1 MFNMKKK
8 RLQFLA
14 RAAMTLL
21 LVMFATIGARADE
34 GTLSGSG
41 TAADPY
47 LIGSDADWETFVSY
61 INDKGGQYR
70 YSYYKLTADIHVT
83 SMVGKNDDTN
93 AFKGV
98 FDGNGHTMTL
108 NLTTDGSSNFF
119 APFRYVGGSTFK
131 RLHIA
136 GKITSNSYYVASLVG
151 HHRWSTLNIYNCW
164 SSVDIVC
171 TKKTDNSFN
180 AGFVGYSY
188 DSNININNCRF
199 DGSLQGAETGGW
211 SGFVGQRISNS
222 SSTNISNCLF
232 APTQL
237 TVATNNSNTFAY
249 NSYVI
254 TNSYYT
260 KLLGKAQ
267 GTAVGTMADSEL
279 LNSLGKGWEKRENK
293 IVPVF
298 DIKNLTTGSIECNTF
313 WAYTG
318 EDITVTPTVKDMD
331 GNTVSSENYSVSFS
345 PSPVKEV
352 GRYTMTVTSNTANGY
367 SGTLTHQFEVAQN
380 ISGTGTQEDPYLIT
394 SAEDWNL
401 FAKSVE
407 GGIDY
412 SKKYVKLTND
422 ITISTMV
429 GVCDESGD
437 RPFSGTFDGDNHT
450 LTANITSTATDD
462 NKNNQGVAPFH
473 LIKQATIQNLT
484 VAGQITSASKYAA
497 GLVGWVDGDYNS
509 SYIKNCVVKATITT
523 SADWAGGFVGNICYS
538 DRNNLY
544 FTNSVFAGKIINTSS
559 DDRRRAGGFCG
570 YGYGYSYFENCL
582 ENGTYTNVT
591 YMNPRNA
598 HGIFFNDRVY
608 SLYYVNKIAVNDKYI
623 TKEYGCYQVANT
635 APADELYL
643 KREIKGYQFYQSVWI
658 TGLNESYPY
667 NNGEEVSLAYELKT
681 NSGKLTKDTDYTVTL
696 SPNAPAAAGDYT
708 ISFTAK
714 EGNSGGYAGTTTRTF
729 CVMDGENLDGYVF
742 NTEGEGESKVYLIND
757 ERDLERLAAYVN
769 SGHDATGKTFK
780 QNADITLTAAHTSI
794 GRYFEGTYKYF
805 KGTYD
810 GNNKTISNLTV
821 NAPNSNYQGLFG
833 YTSKAVIK
841 NVTLANCN
849 ITGKQYTGGIV
860 GYASTST
867 AIENCH
873 VRGNIS
879 ATESDASGHG
889 GIAGSATTTSITN
902 CTVTGTIST
911 SVSNDNYGGIVG
923 AANYDVVITSCENAA
938 NISGDGQNH
947 GGIVGRDYN
956 RSNKFKY
963 CLNTGVV
970 NGNQYVG
977 AIAGQNDSPR
987 DFDHCYYSNQS
998 TIKAFGTSSGSN
1010 NYTGYGEVAYVVTL
1024 GENISKIEFAE
1035 QTVITSA
1042 LSGKKYYAKGDW
1054 TLTLTPN
1061 QTDVTFVSYACEGG
1075 TLSDLTTA
1083 DGTHKL
1089 TITDKDVTISA
1100 LVSNNDATDV
1110 NGVTIAAIPDMRWRG
1125 NNVSVV
1131 VPTITVTNGET
1142 SLVLGT
1148 DYLVECSNNTAIG
1161 EATITIKGINN
1172 YKGTQTKTFNIV
1184 DFPLQDASAANSA
1197 SNPYLITTA
1206 EDLEAL
1212 ASIVNTG
1219 SRLGGY
1225 YKQSADIT
1233 LTNEHTAIGNSSNTS
1248 FRGVYDGDNKVIK
1261 GLLINQPEATYQG
1274 LFGRAKNATIT
1285 NVIIENCD
1293 ITAKKYVG
1301 GICGYAGETTI
1312 SNCKVSGAIKT
1323 ADGVDGMYH
1332 GGIAGYISDKP
1343 ISSCVNTASVKGNN
1357 SKSQYYGGI
1366 VGEVSWTNITDC
1378 FNAGI
1383 VEGTLYVGSIVGS
1396 NGASRL
1402 NNNYHTTTT
1411 TGGVGANDVATG
1423 TDQTGATTVAK
1434 ITAAEGVTLTLPT
1447 TPTYVWN
1454 NENLYESGVVVTLD
1468 FTVPEGKYWDH
1479 YTVNNGKISN
1489 AGVKEGEHTLT
1500 DFTADVVISATFVSE
1515 LTDIATAGV
1524 TIAAIEDLTY
1534 NGKEQHPTPVVT
1546 LNSNV
1551 LEAGSNYQVTYSE
1564 GCTNVGTYTITITGM
1579 GRYNGILQKTF
1590 KIVPYDISGCDI
1602 KVENKPY
1609 TGDVIN
1615 VTPTV
1620 KYGSIT
1626 LAQGEDKDYTFVTN
1640 PTTVK
1645 EGGDYTLTVTGK
1657 GNYTGTKE
1665 VSFNVYYSTPTELSC
1680 TNVTATTAIV
1690 TWKDTYAAK
1699 WTVAYSTDKT
1709 FESAAHIDVENAKT
1723 VSLENLSADQVY
1735 YVRVKAVYG
1744 SQESDWSNVCSFEPT
1759 TKLLIGSGNNTS
1771 ESLPFHNWYHYNL
1784 TQQIYTA
1791 EELGKKAGTIMSLD
1805 FFKTDD
1811 NKCDNAIEIYLVKT
1825 DKTKFEGAKDW
1836 ISVTE
1841 ADKVYDGKKLFENNQ
1856 WTTIELSKPF
1866 DYDGVS
1872 NLALIVYDK
1881 EVSGDSYGSGCNF
1894 RVYQGNDSQT
1904 LQYRNDR
1911 TGPFT
1916 SEGNNAIL
1924 TPSVSGNSLSSTKNQ
1939 LRIRMADKVTMNGLG
1954 IMSYASD
1961 NVLDF
1966 SNISDL
1972 TAHYASSFAATA
1984 NNAGVLTMKQTETT
1998 PAGEGLMLKGTAN
2011 ETFYVPALFNLTP
2024 EALTGNNLK
2033 GLTKITEVETT
2044 EGDKTNFILSQ
2055 QKGVIAW
2062 YPLAAKYALKAHSA
2076 YLQLLTNDVFTGD
2089 GTRAISMEFEDGVT
2103 TGFIQIA
2110 TDDVEDGDWYGIDG
2124 IKFNQKPTQRG
2135 VYINNGRKVIVK

>member
-1 MFNMKKK
+1 
-8 RLQFLA
+8 
-14 RAAMTLL
+14 MTLL

-70 YSYYKLTADIHVT
+70 YSYYKLTADIKVT

-93 AFKGV
+93 AFKGI

-279 LNSLGKGWEKRENK
+279 LNSLGKGWEKRGDK

-298 DIKNLTTGSIECNTF
+298 DIKNLSTGSIECNTF

-318 EDITVTPTVKDMD
+318 EEVTVTPTVKDMD

-345 PSPVKEV
+345 PSPVKEE

-401 FAKSVE
+401 FAKSVG

-462 NKNNQGVAPFH
+462 DKNNQGVAPFH
-473 LIKQATIQNLT
+473 LIKQATIQNLI

-497 GLVGWVDGDYNS
+497 GLVGWVDGGDYNR

-523 SADWAGGFVGNICYS
+523 SADCAGGFVGNICYS

-544 FTNSVFAGKIINTSS
+544 FTNSVFAGHINNTSS

-570 YGYGYSYFENCL
+570 YGYSNSYFENCL

-598 HGIFFNDRVY
+598 YGIFSNDRVN

-658 TGLNESYPY
+658 TGLNDSYPY

-696 SPNAPAAAGDYT
+696 SSNAPAAAGDYT

-729 CVMDGENLDGYVF
+729 SVMEGEDLDGYVF
-742 NTEGEGESKVYLIND
+742 KTEGEGESKVYLIND

-769 SGHDATGKTFK
+769 SGHDALGKTFK

-889 GIAGSATTTSITN
+889 GIAGSATATSITN

-947 GGIVGRDYN
+947 GGIVGRDN
-956 RSNKFKY
+956 NGSNKFKY

-970 NGNQYVG
+970 KGNQYVG
-977 AIAGQNDSPR
+977 AIAGERYSPSN
-987 DFDHCYYSNQS
+987 FDHCYYSNQS

-1010 NYTGYGEVAYVVTL
+1010 NYTGHGEVAYVVTL

-1142 SLVLGT
+1142 PLVLGT

-1172 YKGTQTKTFNIV
+1172 YKGTTTKTFNIV

-1301 GICGYAGETTI
+1301 GICGYASETTI

-1332 GGIAGYISDKP
+1332 GGIAGSIYDKP

-1366 VGEVSWTNITDC
+1366 VGEGSWTIITDC

-1534 NGKEQHPTPVVT
+1534 NGKEQHPSPVVT

-1564 GCTNVGTYTITITGM
+1564 GCTNVGTYTITVEGV
-1579 GRYNGILQKTF
+1579 GRYSGRLTKTF

-1645 EGGDYTLTVTGK
+1645 EGGDYMLTVTGK

-1665 VSFNVYYSTPTELSC
+1665 VPFNVYYPAPTELSC

-1690 TWKDTYAAK
+1690 TWKDGIATK
-1699 WTVAYSTDKT
+1699 WTVEYSTDKT
-1709 FESAAHIDVENAKT
+1709 FESAEHIDVENAKT
-1723 VSLENLSADQVY
+1723 ASLENLSADQVY

-1771 ESLPFHNWYHYNL
+1771 ESLPFHNWYYYNL

-1811 NKCDNAIEIYLVKT
+1811 NECDNAIEIYLVKT

-1881 EVSGDSYGSGCNF
+1881 EVSGDSYGGGRKF
-1894 RVYQGNDSQT
+1894 RSFNGNDYQT
-1904 LQYRNDR
+1904 LQYNNDSYM
-1911 TGPFT
+1911 PFP
-1916 SEGNNAIL
+1916 SEAENATL
-1924 TPSVSGNSLSSTKNQ
+1924 TPSVSGSLLRTKNQ

-1961 NVLDF
+1961 NALDF

-1972 TAHYASSFAATA
+1972 TAHYASGFTSTA
-1984 NNAGVLTMKQTETT
+1984 NNAGVLTMTQVETT

>member
-1 MFNMKKK
+1 MKKK
-8 RLQFLA
+8 RLHFLA

-61 INDKGGQYR
+61 INDKGGNYR
-70 YSYYKLTADIHVT
+70 FKNYKLTADIHVT

-93 AFKGV
+93 AFKGI

-151 HHRWSTLNIYNCW
+151 HHRWGTLNIYNCW

-171 TKKTDNSFN
+171 TKKTGNSFN
-180 AGFVGYSY
+180 AGFVGYTY
-188 DSNININNCRF
+188 DSKININNCRF

-211 SGFVGQRISNS
+211 SGFVGQRMSNS
-222 SSTNISNCLF
+222 SSMNISNCLF

-249 NSYVI
+249 NSDVI

-260 KLLGKAQ
+260 KPLGKEQ

-298 DIKNLTTGSIECNTF
+298 DIKNLSTGSIECNTF

-318 EDITVTPTVKDMD
+318 EEVTVTPTVKDMD

-401 FAKSVE
+401 FAKSVG

-484 VAGQITSASKYAA
+484 VAGNITSASKYAA
-497 GLVGWVDGDYNS
+497 GLVGWIDGKSKDSN
-509 SYIKNCVVKATITT
+509 IKDCIVKATITT
-523 SADWAGGFVGNICYS
+523 SADCAGGFVGNICYS

-559 DDRRRAGGFCG
+559 DDSRRAGGFCG
-570 YGYGYSYFENCL
+570 YGYSNSYFENCL

-598 HGIFFNDRVY
+598 YGAFYNDRVY
-608 SLYYVNKIAVNDKYI
+608 SLYYVNKIAVNNKYI

-643 KREIKGYQFYQSVWI
+643 QREIKGYQFYQSVWI

-696 SPNAPAAAGDYT
+696 SPNAPAAIGDYT

-714 EGNSGGYAGTTTRTF
+714 EGNSGGYKGTTTHTF
-729 CVMDGENLDGYVF
+729 CVMEGENMDGYVF
-742 NTEGEGESKVYLIND
+742 NTEGEGESKVYLINN

-841 NVTLANCN
+841 NVILANCN

-873 VRGNIS
+873 VNGNIN
-879 ATESDASGHG
+879 ATASDASGHG
-889 GIAGSATTTSITN
+889 GIVGSATSTSITN

-938 NISGDGQNH
+938 NISGDGQKH
-947 GGIVGRDYN
+947 GGIVGRDC
-956 RSNKFKY
+956 SSGNKFQY
-963 CLNTGVV
+963 CLNTGEVK
-970 NGNQYVG
+970 GNQYVG
-977 AIAGQNDSPR
+977 AIAGERYSVSN
-987 DFDHCYYSNQS
+987 FDHCYYPNQS
-998 TIKAFGTSSGSN
+998 TIKAFGYSSGSN
-1010 NYTGYGEVAYVVTL
+1010 NYTGHGEVAYVVTL
-1024 GENISKIEFAE
+1024 GKNISNIEFAE
-1035 QTVITSA
+1035 QTVVTSA
-1042 LSGKKYYAKGDW
+1042 LSGKKYCAKGDW
-1054 TLTLTPN
+1054 TLTLTPD

-1142 SLVLGT
+1142 PLVLGT

-1161 EATITIKGINN
+1161 EATITIKGINS

-1233 LTNEHTAIGNSSNTS
+1233 LTNEHTAIGRNSSNTS
-1248 FRGVYDGDNKVIK
+1248 FQGVYDGDNNVIK

-1274 LFGRAKNATIT
+1274 LFGRANQATIT

-1301 GICGYAGETTI
+1301 GICGYASKTTI

-1332 GGIAGYISDKP
+1332 GGIAGSIYDKP

-1366 VGEVSWTNITDC
+1366 VGEGSWTNINDC

-1396 NGASRL
+1396 NSASRL

-1468 FTVPEGKYWDH
+1468 FTVPEGKYWDQ

-1489 AGVKEGEHTLT
+1489 AGVKGGEHTLT
-1500 DFTADVVISATFVSE
+1500 DFTADVVISATFVGE

-1524 TIAAIEDLTY
+1524 TIADIEDLTY
-1534 NGKEQHPTPVVT
+1534 NGKEQHPSPVVT

-1551 LEAGSNYQVTYSE
+1551 LEADANYQVTYAD
-1564 GCTNVGTYTITITGM
+1564 GCTNVGTYTITVQGM
-1579 GRYNGILQKTF
+1579 GRYTGTLQKSF
-1590 KIVPYDISGCDI
+1590 KIVPYDINGCDI
-1602 KVENKPY
+1602 KVENQIY
-1609 TGDVIN
+1609 TGKVIN

-1657 GNYTGTKE
+1657 GNYAGTKE
-1665 VSFNVYYSTPTELSC
+1665 VPFNVYYPVPTNISC
-1680 TNVTATTAIV
+1680 TNIAATTATV
-1690 TWKDTYAAK
+1690 TWDKSAIVKK
-1699 WTVAYSTDKT
+1699 WIVEYSTDKT
-1709 FESAAHIDVENAKT
+1709 FESVERIDVNESTAT
-1723 VSLENLSADQVY
+1723 LASLSADQVY
-1735 YVRVKAVYG
+1735 YVRVKAVYEG
-1744 SQESDWSNVCSFEPT
+1744 QESDWSNVCSVEPT
-1759 TKLLIGSGNNTS
+1759 TKLLVGSGNYTS
-1771 ESLPFHNWYHYNL
+1771 DSLPFSNWYYYGL

-1791 EELGKKAGTIMSLD
+1791 KELGNKAGSIMALD
-1805 FFKTDD
+1805 FFRTDD
-1811 NKCDNAIEIYLVKT
+1811 KEECNNTIEIYLVKT
-1825 DKTKFEGAKDW
+1825 DKTAFTNSSDW

-1881 EVSGDSYGSGCNF
+1881 KVSGDSYGSGRNF
-1894 RVYQGNDSQT
+1894 RTFKGNDNQT
-1904 LQYRNDR
+1904 LFFRSDR
-1911 TGPFT
+1911 EDPTIRPTVTGT
-1916 SEGNNAIL
+1916 RSNA
-1924 TPSVSGNSLSSTKNQ
+1924 KNQ

-1961 NVLDF
+1961 NALDF

-1972 TAHYASSFAATA
+1972 TAHYASGFAATA
-1984 NNAGVLTMKQTETT
+1984 NNAGVLTMTQVETT

-2076 YLQLLTNDVFTGD
+2076 YLQLLTNDVFTSD

-2110 TDDVEDGDWYGIDG
+2110 TGEAEDGDWYGIDG

>member
-1 MFNMKKK
+1 
-8 RLQFLA
+8 
-14 RAAMTLL
+14 MTLL

-41 TAADPY
+41 TATDPY

-70 YSYYKLTADIHVT
+70 YSYYKLTADIKVT

-93 AFKGV
+93 AFKGI

-298 DIKNLTTGSIECNTF
+298 DIKNLSTGSIECNTF

-318 EDITVTPTVKDMD
+318 EEVTVTPTVKDMD

-367 SGTLTHQFEVAQN
+367 SGTLTHQFEVVQN

-401 FAKSVE
+401 FAKSVG

-462 NKNNQGVAPFH
+462 DKNNQGVAPFH

-497 GLVGWVDGDYNS
+497 GLVGWVDGGDYNR

-523 SADWAGGFVGNICYS
+523 SADCAGGFVGNICYS

-544 FTNSVFAGKIINTSS
+544 FTNSVFAGHINNTSS

-570 YGYGYSYFENCL
+570 YGYSNSYFENCL

-598 HGIFFNDRVY
+598 YGIFSNDRVN

-623 TKEYGCYQVANT
+623 AKEYGCYQVANT

-643 KREIKGYQFYQSVWI
+643 PREINGYQFYQSVWI
-658 TGLNESYPY
+658 TGLNDSYPY

-696 SPNAPAAAGDYT
+696 SSNAPAAAGDYT

-729 CVMDGENLDGYVF
+729 SVMEGEDLDGYVF
-742 NTEGEGESKVYLIND
+742 KTEGEGESKVYLIND

-769 SGHDATGKTFK
+769 SGHDALGKTFK

-794 GRYFEGTYKYF
+794 GRYVEGTYKYF

-849 ITGKQYTGGIV
+849 ITGKQYTGGIL

-879 ATESDASGHG
+879 ATESDASEHG
-889 GIAGSATTTSITN
+889 GIAGSATSTSITN

-1010 NYTGYGEVAYVVTL
+1010 NYTGHGEVAYVVTL

-1035 QTVITSA
+1035 QTVITSV

-1142 SLVLGT
+1142 PLVLGT

-1172 YKGTQTKTFNIV
+1172 YKGTTTKTFNIV
-1184 DFPLQDASAANSA
+1184 DFTLQDASAANSA

-1261 GLLINQPEATYQG
+1261 GLLINQAEGTYQG

-1293 ITAKKYVG
+1293 ITAKDYVG
-1301 GICGYAGETTI
+1301 GICGHASETTI

-1332 GGIAGYISDKP
+1332 GGIAGYIYYYKS

-1383 VEGTLYVGSIVGS
+1383 VEGTSFVGSIVGS

-1515 LTDIATAGV
+1515 LTDIATAGAI
-1524 TIAAIEDLTY
+1524 IADIENLTY
-1534 NGKEQHPTPVVT
+1534 NGKEQHPSPVVT

-1564 GCTNVGTYTITITGM
+1564 GCTNVGTYTITVE
-1579 GRYNGILQKTF
+1579 GIGHYSGTLTKTF

-1620 KYGSIT
+1620 
-1626 LAQGEDKDYTFVTN
+1626 
-1640 PTTVK
+1640 
-1645 EGGDYTLTVTGK
+1645 
-1657 GNYTGTKE
+1657 
-1665 VSFNVYYSTPTELSC
+1665 
-1680 TNVTATTAIV
+1680 
-1690 TWKDTYAAK
+1690 
-1699 WTVAYSTDKT
+1699 
-1709 FESAAHIDVENAKT
+1709 
-1723 VSLENLSADQVY
+1723 
-1735 YVRVKAVYG
+1735 
-1744 SQESDWSNVCSFEPT
+1744 
-1759 TKLLIGSGNNTS
+1759 
-1771 ESLPFHNWYHYNL
+1771 
-1784 TQQIYTA
+1784 
-1791 EELGKKAGTIMSLD
+1791 
-1805 FFKTDD
+1805 
-1811 NKCDNAIEIYLVKT
+1811 
-1825 DKTKFEGAKDW
+1825 
-1836 ISVTE
+1836 
-1841 ADKVYDGKKLFENNQ
+1841 
-1856 WTTIELSKPF
+1856 
-1866 DYDGVS
+1866 
-1872 NLALIVYDK
+1872 
-1881 EVSGDSYGSGCNF
+1881 
-1894 RVYQGNDSQT
+1894 
-1904 LQYRNDR
+1904 
-1911 TGPFT
+1911 
-1916 SEGNNAIL
+1916 
-1924 TPSVSGNSLSSTKNQ
+1924 
-1939 LRIRMADKVTMNGLG
+1939 
-1954 IMSYASD
+1954 
-1961 NVLDF
+1961 
-1966 SNISDL
+1966 
-1972 TAHYASSFAATA
+1972 
-1984 NNAGVLTMKQTETT
+1984 
-1998 PAGEGLMLKGTAN
+1998 
-2011 ETFYVPALFNLTP
+2011 
-2024 EALTGNNLK
+2024 
-2033 GLTKITEVETT
+2033 
-2044 EGDKTNFILSQ
+2044 
-2055 QKGVIAW
+2055 
-2062 YPLAAKYALKAHSA
+2062 
-2076 YLQLLTNDVFTGD
+2076 
-2089 GTRAISMEFEDGVT
+2089 
-2103 TGFIQIA
+2103 
-2110 TDDVEDGDWYGIDG
+2110 
-2124 IKFNQKPTQRG
+2124 
-2135 VYINNGRKVIVK
+2135 

>member
-8 RLQFLA
+8 RLHSLA

-41 TAADPY
+41 TATDPY

-70 YSYYKLTADIHVT
+70 YSYYKLTADIKVT
-83 SMVGKNDDTN
+83 SMAGKNNDDN

-108 NLTTDGSSNFF
+108 DLTDDGNSFC
-119 APFRYVGGSTFK
+119 APFRFVGKSTFK

-136 GKITSNSYYVASLVG
+136 GKITSISYNAASLVG
-151 HHRWSTLNIYNCW
+151 YQRYGTLNIYNCW
-164 SSVDIVC
+164 SSVDIMC
-171 TKKTDNSFN
+171 TKKSSYSCN
-180 AGFVGYSY
+180 AGFVGYIYES
-188 DSNININNCRF
+188 DININNCRF
-199 DGSLQGAETGGW
+199 DGSLQGADADGC

-222 SSTNISNCLF
+222 SSMKISNCLF

-237 TVATNNSNTFAY
+237 TVATDNSYTFAY
-249 NSYVI
+249 KSDVN
-254 TNSYYT
+254 TNNYYT
-260 KLLGKAQ
+260 TPLGKEQ
-267 GTAVGTMADSEL
+267 GTAIGNMTDSEL
-279 LNSLGKGWEKRENK
+279 LNKLGKGWEKKGDK

-298 DIKNLTTGSIECNTF
+298 DIKNLSTGSIECNTF

-318 EDITVTPTVKDMD
+318 EEVTVTPTVKDMD

-352 GRYTMTVTSNTANGY
+352 GQYTMTVASNTANGY

-380 ISGTGTQEDPYLIT
+380 ISGTGTKEDPYLIT
-394 SAEDWNL
+394 STDDWNV

-412 SKKYVKLTND
+412 YNKFVKLTNN

-429 GVCDESGD
+429 GVCDESGNK
-437 RPFSGTFDGDNHT
+437 PFRGTFDGDNHT
-450 LTANITSTATDD
+450 LTANITSTATGDD
-462 NKNNQGVAPFH
+462 KNNQGVAPFH

-497 GLVGWVDGDYNS
+497 GLVGWVDGNYS
-509 SYIKNCVVKATITT
+509 RSYIKDCIVKATITT
-523 SADWAGGFVGNICYS
+523 SADCAGGFVGNICYS
-538 DRNNLY
+538 DRNYLH
-544 FTNSVFAGKIINTSS
+544 FTNSVFAGHINNTSS
-559 DDRRRAGGFCG
+559 DDNRRAGGFCG
-570 YGYGYSYFENCL
+570 YGFGDSYFGNCL
-582 ENGTYTNVT
+582 ENGSYTNIT

-598 HGIFFNDRVY
+598 YGVFSNDRVN
-608 SLYYVNKIAVNDKYI
+608 SLYYVNKIAVNNKYI
-623 TKEYGCYQVANT
+623 AKEYGCYQVANT

-658 TGLNESYPY
+658 TGLNDSYPY

-681 NSGKLTKDTDYTVTL
+681 NSGQLTKDTDYTVTL
-696 SPNAPAAAGDYT
+696 SSNAPAAVGTYT

-714 EGNSGGYAGTTTRTF
+714 EGNKAGYVGTTTRTF
-729 CVMDGENLDGYVF
+729 CVMEGEDLDGYVF
-742 NTEGEGESKVYLIND
+742 DTEGEGESKVYLINN

-780 QNADITLTAAHTSI
+780 QNANITLTAAHTSI
-794 GRYFEGTYKYF
+794 GGYFEGNSRYF

-810 GNNKTISNLTV
+810 GNNKKISELTV
-821 NAPNSNYQGLFG
+821 TAPYSNYQGLFG
-833 YTSKAVIK
+833 NTQKAVIK

-849 ITGKQYTGGIV
+849 ITGKQCTGGIV
-860 GYASTST
+860 GYASAST

-873 VRGNIS
+873 VNGNIN
-879 ATESDASGHG
+879 ATASDAGGHG
-889 GIAGSATTTSITN
+889 GIAGSATATSITN

-923 AANYDVVITSCENAA
+923 AANYDVVITSCENAT

-947 GGIVGRDYN
+947 GGIVGRDN
-956 RSNKFKY
+956 SGSNKFKY

-970 NGNQYVG
+970 NGNQFVG
-977 AIAGQNDSPR
+977 AIAGKEYSVHNY
-987 DFDHCYYSNQS
+987 DHCYYPNGS
-998 TIKAFGTSSGSN
+998 TIKAFGTSSSSN
-1010 NYTGYGEVAYVVTL
+1010 DYRGYGEVAYAVTTGEHINKIDIAEGTVVT
-1024 GENISKIEFAE
+1024 
-1035 QTVITSA
+1035 SA
-1042 LSGKKYYAKGDW
+1042 ISGKKYCTKGDW
-1054 TLTLTPN
+1054 TLTLTPD

-1110 NGVTIAAIPDMRWRG
+1110 NGVTIAAIPDMRWLG
-1125 NNVSVV
+1125 NVGV
-1131 VPTITVTNGET
+1131 VPTITMTNGET

-1148 DYLVECSNNTAIG
+1148 DYIVEGSNNTAIG

-1172 YKGTQTKTFNIV
+1172 YKGTQTKKFNIV
-1184 DFPLQDASAANSA
+1184 DFTLQDASAANSA
-1197 SNPYLITTA
+1197 TNPYLITTA

-1233 LTNEHTAIGNSSNTS
+1233 LTNEHTAIGNSSNTP
-1248 FRGVYDGDNKVIK
+1248 FKGIYDGDNKVIK
-1261 GLLINQPEATYQG
+1261 GLLINQAEGTYQG
-1274 LFGRAKNATIT
+1274 LFGRAYSATIT

-1293 ITAKKYVG
+1293 ITAKDYVG
-1301 GICGYAGETTI
+1301 GICGHASETTI

-1332 GGIAGYISDKP
+1332 GGIAGYIYYKS

-1366 VGEVSWTNITDC
+1366 VGFSSYTRVTDC

-1383 VEGTLYVGSIVGS
+1383 VQGTSFVGSIVGK
-1396 NGASRL
+1396 
-1402 NNNYHTTTT
+1402 NNSTSTLRDNYHTTTT
-1411 TGGVGANDVATG
+1411 TGGVGANGVATG

-1434 ITAAEGVTLTLPT
+1434 ITATEGVTLTLPT

-1454 NENLYESGVVVTLD
+1454 NENLYKSGVVVTLD
-1468 FTVPEGKYWDH
+1468 CTVPEGKYWDQ

-1489 AGVKEGEHTLT
+1489 AGVKGGEHTLT
-1500 DFTADVVISATFVSE
+1500 DFTADVVISATFASE
-1515 LTDIATAGV
+1515 LTDIATAGAI
-1524 TIAAIEDLTY
+1524 IADIEDLTY
-1534 NGKEQHPTPVVT
+1534 NGKEQHPSPVVT

-1564 GCTNVGTYTITITGM
+1564 GCTNVGTYTIKVEGV
-1579 GRYNGILQKTF
+1579 GRYSGTLTKTF
-1590 KIVPYDISGCDI
+1590 NIVPYDISGCNITVND
-1602 KVENKPY
+1602 KPY

-1665 VSFNVYYSTPTELSC
+1665 MPFNVYYPVPTNISC
-1680 TNVTATTAIV
+1680 TNIAATTATV
-1690 TWKDTYAAK
+1690 TWDKSAVAK
-1699 WTVAYSTDKT
+1699 KWIVEYSTDKT
-1709 FESAAHIDVENAKT
+1709 FESVERIDVNESTAT
-1723 VSLENLSADQVY
+1723 LASLSADQVY

-1744 SQESDWSNVCSFEPT
+1744 TNQESDWSLVCSVEPT
-1759 TKLLIGSGNNTS
+1759 TKLLVGSGNYTS
-1771 ESLPFHNWYHYNL
+1771 DFLPFHNWYYYGL

-1791 EELGKKAGTIMSLD
+1791 KELGNKAGSIMALD

-1811 NKCDNAIEIYLVKT
+1811 KECNNTIEIYLVKT
-1825 DKTKFEGAKDW
+1825 DKTAFTNSSDW

-1841 ADKVYDGKKLFENNQ
+1841 ADKVYDGKVQFESNQ
-1856 WTTIELSKPF
+1856 WTTIELTKPF

-1872 NLALIVYDK
+1872 NLALIVYNKRVD
-1881 EVSGDSYGSGCNF
+1881 GDSYRSCDF
-1894 RVYQGNDSQT
+1894 KAFKGNDNQT
-1904 LQYRNDR
+1904 LYFRKDDIDPTIKPTV
-1911 TGPFT
+1911 TGT
-1916 SEGNNAIL
+1916 L
-1924 TPSVSGNSLSSTKNQ
+1924 TTGKNQ

-1972 TAHYASSFAATA
+1972 TAHYASGFTSTA

-2055 QKGVIAW
+2055 QNGVIAW

-2076 YLQLLTNDVFTGD
+2076 YLQLLTNDVFTNG

-2110 TDDVEDGDWYGIDG
+2110 TGEAEDGDWYGIDG
-2124 IKFNQKPTQRG
+2124 VKFNQKPTQRG

>member
-1 MFNMKKK
+1 M
-8 RLQFLA
+8 
-14 RAAMTLL
+14 
-21 LVMFATIGARADE
+21 
-34 GTLSGSG
+34 
-41 TAADPY
+41 
-47 LIGSDADWETFVSY
+47 
-61 INDKGGQYR
+61 
-70 YSYYKLTADIHVT
+70 
-83 SMVGKNDDTN
+83 
-93 AFKGV
+93 
-98 FDGNGHTMTL
+98 
-108 NLTTDGSSNFF
+108 
-119 APFRYVGGSTFK
+119 
-131 RLHIA
+131 
-136 GKITSNSYYVASLVG
+136 
-151 HHRWSTLNIYNCW
+151 
-164 SSVDIVC
+164 
-171 TKKTDNSFN
+171 
-180 AGFVGYSY
+180 
-188 DSNININNCRF
+188 
-199 DGSLQGAETGGW
+199 QGAETGGW

-298 DIKNLTTGSIECNTF
+298 DIKNLSTGSIECNTF

-318 EDITVTPTVKDMD
+318 EEVTVTPTVKDMD

-345 PSPVKEV
+345 PSPVKEE

-367 SGTLTHQFEVAQN
+367 SGTLTHQFEVVQN

-401 FAKSVE
+401 FAKSVG

-462 NKNNQGVAPFH
+462 DKNNQGVAPFH

-497 GLVGWVDGDYNS
+497 GLVGWVDGGDYNR

-523 SADWAGGFVGNICYS
+523 SADCAGGFVGNICYS

-544 FTNSVFAGKIINTSS
+544 FTNSVFAGHINNTSS
-559 DDRRRAGGFCG
+559 DNSRRAGGFCG
-570 YGYGYSYFENCL
+570 YGYSNSYFENCL

-598 HGIFFNDRVY
+598 YGIFSNDRVN

-658 TGLNESYPY
+658 TGLNDSYPY

-696 SPNAPAAAGDYT
+696 SSNAPAAAGDYT

-729 CVMDGENLDGYVF
+729 SVMEGEDLDGYVF

-769 SGHDATGKTFK
+769 SGHDALGKTFK

-889 GIAGSATTTSITN
+889 GIVGSATATSITN

-1035 QTVITSA
+1035 QTVITST

-1142 SLVLGT
+1142 PLVLGT

-1172 YKGTQTKTFNIV
+1172 YKGTTTKTFNIV
-1184 DFPLQDASAANSA
+1184 DFTLQDASAANSA

-1233 LTNEHTAIGNSSNTS
+1233 LTNEHTAIGNSSNTP
-1248 FRGVYDGDNKVIK
+1248 FKGIYDGDNKVIK
-1261 GLLINQPEATYQG
+1261 GLLINQAEGTYQG

-1293 ITAKKYVG
+1293 ITAKDYVG
-1301 GICGYAGETTI
+1301 GICGHASETTI

-1332 GGIAGYISDKP
+1332 GGIAGYIYYKS

-1366 VGEVSWTNITDC
+1366 VGEGSWTIITDC

-1515 LTDIATAGV
+1515 LTDIATAGAI
-1524 TIAAIEDLTY
+1524 IADIEDFTY

-1564 GCTNVGTYTITITGM
+1564 GCTNVGTYTITVEGV
-1579 GRYNGILQKTF
+1579 GRYSGRLTKTF

-1602 KVENKPY
+1602 KVENKSY

-1615 VTPTV
+1615 VTPTI

-1645 EGGDYTLTVTGK
+1645 EGGDYMLTVTGK

-1665 VSFNVYYSTPTELSC
+1665 VPFNVYYPAPTELSC
-1680 TNVTATTAIV
+1680 TNVTATTATV

-1709 FESAAHIDVENAKT
+1709 FESAAHIDVENAT
-1723 VSLENLSADQVY
+1723 TASLENLSADQVY

-1744 SQESDWSNVCSFEPT
+1744 SQESDWSNVCSVEPT
-1759 TKLLIGSGNNTS
+1759 TKLLVGSGDGTS
-1771 ESLPFHNWYHYNL
+1771 RFLPFSNWYHYGL

-1791 EELGKKAGTIMSLD
+1791 KELGNKAGSIMALD
-1805 FFKTDD
+1805 FFRTDD
-1811 NKCDNAIEIYLVKT
+1811 NECNNTIEIYLVKT
-1825 DKTKFEGAKDW
+1825 DKTAFTSSSDW

-1841 ADKVYDGKKLFENNQ
+1841 EDKVYDGKMQFESNQ
-1856 WTTIELSKPF
+1856 WTTIELTKPF

-1881 EVSGDSYGSGCNF
+1881 NVKEDSYGDYRAF
-1894 RVYQGNDSQT
+1894 RTFKGNDDQT
-1904 LQYRNDR
+1904 LFFRSDR
-1911 TGPFT
+1911 EDPTIRPTSTGNR
-1916 SEGNNAIL
+1916 SKE
-1924 TPSVSGNSLSSTKNQ
+1924 KNQ
-1939 LRIRMADKVTMNGLG
+1939 LRIRMADKITMNGLG

-1966 SNISDL
+1966 SNVGEL

-1984 NNAGVLTMKQTETT
+1984 NNAGVLTMTQVETT

-2076 YLQLLTNDVFTGD
+2076 YLQLLTNDVFTSD

-2110 TDDVEDGDWYGIDG
+2110 TGEAEDGDWYGIDG

>member
-1 MFNMKKK
+1 
-8 RLQFLA
+8 
-14 RAAMTLL
+14 MTLL

-41 TAADPY
+41 TATDPY

-61 INDKGGQYR
+61 INDKGGNYR
-70 YSYYKLTADIHVT
+70 YSYYKLTADIKVT
-83 SMVGKNDDTN
+83 SMAGKNNDDN

-108 NLTTDGSSNFF
+108 DLTDDGNSYC
-119 APFRYVGGSTFK
+119 APFRYVGKSTFK

-136 GKITSNSYYVASLVG
+136 GKITSISYNAASLVG
-151 HHRWSTLNIYNCW
+151 FQKYGTLNIYNCW
-164 SSVDIVC
+164 SSVDIMC
-171 TKKTDNSFN
+171 TKKSSYSCN
-180 AGFVGYSY
+180 AGFVGYISES
-188 DSNININNCRF
+188 DININNCRF
-199 DGSLQGAETGGW
+199 DGSLQGADADGC
-211 SGFVGQRISNS
+211 SGFVGQRSSNRS
-222 SSTNISNCLF
+222 SMNISNCLF

-237 TVATNNSNTFAY
+237 TVATDNSYTFAY
-249 NSYVI
+249 KSDVN
-254 TNSYYT
+254 TNNYYT
-260 KLLGKAQ
+260 TPLGKEQ
-267 GTAVGTMADSEL
+267 GTAIGNMTDSEL
-279 LNSLGKGWEKRENK
+279 LNKLGKGWEKKGDK

-318 EDITVTPTVKDMD
+318 EEVTVTPTVKDMD
-331 GNTVSSENYSVSFS
+331 GNTVSAENYSVSFS

-352 GRYTMTVTSNTANGY
+352 GQYTMTVKGNANGY
-367 SGTLTHQFEVAQN
+367 SGTLTHQFKVAQN

-412 SKKYVKLTND
+412 YKKYVKLTNN

-437 RPFSGTFDGDNHT
+437 RPFRGIFEGDNHT

-497 GLVGWVDGDYNS
+497 GLVGWVDGNYS
-509 SYIKNCVVKATITT
+509 RSYIKNCVVKATITT
-523 SADWAGGFVGNICYS
+523 SADCAGGFVGNICYS
-538 DRNNLY
+538 DRNYLH

-559 DDRRRAGGFCG
+559 DDSRRAGGFCG
-570 YGYGYSYFENCL
+570 YGYGDSYFENCL

-598 HGIFFNDRVY
+598 YGIFSNDRVN
-608 SLYYVNKIAVNDKYI
+608 SLYYVNKIAVNNKYI
-623 TKEYGCYQVANT
+623 AKEYGCYQVTNA

-643 KREIKGYQFYQSVWI
+643 PREINGNQFYQSVWI
-658 TGLNESYPY
+658 TGLNDSYPY

-681 NSGKLTKDTDYTVTL
+681 NTGKLTKDTDYTVTL
-696 SPNAPAAAGDYT
+696 SSNAPAAAGDYT

-729 CVMDGENLDGYVF
+729 CVMEGEDLDGYVF
-742 NTEGEGESKVYLIND
+742 DTEGEGESKVYLIND

-780 QNADITLTAAHTSI
+780 QTADITLTAAHTSI
-794 GRYFEGTYKYF
+794 GGYFEGNSRYF

-810 GNNKTISNLTV
+810 GNNKKISELIV

-833 YTSKAVIK
+833 YTQKAVIK
-841 NVTLANCN
+841 NVILANCN
-849 ITGKQYTGGIV
+849 ITGKQNTGGIV

-873 VRGNIS
+873 VRGNIL
-879 ATESDASGHG
+879 ATASNASDHG
-889 GIAGSATTTSITN
+889 GIVGSASATSITN

-923 AANYDVVITSCENAA
+923 VANYDVVITSCENAT

-947 GGIVGRDYN
+947 GGIVGRDN
-956 RSNKFKY
+956 SGSNKFKY

-970 NGNQYVG
+970 NGNQFVG
-977 AIAGQNDSPR
+977 AIAGERYSPSN
-987 DFDHCYYSNQS
+987 FDHCYYSNQS

-1010 NYTGYGEVAYVVTL
+1010 DYRGSGEVAYAVTT
-1024 GENISKIEFAE
+1024 GEHISKIEIAE
-1035 QTVITSA
+1035 QTVVTSA
-1042 LSGKKYYAKGDW
+1042 ISGKKYCTKGDW
-1054 TLTLTPN
+1054 TLTLTPD

-1110 NGVTIAAIPDMRWRG
+1110 NGVTIAAIPDMRWLG
-1125 NNVSVV
+1125 NVGV
-1131 VPTITVTNGET
+1131 VPTITMTNGET

-1148 DYLVECSNNTAIG
+1148 DYIVEGSNNTAIG

-1219 SRLGGY
+1219 SRLDGY
-1225 YKQSADIT
+1225 YKQTADIT
-1233 LTNEHTAIGNSSNTS
+1233 LSDEHTAIGNSSNTP
-1248 FRGVYDGDNKVIK
+1248 FKGIYDGDNKVIK
-1261 GLLINQPEATYQG
+1261 GLLINQAEGTYQG
-1274 LFGRAKNATIT
+1274 LFGRAYKATIK

-1293 ITAKKYVG
+1293 ITAKDYVG
-1301 GICGYAGETTI
+1301 GICGHASETTI

-1332 GGIAGYISDKP
+1332 GGIAGYIYNKSTSK
-1343 ISSCVNTASVKGNN
+1343 CVNTANVKGNN

-1366 VGEVSWTNITDC
+1366 VGEVRGTNITDC

-1396 NGASRL
+1396 NNASRL

-1411 TGGVGANDVATG
+1411 TGGVGANGVATG

-1489 AGVKEGEHTLT
+1489 ASVKEGEHTLT

-1524 TIAAIEDLTY
+1524 TIADIEDLTY
-1534 NGKEQHPTPVVT
+1534 NGKEQHPSPVVT
-1546 LNSNV
+1546 LSSNV
-1551 LEAGSNYQVTYSE
+1551 LEAGANYQVTYSE
-1564 GCTNVGTYTITITGM
+1564 GCTNVGTYTITIEGV
-1579 GRYNGILQKTF
+1579 GRYSGRLTKTF
-1590 KIVPYDISGCDI
+1590 NIVPYDISGCDI

-1657 GNYTGTKE
+1657 GNYAGMKE
-1665 VSFNVYYSTPTELSC
+1665 MPFNVYYPVPNNIRC
-1680 TNVTATTAIV
+1680 TNIAATTATV
-1690 TWKDTYAAK
+1690 TWDKSAVAK
-1699 WTVAYSTDKT
+1699 KWIVEYSTDKT
-1709 FESAAHIDVENAKT
+1709 FESAERIDVNESTAT
-1723 VSLENLSADQVY
+1723 LASLSADQVY

-1744 SQESDWSNVCSFEPT
+1744 TDQESDWSNVCSFEPT
-1759 TKLLIGSGNNTS
+1759 TKLLVGSGDGTS
-1771 ESLPFHNWYHYNL
+1771 RFLPFSNWYHYGL

-1791 EELGKKAGTIMSLD
+1791 KELGNKAGSIMALD
-1805 FFKTDD
+1805 FFRTDD
-1811 NKCDNAIEIYLVKT
+1811 NECNNTIEIYLVKT
-1825 DKTKFEGAKDW
+1825 DKTAFTNSSDW

-1841 ADKVYDGKKLFENNQ
+1841 AEKVYDGKMQFESNQ
-1856 WTTIELSKPF
+1856 WTTIELTKPF

-1881 EVSGDSYGSGCNF
+1881 NVSEDSYGDYRAF
-1894 RVYQGNDSQT
+1894 RTFKGNDNQT
-1904 LQYRNDR
+1904 LFFRSDR
-1911 TGPFT
+1911 DDPTIRPTVTGT
-1916 SEGNNAIL
+1916 RSNA
-1924 TPSVSGNSLSSTKNQ
+1924 KNQ

-1961 NVLDF
+1961 NALDF
-1966 SNISDL
+1966 SNVSDL
-1972 TAHYASSFAATA
+1972 TAHYASGFAATA
-1984 NNAGVLTMKQTETT
+1984 NNAGVLTMTQVETT

-2124 IKFNQKPTQRG
+2124 VKFNQKPTQRG

>member
-1 MFNMKKK
+1 
-8 RLQFLA
+8 
-14 RAAMTLL
+14 MTLL

-61 INDKGGQYR
+61 INDKGGNYR
-70 YSYYKLTADIHVT
+70 FKNYKLTADIHVT
-83 SMVGKNDDTN
+83 SMVGKNDDAN
-93 AFKGV
+93 AFKGI

-151 HHRWSTLNIYNCW
+151 HHRWGTLNIYNCW
-164 SSVDIVC
+164 SSVDIMC
-171 TKKTDNSFN
+171 TKKSSYSFN

-188 DSNININNCRF
+188 DSKININNCRF
-199 DGSLQGAETGGW
+199 DGSLQGADADGC
-211 SGFVGQRISNS
+211 SGFVGQRMSNS
-222 SSTNISNCLF
+222 SSMNISNCLF

-249 NSYVI
+249 NSDVI

-260 KLLGKAQ
+260 KPLGKEQ

-298 DIKNLTTGSIECNTF
+298 DIKNLSTGSIECNTF

-318 EDITVTPTVKDMD
+318 EEVTVTPTVKDMD

-367 SGTLTHQFEVAQN
+367 SGTLTHQFKVTKN
-380 ISGTGTQEDPYLIT
+380 ISGTGTKDEPYLINT
-394 SAEDWNL
+394 TDDWNL

-412 SKKYVKLTND
+412 YGKYVKLTND

-437 RPFSGTFDGDNHT
+437 RPFRGIFEGDNHT
-450 LTANITSTATDD
+450 LTANITSTATGD

-473 LIKQATIQNLT
+473 LIKQATIQNLI
-484 VAGQITSASKYAA
+484 VAGNITSASKYAA
-497 GLVGWVDGDYNS
+497 GLVGWIDGKSKDSN
-509 SYIKNCVVKATITT
+509 IKDCIVKATITT
-523 SADWAGGFVGNICYS
+523 SADCAGGFVGNICYS

-559 DDRRRAGGFCG
+559 DDSRRAGGFCG
-570 YGYGYSYFENCL
+570 YGYSNSYFENCL

-598 HGIFFNDRVY
+598 YGNFFNDRVH

-635 APADELYL
+635 VPADELYL
-643 KREIKGYQFYQSVWI
+643 QREIKGYQFYQSVWI
-658 TGLNESYPY
+658 TGLNDSYPY

-714 EGNSGGYAGTTTRTF
+714 EGNSRGYVGTTTRTF
-729 CVMDGENLDGYVF
+729 SVMDGENLDGYVF
-742 NTEGEGESKVYLIND
+742 NTEGEGESKVYLINN

-780 QNADITLTAAHTSI
+780 QTADITLTAAHTSI
-794 GRYFEGTYKYF
+794 GGYFEGNFRYF

-833 YTSKAVIK
+833 YTREAKIK

-849 ITGKQYTGGIV
+849 ITGKQNTGGIV

-873 VRGNIS
+873 VNGNIN
-879 ATESDASGHG
+879 ATASVAGYHG
-889 GIAGSATTTSITN
+889 GIVGSATATSITN

-947 GGIVGRDYN
+947 GGIVGRDY
-956 RSNKFKY
+956 RSSNKFKY

-970 NGNQYVG
+970 SGNQYVG
-977 AIAGQNDSPR
+977 AIAGQKDSPR
-987 DFDHCYYSNQS
+987 DFDHCYYPNQS
-998 TIKAFGTSSGSN
+998 TIKAFGYSSGSN
-1010 NYTGYGEVAYVVTL
+1010 NYTGHGEVAYVVTL
-1024 GENISKIEFAE
+1024 GKNISNIEFAE

-1042 LSGKKYYAKGDW
+1042 LTGKKYCAKGDW
-1054 TLTLTPN
+1054 TLTLTPD

-1142 SLVLGT
+1142 PLVLGT

-1161 EATITIKGINN
+1161 EATITIKGINS

-1274 LFGRAKNATIT
+1274 LFGRAYSATIQ

-1301 GICGYAGETTI
+1301 GICGYASETTI

-1447 TPTYVWN
+1447 TPTYVWD

-1468 FTVPEGKYWDH
+1468 FTVPEGKYWDR
-1479 YTVNNGKISN
+1479 YTVSSGSISN

-1524 TIAAIEDLTY
+1524 TIADIEDLTY
-1534 NGKEQHPTPVVT
+1534 NGKEQHPSPVVT
-1546 LNSNV
+1546 LSSNV

-1564 GCTNVGTYTITITGM
+1564 GCTNVGTYTITFEGI
-1579 GRYNGILQKTF
+1579 GRYSGTLTKTF

-1665 VSFNVYYSTPTELSC
+1665 VPFNVYYPAPTELSC

-1690 TWKDTYAAK
+1690 TWKDGIATK
-1699 WTVAYSTDKT
+1699 WAVEYSTDKT
-1709 FESAAHIDVENAKT
+1709 FESAERIDVNESTAT
-1723 VSLENLSADQVY
+1723 LASLSSDQVY
-1735 YVRVKAVYG
+1735 YVRVKAVYEG
-1744 SQESDWSNVCSFEPT
+1744 QESDWSNVCSVEPT
-1759 TKLLIGSGNNTS
+1759 TKLLVGSGNNTS
-1771 ESLPFHNWYHYNL
+1771 SSLPFSNWYYYGL

-1791 EELGKKAGTIMSLD
+1791 KELGNKAGSIMALD
-1805 FFKTDD
+1805 FFRTD
-1811 NKCDNAIEIYLVKT
+1811 NNPCNNTIEIYLVKT
-1825 DKTKFEGAKDW
+1825 DKTMFTTSSDW

-1841 ADKVYDGKKLFENNQ
+1841 ADKVYDGKVQFESNQ
-1856 WTTIELSKPF
+1856 WTTIELTKPF

-1881 EVSGDSYGSGCNF
+1881 KVSGDSYGNYRAF
-1894 RVYQGNDSQT
+1894 RTFKGNNNQT
-1904 LQYRNDR
+1904 LFFKSDR
-1911 TGPFT
+1911 DDPTIRPTVTGGL
-1916 SEGNNAIL
+1916 SNA
-1924 TPSVSGNSLSSTKNQ
+1924 KNQ

-1961 NVLDF
+1961 NALDF

-1972 TAHYASSFAATA
+1972 TAHYASGFAATA
-1984 NNAGVLTMKQTETT
+1984 NNAGVLTMTQVETT

-2044 EGDKTNFILSQ
+2044 EGDYTNFILSQ
-2055 QKGVIAW
+2055 QNGVIAW

-2124 IKFNQKPTQRG
+2124 VKFNQKPTQRG

>member
-1 MFNMKKK
+1 M
-8 RLQFLA
+8 
-14 RAAMTLL
+14 
-21 LVMFATIGARADE
+21 
-34 GTLSGSG
+34 
-41 TAADPY
+41 
-47 LIGSDADWETFVSY
+47 
-61 INDKGGQYR
+61 
-70 YSYYKLTADIHVT
+70 
-83 SMVGKNDDTN
+83 
-93 AFKGV
+93 
-98 FDGNGHTMTL
+98 
-108 NLTTDGSSNFF
+108 
-119 APFRYVGGSTFK
+119 
-131 RLHIA
+131 
-136 GKITSNSYYVASLVG
+136 
-151 HHRWSTLNIYNCW
+151 
-164 SSVDIVC
+164 C
-171 TKKTDNSFN
+171 TKKSSYSCN
-180 AGFVGYSY
+180 AGFVGYIYES
-188 DSNININNCRF
+188 DININNCRF
-199 DGSLQGAETGGW
+199 DGSLQGADADGC
-211 SGFVGQRISNS
+211 SGFVGQRNSNS
-222 SSTNISNCLF
+222 SSMKISNCLF

-237 TVATNNSNTFAY
+237 TVATDNSYTFAY
-249 NSYVI
+249 KSDVN
-254 TNSYYT
+254 TNNYYT
-260 KLLGKAQ
+260 TPLGKEQ
-267 GTAVGTMADSEL
+267 GTAIGNMTDSEL
-279 LNSLGKGWEKRENK
+279 LNKLGKGWEKKGDK

-298 DIKNLTTGSIECNTF
+298 DIKNLSTGSIECNTF

-318 EDITVTPTVKDMD
+318 EEVTVTPTVKDMD
-331 GNTVSSENYSVSFS
+331 GNTVSAENYSVSFS

-352 GRYTMTVTSNTANGY
+352 GQYTMTVASNTANGY

-380 ISGTGTQEDPYLIT
+380 ISGTGTKEDPYLIT
-394 SAEDWNL
+394 STDDWNV

-412 SKKYVKLTND
+412 YNKFVKLTND

-429 GVCDESGD
+429 GVCDESGNK
-437 RPFSGTFDGDNHT
+437 PFRGTFDGDNHT
-450 LTANITSTATDD
+450 LTANITSTATGDD
-462 NKNNQGVAPFH
+462 KNNQGVAPFH

-497 GLVGWVDGDYNS
+497 GLVGWVDGNYS
-509 SYIKNCVVKATITT
+509 RSYIKDCIVKATITT
-523 SADWAGGFVGNICYS
+523 SADCAGGFVGNICYS
-538 DRNNLY
+538 DRNYLH
-544 FTNSVFAGKIINTSS
+544 FTNSVFAGHINNTSS
-559 DDRRRAGGFCG
+559 DDSRRAGGFCG
-570 YGYGYSYFENCL
+570 YGFGDSYFGNCL
-582 ENGTYTNVT
+582 ENGSYTNIT

-598 HGIFFNDRVY
+598 YGVFSNDRVN
-608 SLYYVNKIAVNDKYI
+608 SLYYVNKIAVNNKYI
-623 TKEYGCYQVANT
+623 AKEYGCYQVANT

-658 TGLNESYPY
+658 TGLNDSYPY

-681 NSGKLTKDTDYTVTL
+681 NSGQLTKDTDYTVTL
-696 SPNAPAAAGDYT
+696 SPNAPAAVGTYT

-729 CVMDGENLDGYVF
+729 CVMEGEDLDGYVF
-742 NTEGEGESKVYLIND
+742 DTEGEGESKVYLINN

-794 GRYFEGTYKYF
+794 GGYFEGNSRYF

-810 GNNKTISNLTV
+810 GNNKKISELTV
-821 NAPNSNYQGLFG
+821 TAPYSNYQGLFG
-833 YTSKAVIK
+833 NTQKAVIK

-849 ITGKQYTGGIV
+849 ITGKQCTGGIV
-860 GYASTST
+860 GYASAST

-873 VRGNIS
+873 VRGNIL
-879 ATESDASGHG
+879 ATASNASDHG
-889 GIAGSATTTSITN
+889 GIVGSATATSITN

-923 AANYDVVITSCENAA
+923 VANYDVVITSCENAT

-947 GGIVGRDYN
+947 GGIVGRDN
-956 RSNKFKY
+956 SGSNKFKY

-970 NGNQYVG
+970 NGNQFVG
-977 AIAGQNDSPR
+977 AIAGKVYSVRNY
-987 DFDHCYYSNQS
+987 DHCYYPNGS
-998 TIKAFGTSSGSN
+998 TIKALGTSSSSN
-1010 NYTGYGEVAYVVTL
+1010 DYRGYGEVAYAVTT
-1024 GENISKIEFAE
+1024 GEHISKIDIAE
-1035 QTVITSA
+1035 GTVVTSA
-1042 LSGKKYYAKGDW
+1042 ISGKKYCTKGDW
-1054 TLTLTPN
+1054 TLTLKPD

-1110 NGVTIAAIPDMRWRG
+1110 NGVTIAAIPDMRWLG
-1125 NNVSVV
+1125 NVGV
-1131 VPTITVTNGET
+1131 VPTITMTNGET

-1148 DYLVECSNNTAIG
+1148 DYIVEGSNNTAIG

-1172 YKGTQTKTFNIV
+1172 YKGTTTKKFNIV
-1184 DFPLQDASAANSA
+1184 DFTLQDASAANSA
-1197 SNPYLITTA
+1197 TNPYLITTA

-1212 ASIVNTG
+1212 ASIVNTKA
-1219 SRLGGY
+1219 RLAGY
-1225 YKQSADIT
+1225 YKQTADIT
-1233 LTNEHTAIGNSSNTS
+1233 LSDEHTAIGNSSNTS
-1248 FRGVYDGDNKVIK
+1248 FQGIYDGDNKFIK
-1261 GLLINQPEATYQG
+1261 GLLINQAEGTYQG
-1274 LFGRAKNATIT
+1274 LFGRAYRATIQ

-1293 ITAKKYVG
+1293 ITAKDYVG
-1301 GICGYAGETTI
+1301 GICGHASETTI

-1332 GGIAGYISDKP
+1332 GGIAGYIYNKP
-1343 ISSCVNTASVKGNN
+1343 TSKCVNTASVKGNN

-1366 VGEVSWTNITDC
+1366 VGEVRRTNITDC

-1396 NGASRL
+1396 NNASRL

-1411 TGGVGANDVATG
+1411 TGGVGAKDAATG

-1454 NENLYESGVVVTLD
+1454 NESLYMSGVVVTLD
-1468 FTVPEGKYWDH
+1468 CTVPEGKYWDH

-1500 DFTADVVISATFVSE
+1500 DFTDDVAISATYASE
-1515 LTDIATAGV
+1515 LTNIATAGV
-1524 TIAAIEDLTY
+1524 TIADIEDLTY
-1534 NGKEQHPTPVVT
+1534 NGKEQHPSPVVT

-1551 LEAGSNYQVTYSE
+1551 LEAGANYQVTYSD
-1564 GCTNVGTYTITITGM
+1564 GCNNVGTYTITVQGM
-1579 GRYNGILQKTF
+1579 GRYTGTLKKSF
-1590 KIVPYDISGCDI
+1590 KIVPYDINDCDI

-1645 EGGDYTLTVTGK
+1645 KGGDYTLTVTGK

-1665 VSFNVYYSTPTELSC
+1665 IPFNVYYSVPTNISC
-1680 TNVTATTAIV
+1680 TNITATTATV
-1690 TWKDTYAAK
+1690 TWKDDLAAK
-1699 WTVAYSTDKT
+1699 WTVEYSTDKT
-1709 FESAAHIDVENAKT
+1709 FESVERIEVNESTAT
-1723 VSLENLSADQVY
+1723 LASLSADQVY

-1744 SQESDWSNVCSFEPT
+1744 IDQESDWSLVCSFEPT
-1759 TKLLIGSGNNTS
+1759 TKLLVGSGDGTS
-1771 ESLPFHNWYHYNL
+1771 RFLPFSNWYHYGL

-1791 EELGKKAGTIMSLD
+1791 KELGNKAGSIMALD
-1805 FFKTDD
+1805 FFRTDD
-1811 NKCDNAIEIYLVKT
+1811 NECNNTIEIYLVKT
-1825 DKTKFEGAKDW
+1825 DKTAFTNSSDW

-1841 ADKVYDGKKLFENNQ
+1841 ADKVYDGKMQFESNQ
-1856 WTTIELSKPF
+1856 WTTIELTKPF

-1881 EVSGDSYGSGCNF
+1881 NVKEDSYGDYRAF
-1894 RVYQGNDSQT
+1894 RTFKGNDNQT
-1904 LQYRNDR
+1904 LYFRSDKDDPTIR
-1911 TGPFT
+1911 PTVTGAR
-1916 SEGNNAIL
+1916 SKE
-1924 TPSVSGNSLSSTKNQ
+1924 KNQ
-1939 LRIRMADKVTMNGLG
+1939 LRIRMADKITMNGLG

-1966 SNISDL
+1966 SNVGEL

-1984 NNAGVLTMKQTETT
+1984 NNAGVLTMTQVETT

-2024 EALTGNNLK
+2024 EALTGNSLK

-2044 EGDKTNFILSQ
+2044 EGDYTNFILSQ

-2124 IKFNQKPTQRG
+2124 VKFNQKPTQRG

>member
-1 MFNMKKK
+1 
-8 RLQFLA
+8 
-14 RAAMTLL
+14 MTLL

-41 TAADPY
+41 TDDDPY

-61 INDKGGQYR
+61 INDKGGDYR
-70 YSYYKLTADIHVT
+70 YKNYKLTADIHVT

-93 AFKGV
+93 AFKGI

-136 GKITSNSYYVASLVG
+136 GKITSNCYYVASLVG
-151 HHRWSTLNIYNCW
+151 HHRWGTLNIYNCW

-260 KLLGKAQ
+260 KLLGKEQ
-267 GTAVGTMADSEL
+267 GTAIGNMTDSEL
-279 LNSLGKGWEKRENK
+279 LNKLGKGWEKKGDK

-298 DIKNLTTGSIECNTF
+298 DIKNLSTGSIACNTF

-318 EDITVTPTVKDMD
+318 EEVTVTPTVKDMD

-401 FAKSVE
+401 FAKSVG

-473 LIKQATIQNLT
+473 LIKQATIQNLI
-484 VAGQITSASKYAA
+484 VAGNITSASKYAA
-497 GLVGWVDGDYNS
+497 GLVGWIDGKSKDSN
-509 SYIKNCVVKATITT
+509 IKDCIVKATITT
-523 SADWAGGFVGNICYS
+523 SADFAGGFVGNICYS
-538 DRNNLY
+538 NRNYLY
-544 FTNSVFAGKIINTSS
+544 FTNSVFAGHIKNTSS
-559 DDRRRAGGFCG
+559 DDSRRAGGFCG
-570 YGYGYSYFENCL
+570 YGYGDSYFENCL
-582 ENGTYTNVT
+582 ENGSYTNIT

-598 HGIFFNDRVY
+598 YGIFSNDRVY

-623 TKEYGCYQVANT
+623 VKEYGCYQVANT

-658 TGLNESYPY
+658 TGLNDSYPY

-729 CVMDGENLDGYVF
+729 CVMEGENLDGYVF
-742 NTEGEGESKVYLIND
+742 NTEGEGESKVYLINN

-769 SGHDATGKTFK
+769 SDHDATGKTFK
-780 QNADITLTAAHTSI
+780 QTADITLTAAHTSI
-794 GRYFEGTYKYF
+794 GGYFEGKSKCF

-810 GNNKTISNLTV
+810 GNNKKISKLTV
-821 NAPNSNYQGLFG
+821 TASNSNYQGLFG

-841 NVTLANCN
+841 NVTLADCN

-860 GYASTST
+860 GCALSSTT
-867 AIENCH
+867 IENCH
-873 VRGNIS
+873 VNGNIN
-879 ATESDASGHG
+879 ATASDAGGHG
-889 GIAGSATTTSITN
+889 GIVGSATATSITN

-956 RSNKFKY
+956 SSNKFKY

-977 AIAGQNDSPR
+977 AIAGQNSSPR

-1010 NYTGYGEVAYVVTL
+1010 NYTGHGEVAYVVTT
-1024 GENISKIEFAE
+1024 GEHINKIDIAE
-1035 QTVITSA
+1035 GTVVTSA
-1042 LSGKKYYAKGDW
+1042 ISGKKYCTKGDW
-1054 TLTLTPN
+1054 TLTLTPD

-1142 SLVLGT
+1142 PLVLGT

-1161 EATITIKGINN
+1161 EATITIKGINS

-1233 LTNEHTAIGNSSNTS
+1233 LSHEHTAIGNSSNTS
-1248 FRGVYDGDNKVIK
+1248 FRGVYDGDNNVIK
-1261 GLLINQPEATYQG
+1261 GLLINQPKAIYQG
-1274 LFGRAKNATIT
+1274 LFGRANQATIT

-1301 GICGYAGETTI
+1301 GICGYASETTI

-1332 GGIAGYISDKP
+1332 GGIAGSIYDKP
-1343 ISSCVNTASVKGNN
+1343 ISSCVNTASVTGNN
-1357 SKSQYYGGI
+1357 AKSQYYGGI
-1366 VGEVSWTNITDC
+1366 VGEGSWTIITDC

-1489 AGVKEGEHTLT
+1489 ASVKEGEHTLT

-1524 TIAAIEDLTY
+1524 TIADIEDLTY
-1534 NGKEQHPTPVVT
+1534 NGKEQHPSPVVT
-1546 LNSNV
+1546 LSSNV
-1551 LEAGSNYQVTYSE
+1551 LEAGANYQVTYSE
-1564 GCTNVGTYTITITGM
+1564 GCTNVGTYTITVEGV
-1579 GRYNGILQKTF
+1579 GRYSGRLTKTF
-1590 KIVPYDISGCDI
+1590 NIVPYDISGCDI

-1657 GNYTGTKE
+1657 GNYAGTKE
-1665 VSFNVYYSTPTELSC
+1665 VPFNVYYPVPNNIRC
-1680 TNVTATTAIV
+1680 TNIAATTATV
-1690 TWKDTYAAK
+1690 TWDKSAVAK
-1699 WTVAYSTDKT
+1699 KWIVEYSIDKT
-1709 FESAAHIDVENAKT
+1709 FESAERIDVNESTAT
-1723 VSLENLSADQVY
+1723 LASLSADQVY

-1744 SQESDWSNVCSFEPT
+1744 TDQESDWSNVCSFEPT
-1759 TKLLIGSGNNTS
+1759 TKLLVGSGDGTS
-1771 ESLPFHNWYHYNL
+1771 RFLPFSNWYHYGL

-1791 EELGKKAGTIMSLD
+1791 KELGNKAGSIMALD
-1805 FFKTDD
+1805 FFRTDD
-1811 NKCDNAIEIYLVKT
+1811 NECNNTIEIYLVKT
-1825 DKTKFEGAKDW
+1825 DKTAFTNSSDW

-1841 ADKVYDGKKLFENNQ
+1841 AEKVYDGKMQFESNQ
-1856 WTTIELSKPF
+1856 WTTIELTKPF

-1881 EVSGDSYGSGCNF
+1881 NVSEDSYGDYRAF
-1894 RVYQGNDSQT
+1894 RTFKGNDNQT
-1904 LQYRNDR
+1904 LFFRSDR
-1911 TGPFT
+1911 DDPTIRPTVTGT
-1916 SEGNNAIL
+1916 RSNA
-1924 TPSVSGNSLSSTKNQ
+1924 KNQ

-1961 NVLDF
+1961 NALDF
-1966 SNISDL
+1966 SNVSDL
-1972 TAHYASSFAATA
+1972 TAHYASGFAATA
-1984 NNAGVLTMKQTETT
+1984 NNAGVLTMTQVETT

-2076 YLQLLTNDVFTGD
+2076 YLQLLTNDVFTND

>member
-1 MFNMKKK
+1 
-8 RLQFLA
+8 
-14 RAAMTLL
+14 MTLL

-41 TAADPY
+41 TATDPY

-70 YSYYKLTADIHVT
+70 YSYYKLTADIKVT
-83 SMVGKNDDTN
+83 SMAGKNNDDN

-108 NLTTDGSSNFF
+108 DLTDDGNSYC
-119 APFRYVGGSTFK
+119 APFRFVGKSTFK

-136 GKITSNSYYVASLVG
+136 GKITSISYNAASLVG
-151 HHRWSTLNIYNCW
+151 YQRYGTLNIYNCW
-164 SSVDIVC
+164 SSVDIMC
-171 TKKTDNSFN
+171 TKKSSYSCN
-180 AGFVGYSY
+180 AGFVGYIYES
-188 DSNININNCRF
+188 DININNCRF

-222 SSTNISNCLF
+222 SSMKISNCLF

-237 TVATNNSNTFAY
+237 TVATDNSYTFAY
-249 NSYVI
+249 KSDVN
-254 TNSYYT
+254 TNNYYT
-260 KLLGKAQ
+260 TPLGKEQ
-267 GTAVGTMADSEL
+267 GTAIGNMTDSEL
-279 LNSLGKGWEKRENK
+279 LNKLGKGWEKKGDK

-298 DIKNLTTGSIECNTF
+298 DIKNLSTGSIECNTF

-318 EDITVTPTVKDMD
+318 EEVTVTPTVKDMD
-331 GNTVSSENYSVSFS
+331 GNTVSAENYSVSFS

-352 GRYTMTVTSNTANGY
+352 GQYTMTVASNTANGY

-380 ISGTGTQEDPYLIT
+380 ISGTGTKEDPYLIT
-394 SAEDWNL
+394 STDDWNV

-412 SKKYVKLTND
+412 YNKFVKLTNN

-429 GVCDESGD
+429 GVCDESGNK
-437 RPFSGTFDGDNHT
+437 PFRGTFDGDNHT
-450 LTANITSTATDD
+450 LTANITSTATGDD
-462 NKNNQGVAPFH
+462 KNNQGVAPFH

-497 GLVGWVDGDYNS
+497 GLVGWVDGDYKS

-523 SADWAGGFVGNICYS
+523 SADYAGGFVGNICYS
-538 DRNNLY
+538 DRNYLY
-544 FTNSVFAGKIINTSS
+544 FTNSVFAGHINNTSS
-559 DDRRRAGGFCG
+559 DDNRRAGGFCG
-570 YGYGYSYFENCL
+570 YGFGDSYFGNCL
-582 ENGTYTNVT
+582 ENGSYTNIT

-598 HGIFFNDRVY
+598 YGVFSNDRVN
-608 SLYYVNKIAVNDKYI
+608 SLYYVNKIAVNNKYI
-623 TKEYGCYQVANT
+623 AKEYGCYQVANT

-658 TGLNESYPY
+658 TGLNDSYPY

-696 SPNAPAAAGDYT
+696 SPNAPAAVGTYT

-729 CVMDGENLDGYVF
+729 CVMEGEDLDGYVF
-742 NTEGEGESKVYLIND
+742 DTEGEGESKVYLINN

-780 QNADITLTAAHTSI
+780 QNANITLTAAHTSI
-794 GRYFEGTYKYF
+794 GGYFEGNSRYF

-810 GNNKTISNLTV
+810 GNNKKISELTV
-821 NAPNSNYQGLFG
+821 TAPYSNYQGLFG
-833 YTSKAVIK
+833 NTQKAVIK

-849 ITGKQYTGGIV
+849 ITGKQCTGGIV
-860 GYASTST
+860 GYASAST

-873 VRGNIS
+873 VRGNIL
-879 ATESDASGHG
+879 ATASNASDHG
-889 GIAGSATTTSITN
+889 GIVGSATATSITN

-923 AANYDVVITSCENAA
+923 VANYDVTITSCENAT

-947 GGIVGRDYN
+947 GGIVGRDN
-956 RSNKFKY
+956 SDSNKFKY

-970 NGNQYVG
+970 NGNQFVG
-977 AIAGQNDSPR
+977 AIAGKVYSVRNY
-987 DFDHCYYSNQS
+987 DHCYYPNGS
-998 TIKAFGTSSGSN
+998 TIKAFGISSSSN
-1010 NYTGYGEVAYVVTL
+1010 DYRGNGEVAYAVTT
-1024 GENISKIEFAE
+1024 GEHISKIDIAE
-1035 QTVITSA
+1035 GTVVTSA
-1042 LSGKKYYAKGDW
+1042 ISGKKYCTKGDW
-1054 TLTLTPN
+1054 TLTLKPD

-1110 NGVTIAAIPDMRWRG
+1110 NGVTIAAIPDMRWLG
-1125 NNVSVV
+1125 NVGV
-1131 VPTITVTNGET
+1131 VPTITMTNGET

-1148 DYLVECSNNTAIG
+1148 DYIVEGSNNTAIG

-1172 YKGTQTKTFNIV
+1172 YKGTTTKKFNIV
-1184 DFPLQDASAANSA
+1184 DFTLQDASAANSA
-1197 SNPYLITTA
+1197 TNPYLITTA

-1219 SRLGGY
+1219 SRLDGY
-1225 YKQSADIT
+1225 YKQTADIT
-1233 LTNEHTAIGNSSNTS
+1233 LSDEHTAIGNSSNTS
-1248 FRGVYDGDNKVIK
+1248 FQGIYDGDNKFIK
-1261 GLLINQPEATYQG
+1261 GLLINQAEGTYQG
-1274 LFGRAKNATIT
+1274 LFGRAYRATIQ

-1293 ITAKKYVG
+1293 ITAKDYVG
-1301 GICGYAGETTI
+1301 GICGHASETTI
-1312 SNCKVSGAIKT
+1312 SSCKVSGAIKT

-1332 GGIAGYISDKP
+1332 GGIAGYIYNKP
-1343 ISSCVNTASVKGNN
+1343 TSKCVNTASVKGNN

-1366 VGEVSWTNITDC
+1366 VGEVRRTNITDC

-1396 NGASRL
+1396 NNASRL

-1411 TGGVGANDVATG
+1411 TGGVGAKDAATG

-1454 NENLYESGVVVTLD
+1454 NESLYMSGVVVTLD
-1468 FTVPEGKYWDH
+1468 CTVPEGKYWDH

-1500 DFTADVVISATFVSE
+1500 DFTDDVAISATYASE
-1515 LTDIATAGV
+1515 LTNIATAGV
-1524 TIAAIEDLTY
+1524 TIADIEDLTY
-1534 NGKEQHPTPVVT
+1534 NGKEQHPSPVVT

-1551 LEAGSNYQVTYSE
+1551 LEAGANYQVTYSD
-1564 GCTNVGTYTITITGM
+1564 GCNNVGTYTITVQGM
-1579 GRYNGILQKTF
+1579 GRYTGTLQKSF
-1590 KIVPYDISGCDI
+1590 KIVPYDINGCDI

-1645 EGGDYTLTVTGK
+1645 KGGDYTLTVTGK

-1665 VSFNVYYSTPTELSC
+1665 IPFNVYYSVPTNISC
-1680 TNVTATTAIV
+1680 TNITATTATV
-1690 TWKDTYAAK
+1690 TWKDDLAAK
-1699 WTVAYSTDKT
+1699 WTVEYSTDKT
-1709 FESAAHIDVENAKT
+1709 FKSVEHIDIENAT
-1723 VSLENLSADQVY
+1723 TASLENLSADQVY

-1744 SQESDWSNVCSFEPT
+1744 IDQESDWSNVCSVEPT
-1759 TKLLIGSGNNTS
+1759 TKLLVGSGDGTS
-1771 ESLPFHNWYHYNL
+1771 RFLPFSNWYHYGL

-1791 EELGKKAGTIMSLD
+1791 KELGNKAGSIMALD
-1805 FFKTDD
+1805 FFRTDD
-1811 NKCDNAIEIYLVKT
+1811 NECNNTIEIYLVKT
-1825 DKTKFEGAKDW
+1825 DKTAFTNSSDW

-1841 ADKVYDGKKLFENNQ
+1841 ADKVYDGKMQFESNQ
-1856 WTTIELSKPF
+1856 WTTIELTKPF

-1881 EVSGDSYGSGCNF
+1881 NVKEDSYGDYRAF
-1894 RVYQGNDSQT
+1894 RTFKGNDNQT
-1904 LQYRNDR
+1904 LFFRSDR
-1911 TGPFT
+1911 EDPTISPTSTGNR
-1916 SEGNNAIL
+1916 SKE
-1924 TPSVSGNSLSSTKNQ
+1924 KNQ
-1939 LRIRMADKVTMNGLG
+1939 LRIRMADKITMNGLG

-1972 TAHYASSFAATA
+1972 TAHYASGFTSTA

-2044 EGDKTNFILSQ
+2044 EGNKTNFILSQ

-2076 YLQLLTNDVFTGD
+2076 YLQLLTNDVFTNE

-2124 IKFNQKPTQRG
+2124 VKFNQKPTQRG

>member
-1 MFNMKKK
+1 
-8 RLQFLA
+8 
-14 RAAMTLL
+14 MTLL

-41 TAADPY
+41 TATDPY

-70 YSYYKLTADIHVT
+70 YSYYKLTADIKVT

-93 AFKGV
+93 AFKGI

-298 DIKNLTTGSIECNTF
+298 DIKNLSTGSIECNTF

-318 EDITVTPTVKDMD
+318 EEVTVTPTVKDMD

-367 SGTLTHQFEVAQN
+367 SGTLTHQFEVVQN

-401 FAKSVE
+401 FAKSVG

-462 NKNNQGVAPFH
+462 DKNNQGVAPFH

-497 GLVGWVDGDYNS
+497 GLVGWVDGGDYNR

-523 SADWAGGFVGNICYS
+523 SADCAGGFVGNICYS

-544 FTNSVFAGKIINTSS
+544 FTNSVFAGHINNTSS

-570 YGYGYSYFENCL
+570 YGYSNSYFENCL

-598 HGIFFNDRVY
+598 YGIFSNDRVN

-623 TKEYGCYQVANT
+623 AKEYGCYQVANT

-643 KREIKGYQFYQSVWI
+643 PREINGYQFYQSVWI
-658 TGLNESYPY
+658 TGLNDSYPY

-696 SPNAPAAAGDYT
+696 SSNAPAAAGDYT

-729 CVMDGENLDGYVF
+729 SVMEGEDLDGYVF
-742 NTEGEGESKVYLIND
+742 KTEGEGESKVYLIND

-769 SGHDATGKTFK
+769 SGHDALGKTFK

-794 GRYFEGTYKYF
+794 GRYVEGTYKYF

-849 ITGKQYTGGIV
+849 ITGKQYTGGIL

-879 ATESDASGHG
+879 ATESDASEHG
-889 GIAGSATTTSITN
+889 GIAGSATSTSITN

-1010 NYTGYGEVAYVVTL
+1010 NYTGHGEVAYVVTL

-1035 QTVITSA
+1035 QTVITSV

-1142 SLVLGT
+1142 PLVLGT

-1172 YKGTQTKTFNIV
+1172 YKGTTTKTFNIV
-1184 DFPLQDASAANSA
+1184 DFTLQDASAANSA

-1261 GLLINQPEATYQG
+1261 GLLINQAEGTYQG

-1293 ITAKKYVG
+1293 ITAKDYVG
-1301 GICGYAGETTI
+1301 GICGHASETTI

-1332 GGIAGYISDKP
+1332 GGIAGYIYYYKS

-1383 VEGTLYVGSIVGS
+1383 VEGTSFVGSIVGS

-1515 LTDIATAGV
+1515 LTDIATAGAI
-1524 TIAAIEDLTY
+1524 IADIENLTY
-1534 NGKEQHPTPVVT
+1534 NGKEQHPSPVVT

-1564 GCTNVGTYTITITGM
+1564 GCTNVGTYTITVEGV
-1579 GRYNGILQKTF
+1579 GRYSGRLTKTF

-1620 KYGSIT
+1620 
-1626 LAQGEDKDYTFVTN
+1626 
-1640 PTTVK
+1640 
-1645 EGGDYTLTVTGK
+1645 
-1657 GNYTGTKE
+1657 
-1665 VSFNVYYSTPTELSC
+1665 
-1680 TNVTATTAIV
+1680 
-1690 TWKDTYAAK
+1690 
-1699 WTVAYSTDKT
+1699 
-1709 FESAAHIDVENAKT
+1709 
-1723 VSLENLSADQVY
+1723 
-1735 YVRVKAVYG
+1735 
-1744 SQESDWSNVCSFEPT
+1744 
-1759 TKLLIGSGNNTS
+1759 
-1771 ESLPFHNWYHYNL
+1771 
-1784 TQQIYTA
+1784 
-1791 EELGKKAGTIMSLD
+1791 
-1805 FFKTDD
+1805 
-1811 NKCDNAIEIYLVKT
+1811 
-1825 DKTKFEGAKDW
+1825 
-1836 ISVTE
+1836 
-1841 ADKVYDGKKLFENNQ
+1841 
-1856 WTTIELSKPF
+1856 
-1866 DYDGVS
+1866 
-1872 NLALIVYDK
+1872 
-1881 EVSGDSYGSGCNF
+1881 
-1894 RVYQGNDSQT
+1894 
-1904 LQYRNDR
+1904 
-1911 TGPFT
+1911 
-1916 SEGNNAIL
+1916 
-1924 TPSVSGNSLSSTKNQ
+1924 
-1939 LRIRMADKVTMNGLG
+1939 
-1954 IMSYASD
+1954 
-1961 NVLDF
+1961 
-1966 SNISDL
+1966 
-1972 TAHYASSFAATA
+1972 
-1984 NNAGVLTMKQTETT
+1984 
-1998 PAGEGLMLKGTAN
+1998 
-2011 ETFYVPALFNLTP
+2011 
-2024 EALTGNNLK
+2024 
-2033 GLTKITEVETT
+2033 
-2044 EGDKTNFILSQ
+2044 
-2055 QKGVIAW
+2055 
-2062 YPLAAKYALKAHSA
+2062 
-2076 YLQLLTNDVFTGD
+2076 
-2089 GTRAISMEFEDGVT
+2089 
-2103 TGFIQIA
+2103 
-2110 TDDVEDGDWYGIDG
+2110 
-2124 IKFNQKPTQRG
+2124 
-2135 VYINNGRKVIVK
+2135 

>member
-1 MFNMKKK
+1 
-8 RLQFLA
+8 
-14 RAAMTLL
+14 MTLL

-70 YSYYKLTADIHVT
+70 YSYYKLTADIKVT

-93 AFKGV
+93 AFKGI

-298 DIKNLTTGSIECNTF
+298 DIKNLSTGSIECNTF

-318 EDITVTPTVKDMD
+318 EEVTVTPTVKDMD

-401 FAKSVE
+401 FAKSVG

-412 SKKYVKLTND
+412 YGKYVKLTND

-484 VAGQITSASKYAA
+484 VAGNITSASKYAA
-497 GLVGWVDGDYNS
+497 GLVGWIDGKSKDSN
-509 SYIKNCVVKATITT
+509 IKDCIVKATITT
-523 SADWAGGFVGNICYS
+523 SADCAGGFVGNICYS

-559 DDRRRAGGFCG
+559 DDSRRAGGFCG
-570 YGYGYSYFENCL
+570 YGYSNSYFENCL

-598 HGIFFNDRVY
+598 YGIFSNDRVN
-608 SLYYVNKIAVNDKYI
+608 SLYYVNKIAVNNKYI
-623 TKEYGCYQVANT
+623 AKEYGCYQVANT

-696 SPNAPAAAGDYT
+696 SSNAPAAAGDYT

-742 NTEGEGESKVYLIND
+742 KTEGEGESKVYLIND

-873 VRGNIS
+873 VNGNIS
-879 ATESDASGHG
+879 ATESDASEHG
-889 GIAGSATTTSITN
+889 GIVGSATATSITN

-938 NISGDGQNH
+938 KISGDGQKH
-947 GGIVGRDYN
+947 GGIVGRDN
-956 RSNKFKY
+956 NGSNKFKY

-970 NGNQYVG
+970 KGNQYVG
-977 AIAGQNDSPR
+977 AIAGERYSPSN
-987 DFDHCYYSNQS
+987 FDHCYYSNQS

-1010 NYTGYGEVAYVVTL
+1010 NYTGHGEVAYVVTL

-1035 QTVITSA
+1035 QTVISSA

-1061 QTDVTFVSYACEGG
+1061 QTDVTFVSYVCEGG

-1142 SLVLGT
+1142 PLVLGT
-1148 DYLVECSNNTAIG
+1148 DYLVACSNNTAIG

-1172 YKGTQTKTFNIV
+1172 YKGTTTKKFNIV

-1248 FRGVYDGDNKVIK
+1248 FRGVYDGDNNVIK
-1261 GLLINQPEATYQG
+1261 GLLINQPKGRYHG

-1293 ITAKKYVG
+1293 ITAKDYVG
-1301 GICGYAGETTI
+1301 GICGYASETTI

-1332 GGIAGYISDKP
+1332 GGIAGSIYDKP

-1366 VGEVSWTNITDC
+1366 VGEGSWTIITDC

-1524 TIAAIEDLTY
+1524 TIADIEDLTY
-1534 NGKEQHPTPVVT
+1534 NGKEQHPAPVVT
-1546 LNSNV
+1546 LSSNT
-1551 LEAGSNYQVTYSE
+1551 LEADANYQVTYSD
-1564 GCTNVGTYTITITGM
+1564 GCNNVGTYTITVTGK
-1579 GRYNGILQKTF
+1579 GRYTGTLQKTF
-1590 KIVPYDISGCDI
+1590 KIVPYDISGCDL
-1602 KVENKPY
+1602 KVENQKY
-1609 TGDVIN
+1609 TGEVIN
-1615 VTPTV
+1615 VKPTV
-1620 KYGSIT
+1620 KMGSTT
-1626 LAQGEDKDYTFVTN
+1626 LAQGAEKDYTFVTN
-1640 PTTVK
+1640 PTTVQ
-1645 EGGDYTLTVTGK
+1645 EAGDYTLTVTGN
-1657 GNYTGTKE
+1657 GNYTGTK
-1665 VSFNVYYSTPTELSC
+1665 VVPFKVYYSVPTELNC
-1680 TNVTATTAIV
+1680 TNVTATTATV
-1690 TWKDTYAAK
+1690 TWKDGIATK
-1699 WTVAYSTDKT
+1699 WTVEYSTDKT
-1709 FESAAHIDVENAKT
+1709 FESAERIDVNESTAT
-1723 VSLENLSADQVY
+1723 LASLSTDQVY

-1744 SQESDWSNVCSFEPT
+1744 TDQESDWSLVCSFEPT
-1759 TKLLIGSGNNTS
+1759 TKLLVGSGDGTS
-1771 ESLPFHNWYHYNL
+1771 RFLPFSNWYHYGL

-1791 EELGKKAGTIMSLD
+1791 KELGNKAGSIMALD
-1805 FFKTDD
+1805 FFRTDD
-1811 NKCDNAIEIYLVKT
+1811 NECNNTIEIYLVKT
-1825 DKTKFEGAKDW
+1825 DKTRFANRTDW

-1841 ADKVYDGKKLFENNQ
+1841 EDKVYDGKMQFESNQ
-1856 WTTIELSKPF
+1856 WTTIELTKPF

-1881 EVSGDSYGSGCNF
+1881 NVSEDSYGDYRAF
-1894 RVYQGNDSQT
+1894 RTFKGNDNQT
-1904 LQYRNDR
+1904 LYFRSDKDDPTIR
-1911 TGPFT
+1911 PTVTG
-1916 SEGNNAIL
+1916 
-1924 TPSVSGNSLSSTKNQ
+1924 TPSNSKNQ

-1961 NVLDF
+1961 NALDF

-2044 EGDKTNFILSQ
+2044 EGDYTNFILSQ

-2110 TDDVEDGDWYGIDG
+2110 TGEAEDGDWYGIDG

>member
-1 MFNMKKK
+1 
-8 RLQFLA
+8 
-14 RAAMTLL
+14 MTLL

-41 TAADPY
+41 TATDPY
-47 LIGSDADWETFVSY
+47 LIGSDADWKIFVSY

-70 YSYYKLTADIHVT
+70 YSYYKLTADIKVT
-83 SMVGKNDDTN
+83 SMAGKNNDDN

-108 NLTTDGSSNFF
+108 DLTDDGNSYC
-119 APFRYVGGSTFK
+119 APFRFVGKSTFK

-136 GKITSNSYYVASLVG
+136 GKITSISYNAASLVG
-151 HHRWSTLNIYNCW
+151 YQRYGTLNIYNCW
-164 SSVDIVC
+164 SSVDIMC
-171 TKKTDNSFN
+171 TKKSSYSCN
-180 AGFVGYSY
+180 AGFVGYIYES
-188 DSNININNCRF
+188 DININNCRF
-199 DGSLQGAETGGW
+199 DGSLQGADADGC
-211 SGFVGQRISNS
+211 SGFVGQRNSNS
-222 SSTNISNCLF
+222 SSMKISNCLF

-237 TVATNNSNTFAY
+237 TVATDNSYTFAY
-249 NSYVI
+249 KSDVN
-254 TNSYYT
+254 TNNYYT
-260 KLLGKAQ
+260 TPLGKEQ
-267 GTAVGTMADSEL
+267 GTAIGNMTDSEL
-279 LNSLGKGWEKRENK
+279 LNKLGKGWEKKGDK

-298 DIKNLTTGSIECNTF
+298 DIKNLSTGSIECNTF

-318 EDITVTPTVKDMD
+318 EEVTVTPTVKDMD
-331 GNTVSSENYSVSFS
+331 GNTVSAENYSVSFS

-352 GRYTMTVTSNTANGY
+352 GQYTMTVASNTANGY

-380 ISGTGTQEDPYLIT
+380 ISGTGTKDDPYLIT
-394 SAEDWNL
+394 STDDWNV

-412 SKKYVKLTND
+412 YNKFVKLTNN

-429 GVCDESGD
+429 GVCDESGNK
-437 RPFSGTFDGDNHT
+437 PFRGTFDGDNHT
-450 LTANITSTATDD
+450 LTANITSTATGDD
-462 NKNNQGVAPFH
+462 KNNQGVAPFH

-497 GLVGWVDGDYNS
+497 GLVGWVDGNYS
-509 SYIKNCVVKATITT
+509 RSYIKDCIVKATITT
-523 SADWAGGFVGNICYS
+523 SADCAGGFVGNICYS
-538 DRNNLY
+538 DRNYLH
-544 FTNSVFAGKIINTSS
+544 FTNSVFAGHINNTSS
-559 DDRRRAGGFCG
+559 DDNRRAGGFCG
-570 YGYGYSYFENCL
+570 YGFGDSYFGNCL
-582 ENGTYTNVT
+582 ENGSYTNIT

-598 HGIFFNDRVY
+598 YGVFSNDRVN
-608 SLYYVNKIAVNDKYI
+608 SLYYVNKIAVNNKYI
-623 TKEYGCYQVANT
+623 AKEYGCYQVANT

-658 TGLNESYPY
+658 TGLNDSYPY

-681 NSGKLTKDTDYTVTL
+681 NSGQLTKDTDYTVTL
-696 SPNAPAAAGDYT
+696 SSNAPAAVGTYT

-729 CVMDGENLDGYVF
+729 CVMEGEDLDGYVF
-742 NTEGEGESKVYLIND
+742 DTEGEGESKVYLINN

-780 QNADITLTAAHTSI
+780 QNANITLTAAHTSI
-794 GRYFEGTYKYF
+794 GGYFEGNSRYF

-810 GNNKTISNLTV
+810 GNNKKISELTV
-821 NAPNSNYQGLFG
+821 TAPYSNYQGLFG
-833 YTSKAVIK
+833 NTQKAVIK

-849 ITGKQYTGGIV
+849 ITGKQCTGGIV
-860 GYASTST
+860 GYASAST

-873 VRGNIS
+873 VRGNIL
-879 ATESDASGHG
+879 ATASNASDHG
-889 GIAGSATTTSITN
+889 GIVGSATATSITN

-923 AANYDVVITSCENAA
+923 VANYDVTITSCENAT

-947 GGIVGRDYN
+947 GGIVGRDN
-956 RSNKFKY
+956 SDSNKFKY

-970 NGNQYVG
+970 NGNQFVG
-977 AIAGQNDSPR
+977 AIAGKVYSVRNY
-987 DFDHCYYSNQS
+987 DHCYYPNGS
-998 TIKAFGTSSGSN
+998 TIKALGTSSSSN
-1010 NYTGYGEVAYVVTL
+1010 DYRGYGEVAYAVTTGEHINKIDIAEGTVVT
-1024 GENISKIEFAE
+1024 
-1035 QTVITSA
+1035 SA
-1042 LSGKKYYAKGDW
+1042 ISGKKYYAKGDW

-1061 QTDVTFVSYACEGG
+1061 QTDVTFVSYVCEGG

-1142 SLVLGT
+1142 PLVLGT
-1148 DYLVECSNNTAIG
+1148 DYLVACSNNTAIG

-1172 YKGTQTKTFNIV
+1172 YKGTTTKKFNIV

-1248 FRGVYDGDNKVIK
+1248 FRGVYDGDNNVIK
-1261 GLLINQPEATYQG
+1261 GLLINQPKGRYHG

-1293 ITAKKYVG
+1293 ITAKDYVG
-1301 GICGYAGETTI
+1301 GICGYASETTI

-1332 GGIAGYISDKP
+1332 GGIAGSIYDKP

-1366 VGEVSWTNITDC
+1366 VGEGSWTIITDC

-1524 TIAAIEDLTY
+1524 TIADIEDLTY
-1534 NGKEQHPTPVVT
+1534 NGKEQHPAPVVT
-1546 LNSNV
+1546 LSSNT
-1551 LEAGSNYQVTYSE
+1551 LEADANYQVTYSD
-1564 GCTNVGTYTITITGM
+1564 GCNNVGTYTITVTGK
-1579 GRYNGILQKTF
+1579 GRYTGTLQKTF
-1590 KIVPYDISGCDI
+1590 KIVPYDISGCDL
-1602 KVENKPY
+1602 KVENQKY
-1609 TGDVIN
+1609 TGEVIN

-1620 KYGSIT
+1620 KMGSTT
-1626 LAQGEDKDYTFVTN
+1626 LTQGEEKDYTFVTN
-1640 PTTVK
+1640 PTTVQ
-1645 EGGDYTLTVTGK
+1645 EAGDYTLTVTGN
-1657 GNYTGTKE
+1657 GNYTGTK
-1665 VSFNVYYSTPTELSC
+1665 VVPFKVYYSVPTELNC
-1680 TNVTATTAIV
+1680 TNVAATTATV
-1690 TWKDTYAAK
+1690 TWKDGIATK
-1699 WTVAYSTDKT
+1699 WTVEYSTDKT
-1709 FESAAHIDVENAKT
+1709 FESAERIDVNESTAT
-1723 VSLENLSADQVY
+1723 LASLSTDQVY

-1744 SQESDWSNVCSFEPT
+1744 TDQESDWSLVCSFEPT
-1759 TKLLIGSGNNTS
+1759 TKLLVGSGDGTS
-1771 ESLPFHNWYHYNL
+1771 RFLPFSNWYHYGL

-1791 EELGKKAGTIMSLD
+1791 KELGNKAGSIMALD
-1805 FFKTDD
+1805 FFRTDD
-1811 NKCDNAIEIYLVKT
+1811 NECNNTIEIYLVKT
-1825 DKTKFEGAKDW
+1825 DKTRFANRTDW

-1841 ADKVYDGKKLFENNQ
+1841 EDKVYDGKMQFESNQ
-1856 WTTIELSKPF
+1856 WTTIELTKPF

-1881 EVSGDSYGSGCNF
+1881 NVSEDSYGDYRAF
-1894 RVYQGNDSQT
+1894 RTFKGNDNQT
-1904 LQYRNDR
+1904 LYFRSDKDDPTIR
-1911 TGPFT
+1911 PTVTG
-1916 SEGNNAIL
+1916 
-1924 TPSVSGNSLSSTKNQ
+1924 TPSNSKNQ

-1961 NVLDF
+1961 NALDF

-1998 PAGEGLMLKGTAN
+1998 PASEGLMLKGTAN

-2110 TDDVEDGDWYGIDG
+2110 TGEAEDGDWYGIDG

>member
-1 MFNMKKK
+1 M
-8 RLQFLA
+8 
-14 RAAMTLL
+14 
-21 LVMFATIGARADE
+21 
-34 GTLSGSG
+34 
-41 TAADPY
+41 
-47 LIGSDADWETFVSY
+47 
-61 INDKGGQYR
+61 
-70 YSYYKLTADIHVT
+70 
-83 SMVGKNDDTN
+83 
-93 AFKGV
+93 
-98 FDGNGHTMTL
+98 
-108 NLTTDGSSNFF
+108 
-119 APFRYVGGSTFK
+119 
-131 RLHIA
+131 
-136 GKITSNSYYVASLVG
+136 
-151 HHRWSTLNIYNCW
+151 
-164 SSVDIVC
+164 DIVC

-199 DGSLQGAETGGW
+199 DGSLQGADADGC

-279 LNSLGKGWEKRENK
+279 LNSLGKGWEKRGDK

-298 DIKNLTTGSIECNTF
+298 DIKNLSTGSIECNTF

-318 EDITVTPTVKDMD
+318 EEVTVTPTVKDMD

-345 PSPVKEV
+345 PSPVKEE

-367 SGTLTHQFEVAQN
+367 SGTLTHQFEVVQN

-401 FAKSVE
+401 FAKSVG

-462 NKNNQGVAPFH
+462 DKNNQGVAPFH

-497 GLVGWVDGDYNS
+497 GLVGWIDGKSKDSN
-509 SYIKNCVVKATITT
+509 IKDCIVKATITT
-523 SADWAGGFVGNICYS
+523 SADCAGGFVGNICYS

-544 FTNSVFAGKIINTSS
+544 FTNSVFAGHINNTSS

-570 YGYGYSYFENCL
+570 YGYSNSYFENCL

-598 HGIFFNDRVY
+598 YGIFSNDRVN

-658 TGLNESYPY
+658 TGLNDSYPY
-667 NNGEEVSLAYELKT
+667 NNGEEVSLAYELKM

-696 SPNAPAAAGDYT
+696 SSNAPAAAGDYT

-729 CVMDGENLDGYVF
+729 SVMEGEDLDGYVF
-742 NTEGEGESKVYLIND
+742 KTEGEGESKVYLIND

-769 SGHDATGKTFK
+769 SGHDALGKTFK

-873 VRGNIS
+873 VNGNIN
-879 ATESDASGHG
+879 ATASDAGGHG
-889 GIAGSATTTSITN
+889 GIAGSATATSITN

-1010 NYTGYGEVAYVVTL
+1010 NYTGHGEVAYVVTL

-1142 SLVLGT
+1142 PLVLGT

-1172 YKGTQTKTFNIV
+1172 YKGTTTKTFNIV

-1301 GICGYAGETTI
+1301 GICGYASETTI

-1332 GGIAGYISDKP
+1332 GGIAGSIYDKL

-1366 VGEVSWTNITDC
+1366 VGEGSWTIITDC

-1515 LTDIATAGV
+1515 LTDIATAGAI
-1524 TIAAIEDLTY
+1524 IADIENLTY
-1534 NGKEQHPTPVVT
+1534 NGKEQHPSPVVT
-1546 LNSNV
+1546 LNSNA
-1551 LEAGSNYQVTYSE
+1551 LEAGTNYQVTYSE
-1564 GCTNVGTYTITITGM
+1564 GCTNVGTYTITVE
-1579 GRYNGILQKTF
+1579 GIGHYSGTLTKTF
-1590 KIVPYDISGCDI
+1590 KIVPYDISGCDL

-1626 LAQGEDKDYTFVTN
+1626 LAQGKDKDYTFVTN

-1665 VSFNVYYSTPTELSC
+1665 VPFNVYYPAPTELSC

-1690 TWKDTYAAK
+1690 TWKDGIATK
-1699 WTVAYSTDKT
+1699 WTVEYSTDKT
-1709 FESAAHIDVENAKT
+1709 FESAERIDVNESTAT
-1723 VSLENLSADQVY
+1723 LASLSANQVY

-1744 SQESDWSNVCSFEPT
+1744 TDQESDWSNVCSFEPT
-1759 TKLLIGSGNNTS
+1759 TKLLIGSGDGTS
-1771 ESLPFHNWYHYNL
+1771 RFLPFSNWYHYGL

-1791 EELGKKAGTIMSLD
+1791 KELGNKAGSIMALD
-1805 FFKTDD
+1805 FFRTDD
-1811 NKCDNAIEIYLVKT
+1811 NECNNTIEIYLVKT
-1825 DKTKFEGAKDW
+1825 DKTAFTNSSDW

-1841 ADKVYDGKKLFENNQ
+1841 EDKVYDGKMQFESNQ
-1856 WTTIELSKPF
+1856 WTTIELTKPF

-1881 EVSGDSYGSGCNF
+1881 NVKEDSYGDYRAF
-1894 RVYQGNDSQT
+1894 RTFKGNDDQT
-1904 LQYRNDR
+1904 LFFRSDR
-1911 TGPFT
+1911 EDSTIRPTSTGNR
-1916 SEGNNAIL
+1916 SKE
-1924 TPSVSGNSLSSTKNQ
+1924 KNQ
-1939 LRIRMADKVTMNGLG
+1939 LRIRMADKITMNGLG

-1966 SNISDL
+1966 SNVGEL

-1984 NNAGVLTMKQTETT
+1984 NNAGVLTMTQVETT

-2076 YLQLLTNDVFTGD
+2076 YLQLLTNDVFTGV

-2110 TDDVEDGDWYGIDG
+2110 TGEAEDGDWYGIDG

>member
-1 MFNMKKK
+1 
-8 RLQFLA
+8 
-14 RAAMTLL
+14 MTLL

-61 INDKGGQYR
+61 INDKGGNYR
-70 YSYYKLTADIHVT
+70 FKNYKLTADIHVT

-93 AFKGV
+93 AFKGI

-151 HHRWSTLNIYNCW
+151 HHRWGTLNIYNCW

-171 TKKTDNSFN
+171 TKKTGNSFN

-188 DSNININNCRF
+188 DSKININNCRF

-211 SGFVGQRISNS
+211 SGFVGQRMSNS
-222 SSTNISNCLF
+222 SSMNISNCLF

-237 TVATNNSNTFAY
+237 TAATNNSNTFAY
-249 NSYVI
+249 NSDVI

-260 KLLGKAQ
+260 KPLGKEQ

-298 DIKNLTTGSIECNTF
+298 DIKNLSTGSIECNTF

-318 EDITVTPTVKDMD
+318 EEVTVTPTVKDMD

-367 SGTLTHQFEVAQN
+367 SGTLTHQFKVAKN
-380 ISGTGTQEDPYLIT
+380 ISGTGTKDEPYLINT
-394 SAEDWNL
+394 TDDWNL

-412 SKKYVKLTND
+412 YGKYVKLTND

-437 RPFSGTFDGDNHT
+437 RPFRGIFEGDNHT
-450 LTANITSTATDD
+450 LTANITSTATGD

-484 VAGQITSASKYAA
+484 VAGNITSASKYAA
-497 GLVGWVDGDYNS
+497 GLVGWIDGKSKDSN
-509 SYIKNCVVKATITT
+509 IKDCIVKATITT
-523 SADWAGGFVGNICYS
+523 SADCAGGFVGNICYS

-559 DDRRRAGGFCG
+559 DDSRRAGGFCG
-570 YGYGYSYFENCL
+570 YGYSNSYFENCL

-598 HGIFFNDRVY
+598 YGAFFNDRVN

-635 APADELYL
+635 VPADELYL
-643 KREIKGYQFYQSVWI
+643 QREIKGYQFYQSVWI
-658 TGLNESYPY
+658 TGLNDSYPY

-729 CVMDGENLDGYVF
+729 SVMDGENLDGYVF
-742 NTEGEGESKVYLIND
+742 NTEGEGESKVYLINN

-769 SGHDATGKTFK
+769 SGHDATDKTFK
-780 QNADITLTAAHTSI
+780 QTADITLTAAHTSI
-794 GRYFEGTYKYF
+794 GGYFEGNFRYF

-833 YTSKAVIK
+833 YTREAKIK

-849 ITGKQYTGGIV
+849 ITGKQNTGGIV

-873 VRGNIS
+873 VNGNIN
-879 ATESDASGHG
+879 ATASVAGYHG
-889 GIAGSATTTSITN
+889 GIVGSATATSITN

-947 GGIVGRDYN
+947 GGIVGRDY
-956 RSNKFKY
+956 RSSNKFKY

-970 NGNQYVG
+970 SGNQYVG
-977 AIAGQNDSPR
+977 AIAGQKDSPR
-987 DFDHCYYSNQS
+987 DFDHCYYPNQS
-998 TIKAFGTSSGSN
+998 TIKAFGYSSGSN
-1010 NYTGYGEVAYVVTL
+1010 NYTGHGEVAYVVTL
-1024 GENISKIEFAE
+1024 GKNISNIEFAE

-1042 LSGKKYYAKGDW
+1042 LTGKKYCAKGDW
-1054 TLTLTPN
+1054 TLTLTPD

-1131 VPTITVTNGET
+1131 VPTIMVTNGET
-1142 SLVLGT
+1142 PLVLGT

-1161 EATITIKGINN
+1161 EATITIKGINS

-1248 FRGVYDGDNKVIK
+1248 FRGVYDGDNNVIK

-1274 LFGRAKNATIT
+1274 LFGRAYSATIQ

-1301 GICGYAGETTI
+1301 GICGYASETTI

-1468 FTVPEGKYWDH
+1468 FTVPEGKYWDR
-1479 YTVNNGKISN
+1479 YTVSSGSISN

-1515 LTDIATAGV
+1515 LTDIATAGA
-1524 TIAAIEDLTY
+1524 TIADITDLTY

-1551 LEAGSNYQVTYSE
+1551 LEAGSNYQVTYAD
-1564 GCTNVGTYTITITGM
+1564 GCTNVGTYTITVQGM
-1579 GRYNGILQKTF
+1579 GRYTGTLQKSF
-1590 KIVPYDISGCDI
+1590 KIVPYDINGCDI
-1602 KVENKPY
+1602 KVENQIY
-1609 TGDVIN
+1609 TGKVIN
-1615 VTPTV
+1615 VKPTV
-1620 KYGSIT
+1620 KMGSTT
-1626 LAQGEDKDYTFVTN
+1626 LVQGAEKDYTFVTN

-1665 VSFNVYYSTPTELSC
+1665 VPFNVYYPAPTELSC

-1690 TWKDTYAAK
+1690 TWKDGIATK
-1699 WTVAYSTDKT
+1699 WAVEYSTDKT
-1709 FESAAHIDVENAKT
+1709 FESAERLEVNEKT
-1723 VSLENLSADQVY
+1723 VTLDPITSGEVY
-1735 YVRVKAVYG
+1735 YVRVKAVYEG
-1744 SQESDWSNVCSFEPT
+1744 QESDWSNVCSVEPT
-1759 TKLLIGSGNNTS
+1759 TKLLVGSGNNTS
-1771 ESLPFHNWYHYNL
+1771 SSLPFSNWYYYGL

-1791 EELGKKAGTIMSLD
+1791 KELGNKAGSIMALD
-1805 FFKTDD
+1805 FFRTD
-1811 NKCDNAIEIYLVKT
+1811 NNPCNNTIEIYLVKT
-1825 DKTKFEGAKDW
+1825 DKTMFTTSSDW

-1841 ADKVYDGKKLFENNQ
+1841 ADKVYDGKVQFESNQ
-1856 WTTIELSKPF
+1856 WTTIELTKPF

-1881 EVSGDSYGSGCNF
+1881 KVSGDSYGNYRAF
-1894 RVYQGNDSQT
+1894 RTFKGNNNQT
-1904 LQYRNDR
+1904 LFFKSDR
-1911 TGPFT
+1911 DDPTIRPTVTGGL
-1916 SEGNNAIL
+1916 SNA
-1924 TPSVSGNSLSSTKNQ
+1924 KNQ

-1961 NVLDF
+1961 NALDF

-1972 TAHYASSFAATA
+1972 TAHYASGFTSTA
-1984 NNAGVLTMKQTETT
+1984 NNAGVLTMTQVETT

-2055 QKGVIAW
+2055 QNGVIAW

-2110 TDDVEDGDWYGIDG
+2110 TGDVEVGDWYGIDG
-2124 IKFNQKPTQRG
+2124 VKFNQKPTQRG

>member
-8 RLQFLA
+8 RLHFLA

-367 SGTLTHQFEVAQN
+367 SGTQTHQFEVAQN
-380 ISGTGTQEDPYLIT
+380 ISGMGTQEDPYLIT

-462 NKNNQGVAPFH
+462 DKNNQGVAPFH
-473 LIKQATIQNLT
+473 LIKQATIQNLI
-484 VAGQITSASKYAA
+484 VAGNITSASKYAA
-497 GLVGWVDGDYNS
+497 GLVGWIDGKSKDSN
-509 SYIKNCVVKATITT
+509 IKDCIVKATITT
-523 SADWAGGFVGNICYS
+523 SADYAGGFVGNICYS

-544 FTNSVFAGKIINTSS
+544 FTNSVFAGSISNTSS
-559 DDRRRAGGFCG
+559 DDSRRAGGFCG
-570 YGYGYSYFENCL
+570 YGYSNSYFENCL

-658 TGLNESYPY
+658 TGLNDSYPY

-696 SPNAPAAAGDYT
+696 SSNAPAAAGDYT

-1645 EGGDYTLTVTGK
+1645 EGGDYMLTVTGK

-1665 VSFNVYYSTPTELSC
+1665 VPFNVYYPAPTELSC

-1690 TWKDTYAAK
+1690 TWKDGIATK
-1699 WTVAYSTDKT
+1699 WTVEYSTDKT
-1709 FESAAHIDVENAKT
+1709 FESAERIDVNERTAT
-1723 VSLENLSADQVY
+1723 LASLSANQVY

-1744 SQESDWSNVCSFEPT
+1744 TDQESGWSNVCSVEPT
-1759 TKLLIGSGNNTS
+1759 TKLLVGSGDGTS
-1771 ESLPFHNWYHYNL
+1771 RFLPFSNWYHYGL

-1791 EELGKKAGTIMSLD
+1791 KELGNKAGSIMALD
-1805 FFKTDD
+1805 FFRTDD
-1811 NKCDNAIEIYLVKT
+1811 NECNNTIEIYLVKT
-1825 DKTKFEGAKDW
+1825 DKTAFTNSSDW

-1841 ADKVYDGKKLFENNQ
+1841 ADKVYDGKMQFESNQ
-1856 WTTIELSKPF
+1856 WTTIELTKPF

-1881 EVSGDSYGSGCNF
+1881 NVKEDSYGDYRAF
-1894 RVYQGNDSQT
+1894 RTFKGNDNQT
-1904 LQYRNDR
+1904 LFFRSDR
-1911 TGPFT
+1911 EDPTIRPTSTGNR
-1916 SEGNNAIL
+1916 SKE
-1924 TPSVSGNSLSSTKNQ
+1924 KNQ
-1939 LRIRMADKVTMNGLG
+1939 LRIRMADKITMNGLG

-1966 SNISDL
+1966 SNVGEL

-1984 NNAGVLTMKQTETT
+1984 NNAGVLTMTQVETT

>member
-1 MFNMKKK
+1 
-8 RLQFLA
+8 
-14 RAAMTLL
+14 MTLL

-61 INDKGGQYR
+61 INDKGGNYR
-70 YSYYKLTADIHVT
+70 FKNYKLTADIHVT
-83 SMVGKNDDTN
+83 SMAGKNDDDN
-93 AFKGV
+93 AFKGI

-151 HHRWSTLNIYNCW
+151 HHRWGTLNIYNCW

-298 DIKNLTTGSIECNTF
+298 DIKNLSTGSIECNTF

-318 EDITVTPTVKDMD
+318 EEVTVTPTVKDMD

-401 FAKSVE
+401 FAKSVG

-437 RPFSGTFDGDNHT
+437 RPFSGIFEGDNHT
-450 LTANITSTATDD
+450 LTANITSTATGDD
-462 NKNNQGVAPFH
+462 ENNQGVAPFH
-473 LIKQATIQNLT
+473 LIKQATIQNLI
-484 VAGQITSASKYAA
+484 VAGNITSASKYAA
-497 GLVGWVDGDYNS
+497 GLVGWIDGKSKDSN
-509 SYIKNCVVKATITT
+509 IKDCIVKATITT
-523 SADWAGGFVGNICYS
+523 SADCAGGFVGNICYS

-570 YGYGYSYFENCL
+570 YGYSNSYFENCL

-598 HGIFFNDRVY
+598 YGAFYNDRVY

-643 KREIKGYQFYQSVWI
+643 PREIKGYQFYQSVWI

-667 NNGEEVSLAYELKT
+667 NNGEEVSLAYVLKT

-729 CVMDGENLDGYVF
+729 CVMEGENLDGYVF
-742 NTEGEGESKVYLIND
+742 NTEGEGESKVYLINN

-769 SGHDATGKTFK
+769 SDHDATGKTFK
-780 QNADITLTAAHTSI
+780 QTADITLTAAHTSI
-794 GRYFEGTYKYF
+794 GGYFEGKSKCF

-810 GNNKTISNLTV
+810 GNNKTISELTV

-860 GYASTST
+860 GCALSSTT
-867 AIENCH
+867 IENCH
-873 VRGNIS
+873 VSGNIC
-879 ATESDASGHG
+879 ATASNASDHG
-889 GIAGSATTTSITN
+889 GIVGSATATSITN

-956 RSNKFKY
+956 SSNKFKY

-977 AIAGQNDSPR
+977 AIAGQNSSPR

-1010 NYTGYGEVAYVVTL
+1010 NYTGYGEVAYVVTT
-1024 GENISKIEFAE
+1024 GEHISKIDIAE
-1035 QTVITSA
+1035 GTVVTSA
-1042 LSGKKYYAKGDW
+1042 ISGKKYCTKGDW
-1054 TLTLTPN
+1054 TLTLTPD

-1142 SLVLGT
+1142 PLVLGT

-1161 EATITIKGINN
+1161 EATITIKGINS

-1197 SNPYLITTA
+1197 TNPYLITTA

-1233 LTNEHTAIGNSSNTS
+1233 LTNEHTAIGRNSSNTS
-1248 FRGVYDGDNKVIK
+1248 FQGVYDGDNNVIK

-1274 LFGRAKNATIT
+1274 LFGRANQATIT

-1301 GICGYAGETTI
+1301 GICGYASKTTI

-1332 GGIAGYISDKP
+1332 GGIAGSIYDKP

-1366 VGEVSWTNITDC
+1366 VGEGSWTNITDC

-1402 NNNYHTTTT
+1402 DNNYHTTTT

-1489 AGVKEGEHTLT
+1489 ASVKEGEHTLT

-1524 TIAAIEDLTY
+1524 TIADIEDLTY
-1534 NGKEQHPTPVVT
+1534 NGKEQHPSPVVT
-1546 LNSNV
+1546 LNSNA
-1551 LEAGSNYQVTYSE
+1551 LEAGSNYQVTYAD
-1564 GCTNVGTYTITITGM
+1564 GCTNVGTYTITVQGM
-1579 GRYNGILQKTF
+1579 GRYTGTLQKSF
-1590 KIVPYDISGCDI
+1590 NIVPYDISGCDI

-1657 GNYTGTKE
+1657 GNYAGTKE
-1665 VSFNVYYSTPTELSC
+1665 VPFNVYYPVPTNISC
-1680 TNVTATTAIV
+1680 TNIAATTATV
-1690 TWKDTYAAK
+1690 TWDKSAIVKK
-1699 WTVAYSTDKT
+1699 WIVEYSTDKT
-1709 FESAAHIDVENAKT
+1709 FESAERIDVNESTAT
-1723 VSLENLSADQVY
+1723 LASLSTDQVY

-1744 SQESDWSNVCSFEPT
+1744 TDQESDWSNVCSFEPT
-1759 TKLLIGSGNNTS
+1759 TKLLVGSGDGTS
-1771 ESLPFHNWYHYNL
+1771 RFLPFSNWYHYGL

-1791 EELGKKAGTIMSLD
+1791 KELGNKAGSIMALD
-1805 FFKTDD
+1805 FFRTDD
-1811 NKCDNAIEIYLVKT
+1811 NECNNTIEIYLVKT
-1825 DKTKFEGAKDW
+1825 DKTAFTNSSDW

-1841 ADKVYDGKKLFENNQ
+1841 AEKVYDGKMQFESNQ
-1856 WTTIELSKPF
+1856 WTTIELTKPF

-1881 EVSGDSYGSGCNF
+1881 NVSEDSYGDYRAF
-1894 RVYQGNDSQT
+1894 RTFKGNDNQT
-1904 LQYRNDR
+1904 LFFRSDR
-1911 TGPFT
+1911 EDPTIRPTVTGAR
-1916 SEGNNAIL
+1916 SKE
-1924 TPSVSGNSLSSTKNQ
+1924 KNQ

-1961 NVLDF
+1961 NALDF

-1972 TAHYASSFAATA
+1972 TAHYASGFAATA
-1984 NNAGVLTMKQTETT
+1984 NNAGVLTMTQVETT

-2076 YLQLLTNDVFTGD
+2076 YLQLLTNDVFTNE

-2103 TGFIQIA
+2103 TGLIQIA
-2110 TDDVEDGDWYGIDG
+2110 TGDVEDGDWYGIDG

>member
-1 MFNMKKK
+1 
-8 RLQFLA
+8 
-14 RAAMTLL
+14 MTLL

-70 YSYYKLTADIHVT
+70 YSYYKLTADIKVT

-93 AFKGV
+93 AFKGI

-151 HHRWSTLNIYNCW
+151 HQRYGTLNIYNCW

-199 DGSLQGAETGGW
+199 DGSLQGAEADGC
-211 SGFVGQRISNS
+211 SGFVGQRNSNS
-222 SSTNISNCLF
+222 SLMKISNCLF

-237 TVATNNSNTFAY
+237 TVATDNSYTFAY
-249 NSYVI
+249 KSDVN
-254 TNSYYT
+254 TNNYYT
-260 KLLGKAQ
+260 TPLGKEQ
-267 GTAVGTMADSEL
+267 GTAIGNMTDSEL
-279 LNSLGKGWEKRENK
+279 LNSLGKGWEKRGDK

-298 DIKNLTTGSIECNTF
+298 DIKNLSTGSIECNTF

-345 PSPVKEV
+345 PSPVKEE

-380 ISGTGTQEDPYLIT
+380 ISGTGTKDEPYLINT
-394 SAEDWNL
+394 TDDWNL
-401 FAKSVE
+401 FAKSVG

-462 NKNNQGVAPFH
+462 DKNNQGVAPFH

-497 GLVGWVDGDYNS
+497 GLVGWVDGGDYNR

-523 SADWAGGFVGNICYS
+523 SADCAGGFVGNICYS

-544 FTNSVFAGKIINTSS
+544 FTNSVFAGHINNTSS

-570 YGYGYSYFENCL
+570 YGYSNSYFENCL

-598 HGIFFNDRVY
+598 YGIFSNDRVN

-658 TGLNESYPY
+658 TGLNDSYPY

-729 CVMDGENLDGYVF
+729 SVMEGEDLDGYVF
-742 NTEGEGESKVYLIND
+742 KTEGEGESKVYLIND

-769 SGHDATGKTFK
+769 SGHDALGKTFK

-889 GIAGSATTTSITN
+889 GIAGSATSTSITN

-1035 QTVITSA
+1035 QTVITSV

-1142 SLVLGT
+1142 PLVLGT

-1172 YKGTQTKTFNIV
+1172 YKGTTTKTFNIV
-1184 DFPLQDASAANSA
+1184 DFTLQDASAANSA

-1225 YKQSADIT
+1225 YKQTADIT
-1233 LTNEHTAIGNSSNTS
+1233 LSDEHTAIGNSSNTP
-1248 FRGVYDGDNKVIK
+1248 FKGIYDGDNKVIK
-1261 GLLINQPEATYQG
+1261 GLLINQAEGTYQG

-1293 ITAKKYVG
+1293 ITAKDYVG
-1301 GICGYAGETTI
+1301 GICGHASETTI

-1590 KIVPYDISGCDI
+1590 KIVPYDISGCDL
-1602 KVENKPY
+1602 KVENQKY
-1609 TGDVIN
+1609 TGEVIN

-1645 EGGDYTLTVTGK
+1645 EGGDYMLTVTGK

-1665 VSFNVYYSTPTELSC
+1665 VPFNVYYSTPTELSC

-1709 FESAAHIDVENAKT
+1709 FESAAHIDVENAT
-1723 VSLENLSADQVY
+1723 TASLENLSADQVY

-1759 TKLLIGSGNNTS
+1759 TKLLIGSGDGTS
-1771 ESLPFHNWYHYNL
+1771 RFLPFSNWYHYGL

-1791 EELGKKAGTIMSLD
+1791 KELGNKAGSIMALD
-1805 FFKTDD
+1805 FFRTDD
-1811 NKCDNAIEIYLVKT
+1811 NECNNTIEIYLVKT
-1825 DKTKFEGAKDW
+1825 DKTAFTNSSDW

-1841 ADKVYDGKKLFENNQ
+1841 ADKVYDGKMQFESNQ
-1856 WTTIELSKPF
+1856 WTTIELTKPF

-1881 EVSGDSYGSGCNF
+1881 NVKEDSYGDYRAF
-1894 RVYQGNDSQT
+1894 RTFKGNDDQT
-1904 LQYRNDR
+1904 LFFRSDR
-1911 TGPFT
+1911 EDPTIRPTSTGNR
-1916 SEGNNAIL
+1916 SKE
-1924 TPSVSGNSLSSTKNQ
+1924 KNQ
-1939 LRIRMADKVTMNGLG
+1939 LRIRMADKITMNGLG

-1966 SNISDL
+1966 SNVGEL

-1984 NNAGVLTMKQTETT
+1984 NNAGVLTMTQVETT
-1998 PAGEGLMLKGTAN
+1998 PVGEGLMLKGTAN

-2076 YLQLLTNDVFTGD
+2076 YLQLLTNDVFTGV

-2110 TDDVEDGDWYGIDG
+2110 TGEAEDGDWYGIDG

>member
-1 MFNMKKK
+1 
-8 RLQFLA
+8 
-14 RAAMTLL
+14 MTLL
-21 LVMFATIGARADE
+21 LVMFASIGARADE

-70 YSYYKLTADIHVT
+70 YSYYKLTADIKVT

-93 AFKGV
+93 AFKGI

-279 LNSLGKGWEKRENK
+279 LNSLGKGWEKKGDK

-298 DIKNLTTGSIECNTF
+298 DIKNLSTGSIECNTF

-318 EDITVTPTVKDMD
+318 EEVTVTPTVKDMD

-401 FAKSVE
+401 FAKSVG

-437 RPFSGTFDGDNHT
+437 RPFRGIFDGDNHT

-462 NKNNQGVAPFH
+462 DKNNQGVAPFH
-473 LIKQATIQNLT
+473 LIKQATIQNLI
-484 VAGQITSASKYAA
+484 VAGNITSASKYAA
-497 GLVGWVDGDYNS
+497 GLVGWIDGKSKDSN
-509 SYIKNCVVKATITT
+509 IKDCIVKATITT
-523 SADWAGGFVGNICYS
+523 SADYAGGFVGNICYS

-559 DDRRRAGGFCG
+559 DNSRRAGGFCG
-570 YGYGYSYFENCL
+570 YGYSNSYFKDCL

-598 HGIFFNDRVY
+598 HGIFFNDRVN

-658 TGLNESYPY
+658 TGLNDSYPY

-729 CVMDGENLDGYVF
+729 SVMDGENLDGYVF

-889 GIAGSATTTSITN
+889 GIAGSATATSITN

-1142 SLVLGT
+1142 PLVLGT

-1161 EATITIKGINN
+1161 EATITIKGINS

-1248 FRGVYDGDNKVIK
+1248 SFCGVYDGDNKVIK

-1293 ITAKKYVG
+1293 IIAKKYVG
-1301 GICGYAGETTI
+1301 GICGYASETTI

-1489 AGVKEGEHTLT
+1489 ASTKEGTHTLT
-1500 DFTADVVISATFVSE
+1500 DFTDDVVISATYVSE

-1524 TIAAIEDLTY
+1524 TIADIEDLTY
-1534 NGKEQHPTPVVT
+1534 NGKEQHPSPVVT

-1564 GCTNVGTYTITITGM
+1564 GCTNVGTYTITVEGV
-1579 GRYNGILQKTF
+1579 GRYSGRLTKTF

-1645 EGGDYTLTVTGK
+1645 EGGDYTLTVTGN

-1680 TNVTATTAIV
+1680 TNVTATTATV

-1699 WTVAYSTDKT
+1699 WIVAYSTDKT

-1723 VSLENLSADQVY
+1723 ASLENLSADQVY

-1759 TKLLIGSGNNTS
+1759 TKLLVGSGDGTS
-1771 ESLPFHNWYHYNL
+1771 RFLPFSNWYHYGL

-1791 EELGKKAGTIMSLD
+1791 KELGNKAGSIMALD
-1805 FFKTDD
+1805 FFRTDD
-1811 NKCDNAIEIYLVKT
+1811 NECNNTIEIYLVKT
-1825 DKTKFEGAKDW
+1825 DKTAFTNSSDW

-1841 ADKVYDGKKLFENNQ
+1841 ADKVYDGKMQFESNQ
-1856 WTTIELSKPF
+1856 WTTIELTKPF

-1881 EVSGDSYGSGCNF
+1881 NVKEDSYGDYRAF
-1894 RVYQGNDSQT
+1894 RTFKGNDNQT
-1904 LQYRNDR
+1904 LFFRSDR
-1911 TGPFT
+1911 EDPTIRPTSTGNR
-1916 SEGNNAIL
+1916 SKE
-1924 TPSVSGNSLSSTKNQ
+1924 KNQ
-1939 LRIRMADKVTMNGLG
+1939 LRIRMADKITMNGLG

-1966 SNISDL
+1966 SNVGEL

-1984 NNAGVLTMKQTETT
+1984 NNAGVLTMTQVETT

-2076 YLQLLTNDVFTGD
+2076 YLQLLTNDVFTNE

-2110 TDDVEDGDWYGIDG
+2110 TGEAEDGDWYGIDG

>member
-1 MFNMKKK
+1 
-8 RLQFLA
+8 
-14 RAAMTLL
+14 MTLL

-41 TAADPY
+41 TATDPY
-47 LIGSDADWETFVSY
+47 LIGSDADWKIFVSY

-70 YSYYKLTADIHVT
+70 YSYYKLTADIKVT
-83 SMVGKNDDTN
+83 SMAGKNNDDN

-108 NLTTDGSSNFF
+108 DLTDDGNSYC
-119 APFRYVGGSTFK
+119 APFRFVGKSTFK

-136 GKITSNSYYVASLVG
+136 GKITSISYNAASLVG
-151 HHRWSTLNIYNCW
+151 YQRYGTLNIYNCW
-164 SSVDIVC
+164 SSVDIMC
-171 TKKTDNSFN
+171 TKKSSYSCN
-180 AGFVGYSY
+180 AGFVGYIYES
-188 DSNININNCRF
+188 DININNCRF
-199 DGSLQGAETGGW
+199 DGSLQGADADGC

-222 SSTNISNCLF
+222 SSMKISNCLF

-237 TVATNNSNTFAY
+237 TVATDNSYTFAY
-249 NSYVI
+249 KSDVN
-254 TNSYYT
+254 TNNYYT
-260 KLLGKAQ
+260 TPLGKEQ
-267 GTAVGTMADSEL
+267 GTAIGNMTDSEL
-279 LNSLGKGWEKRENK
+279 LNKLGKGWEKKGDK

-318 EDITVTPTVKDMD
+318 EEVTVTPTVKDMD

-345 PSPVKEV
+345 PSPVREV
-352 GRYTMTVTSNTANGY
+352 GQYTMTVASNTANGY

-380 ISGTGTQEDPYLIT
+380 ISGTGTKEDPYLIT
-394 SAEDWNL
+394 STDDWNV

-412 SKKYVKLTND
+412 YNKFVKLTNN

-429 GVCDESGD
+429 GVCDESGNK
-437 RPFSGTFDGDNHT
+437 PFRGTFDGDNHT
-450 LTANITSTATDD
+450 LTANITSTATGD

-497 GLVGWVDGDYNS
+497 GLVGWVDGNYS
-509 SYIKNCVVKATITT
+509 RSYIKDCIVKATITT
-523 SADWAGGFVGNICYS
+523 SADCAGGFVGNICYS
-538 DRNNLY
+538 DRNYLH
-544 FTNSVFAGKIINTSS
+544 FTNSVFAGHINNTSS
-559 DDRRRAGGFCG
+559 DDNRRAGGFCG
-570 YGYGYSYFENCL
+570 YGFGDSYFGNCL
-582 ENGTYTNVT
+582 ENGSYTNIT

-598 HGIFFNDRVY
+598 YGVFSNDRVN
-608 SLYYVNKIAVNDKYI
+608 SLYYVNKIAVNNKYI
-623 TKEYGCYQVANT
+623 AKEYGCYQVANT

-658 TGLNESYPY
+658 TGLNDSYPY

-681 NSGKLTKDTDYTVTL
+681 NSGQLTKDTDYTVTL
-696 SPNAPAAAGDYT
+696 SPNAPAAVGTYT

-729 CVMDGENLDGYVF
+729 CVMEGEDLDGYVF
-742 NTEGEGESKVYLIND
+742 DTEGEGESKVYLINN

-780 QNADITLTAAHTSI
+780 QNANITLTAAHTSI
-794 GRYFEGTYKYF
+794 GGYFEGNSRYF

-810 GNNKTISNLTV
+810 GNNKKISELTV
-821 NAPNSNYQGLFG
+821 TAPYSNYQGLFG
-833 YTSKAVIK
+833 NTQKAVIK

-849 ITGKQYTGGIV
+849 ITGKQCTGGIV
-860 GYASTST
+860 GYASAST

-873 VRGNIS
+873 VRGNIL
-879 ATESDASGHG
+879 ATASNASDHG
-889 GIAGSATTTSITN
+889 GIVGSATATSITN

-923 AANYDVVITSCENAA
+923 VANYDVVITSCENAT

-947 GGIVGRDYN
+947 GGIVGRDN
-956 RSNKFKY
+956 SGSNKFKY

-970 NGNQYVG
+970 NGNQFVG
-977 AIAGQNDSPR
+977 AIAGKVYSVRNY
-987 DFDHCYYSNQS
+987 DHCYYPNGS
-998 TIKAFGTSSGSN
+998 TIKAFGTSSSSN
-1010 NYTGYGEVAYVVTL
+1010 DYRGYGEVAYAVTT
-1024 GENISKIEFAE
+1024 GEHISKIDIAE
-1035 QTVITSA
+1035 GTVVTSA
-1042 LSGKKYYAKGDW
+1042 ISGKKYCTKGDW
-1054 TLTLTPN
+1054 TLTLTPD
-1061 QTDVTFVSYACEGG
+1061 QTNVTFVSYACEGG

-1110 NGVTIAAIPDMRWRG
+1110 NGVTIAAIPDMRWLG
-1125 NNVSVV
+1125 NVGV
-1131 VPTITVTNGET
+1131 VPTITMTNGET

-1148 DYLVECSNNTAIG
+1148 DYIVEGSNNTAIG

-1172 YKGTQTKTFNIV
+1172 YKGTTTKNFNIV
-1184 DFPLQDASAANSA
+1184 DFTLQDASAANSA
-1197 SNPYLITTA
+1197 TNPYLITTA

-1212 ASIVNTG
+1212 ASIVNTKA
-1219 SRLGGY
+1219 RLAGY
-1225 YKQSADIT
+1225 YKQTADIT
-1233 LTNEHTAIGNSSNTS
+1233 LSDEHTAIGNSSNTS
-1248 FRGVYDGDNKVIK
+1248 FQGIYDGDNKFIK
-1261 GLLINQPEATYQG
+1261 GLLINQAEGTYQG
-1274 LFGRAKNATIT
+1274 LFGRAYRATIQ

-1293 ITAKKYVG
+1293 ITAKDYVG
-1301 GICGYAGETTI
+1301 GICGHASETTI
-1312 SNCKVSGAIKT
+1312 SSCKVSGAIKT

-1332 GGIAGYISDKP
+1332 GGIAGYIYNKP
-1343 ISSCVNTASVKGNN
+1343 TSKCVNTASVKGNN

-1366 VGEVSWTNITDC
+1366 VGEVRRTNITDC

-1396 NGASRL
+1396 NNASRL

-1411 TGGVGANDVATG
+1411 TGGVGAKDAATG

-1454 NENLYESGVVVTLD
+1454 NESLYMSGVVVTLD
-1468 FTVPEGKYWDH
+1468 CTVPEGKYWDQ

-1500 DFTADVVISATFVSE
+1500 DFTDDVAISATYASE
-1515 LTDIATAGV
+1515 LTNIATAGV
-1524 TIAAIEDLTY
+1524 TIADIEDLTY
-1534 NGKEQHPTPVVT
+1534 NGKEQHPSPVVT

-1551 LEAGSNYQVTYSE
+1551 LEAGANYQVTYSD
-1564 GCTNVGTYTITITGM
+1564 GCNNVGTYTITVQGM
-1579 GRYNGILQKTF
+1579 GRYTGTLKKSF
-1590 KIVPYDISGCDI
+1590 KIVPYDINDCDI

-1645 EGGDYTLTVTGK
+1645 KGGDYTLTVTGK

-1665 VSFNVYYSTPTELSC
+1665 IPFNVYYSVPTNISC
-1680 TNVTATTAIV
+1680 TNITATTATV
-1690 TWKDTYAAK
+1690 TWKDDLAAK
-1699 WTVAYSTDKT
+1699 WTVEYSTDKT
-1709 FESAAHIDVENAKT
+1709 FESVERIEVNESTAT
-1723 VSLENLSADQVY
+1723 LASLSADQVY

-1744 SQESDWSNVCSFEPT
+1744 IDQESDWSNVCSVEPT
-1759 TKLLIGSGNNTS
+1759 TKLLVGSGDGTS
-1771 ESLPFHNWYHYNL
+1771 RFLPFSNWYHYGL

-1791 EELGKKAGTIMSLD
+1791 KELGNKAGSIMALD
-1805 FFKTDD
+1805 FFRTDD
-1811 NKCDNAIEIYLVKT
+1811 NECNNTIEIYLVKT
-1825 DKTKFEGAKDW
+1825 DKTAFTNSSDW

-1841 ADKVYDGKKLFENNQ
+1841 ADKVYDGKMQFESNQ
-1856 WTTIELSKPF
+1856 WTTIELTKPF

-1881 EVSGDSYGSGCNF
+1881 NVKEDSYGDYRAF
-1894 RVYQGNDSQT
+1894 RTFKGNDNQT
-1904 LQYRNDR
+1904 LFFRSDR
-1911 TGPFT
+1911 EDPTIRPTSTGNR
-1916 SEGNNAIL
+1916 SKE
-1924 TPSVSGNSLSSTKNQ
+1924 KNQ

-1961 NVLDF
+1961 NALDF
-1966 SNISDL
+1966 SNVSDL
-1972 TAHYASSFAATA
+1972 TAHYASGFTSTA

-2076 YLQLLTNDVFTGD
+2076 YLQLLTNDVFTNE

-2110 TDDVEDGDWYGIDG
+2110 TGEAEDGDWYGIDG
-2124 IKFNQKPTQRG
+2124 VKFNQKPTQRG

>member
-1 MFNMKKK
+1 MKKK
-8 RLQFLA
+8 RLQFWA

-41 TAADPY
+41 TDDDPY

-61 INDKGGQYR
+61 INDKGGDYR
-70 YSYYKLTADIHVT
+70 YKNYKLTADIHVT

-93 AFKGV
+93 AFKGI

-171 TKKTDNSFN
+171 TKKTNNSFN

-188 DSNININNCRF
+188 DSKININNCRF
-199 DGSLQGAETGGW
+199 DGSLQGAETGGL
-211 SGFVGQRISNS
+211 SGFVGQRMSNS
-222 SSTNISNCLF
+222 SSMNISNCLF

-249 NSYVI
+249 NSDVN
-254 TNSYYT
+254 TNNYYT
-260 KLLGKAQ
+260 TPLGKEQ
-267 GTAVGTMADSEL
+267 GTAIGNMTDSEL
-279 LNSLGKGWEKRENK
+279 LNSLGKGWEKKGDK

-298 DIKNLTTGSIECNTF
+298 DIKNLSTGSIECNTF

-318 EDITVTPTVKDMD
+318 EEVTVTPTVKDMD

-401 FAKSVE
+401 FAKSVG

-484 VAGQITSASKYAA
+484 VAGNITSASKYAA
-497 GLVGWVDGDYNS
+497 GLVGWIDGKSKDSN
-509 SYIKNCVVKATITT
+509 IKDCIVKATITT
-523 SADWAGGFVGNICYS
+523 SADCAGGFVGNICYS

-559 DDRRRAGGFCG
+559 DDSRRAGGFCG
-570 YGYGYSYFENCL
+570 YGYSNSYFENCL

-598 HGIFFNDRVY
+598 YGAFYNDRVY
-608 SLYYVNKIAVNDKYI
+608 SLYYVNKIAVNNKYI

-643 KREIKGYQFYQSVWI
+643 QREIKGYQFYQSVWI

-696 SPNAPAAAGDYT
+696 SPNAPAAIGDYT

-714 EGNSGGYAGTTTRTF
+714 EGNSGGYKGTTTHTF
-729 CVMDGENLDGYVF
+729 CVMEGENMDGYVF
-742 NTEGEGESKVYLIND
+742 NTEGEGESKVYLINN

-841 NVTLANCN
+841 NVILANCN

-873 VRGNIS
+873 VNGNIN
-879 ATESDASGHG
+879 ATASDASGHG
-889 GIAGSATTTSITN
+889 GIVGSATSTSITN

-938 NISGDGQNH
+938 NISGDGQKH
-947 GGIVGRDYN
+947 GGIVGRDC
-956 RSNKFKY
+956 SSGNKFQY
-963 CLNTGVV
+963 CLNTGEV

-977 AIAGQNDSPR
+977 AIAGERYSVSN
-987 DFDHCYYSNQS
+987 FDHCYYPNQS
-998 TIKAFGTSSGSN
+998 TIKAFGYSSGSN
-1010 NYTGYGEVAYVVTL
+1010 NYTGHGEVAYVVTL
-1024 GENISKIEFAE
+1024 GKNISNIEFAE
-1035 QTVITSA
+1035 QTVVTSA
-1042 LSGKKYYAKGDW
+1042 LSGKKYCAKGDW
-1054 TLTLTPN
+1054 TLTLTPD

-1142 SLVLGT
+1142 PLVLGT

-1161 EATITIKGINN
+1161 EATITIKGINS

-1233 LTNEHTAIGNSSNTS
+1233 LTNEHTAIGRNSSNTS
-1248 FRGVYDGDNKVIK
+1248 FQGVYDGDNNVIK

-1274 LFGRAKNATIT
+1274 LFGRANQATIT

-1301 GICGYAGETTI
+1301 GICGYASKTTI

-1332 GGIAGYISDKP
+1332 GGIAGSIYDKP

-1366 VGEVSWTNITDC
+1366 VGEGSWTNINDC

-1396 NGASRL
+1396 NSASRL

-1468 FTVPEGKYWDH
+1468 FTVPEGKYWDQ

-1489 AGVKEGEHTLT
+1489 AGVKGGEHTLT

-1524 TIAAIEDLTY
+1524 TIADIEDLTY
-1534 NGKEQHPTPVVT
+1534 NGKEQHPSPVVT

-1564 GCTNVGTYTITITGM
+1564 GCTNVGTYTITVEGV
-1579 GRYNGILQKTF
+1579 GRYSGRLTKTF
-1590 KIVPYDISGCDI
+1590 KIVPYDISGCDV

-1657 GNYTGTKE
+1657 GNYAGTKE
-1665 VSFNVYYSTPTELSC
+1665 VPFNVYYPVPTNISC
-1680 TNVTATTAIV
+1680 TNIAATTATV
-1690 TWKDTYAAK
+1690 TWDKSAIVKK
-1699 WTVAYSTDKT
+1699 WIVEYSTDKT
-1709 FESAAHIDVENAKT
+1709 FESVERIDVNESTAT
-1723 VSLENLSADQVY
+1723 LASLSADQVY
-1735 YVRVKAVYG
+1735 YVRVKAVYEG
-1744 SQESDWSNVCSFEPT
+1744 QESDWSNVCSVEPT
-1759 TKLLIGSGNNTS
+1759 TKLLVGSGNYTS
-1771 ESLPFHNWYHYNL
+1771 DSLPFSNWYYYGL

-1791 EELGKKAGTIMSLD
+1791 KELGNKAGSIMALD
-1805 FFKTDD
+1805 FFRTDD
-1811 NKCDNAIEIYLVKT
+1811 KEECNNTIEIYLVKT
-1825 DKTKFEGAKDW
+1825 DKTAFTNSSDW

-1881 EVSGDSYGSGCNF
+1881 KVSGDSYGSGRNF
-1894 RVYQGNDSQT
+1894 RTFKGNDNQT
-1904 LQYRNDR
+1904 LFFRSDR
-1911 TGPFT
+1911 EDPTIRPTVTGT
-1916 SEGNNAIL
+1916 RSNA
-1924 TPSVSGNSLSSTKNQ
+1924 KNQ

-1961 NVLDF
+1961 NALDF

-1972 TAHYASSFAATA
+1972 TAHYASGFAATA
-1984 NNAGVLTMKQTETT
+1984 NNAGVLTMTQVETT

-2033 GLTKITEVETT
+2033 GLTKITEVETI

-2103 TGFIQIA
+2103 TGLIQIA
-2110 TDDVEDGDWYGIDG
+2110 TGDVEDSDWYGIDG
-2124 IKFNQKPTQRG
+2124 VKFNQKPTQRG

>member
-1 MFNMKKK
+1 
-8 RLQFLA
+8 
-14 RAAMTLL
+14 MTLL

-199 DGSLQGAETGGW
+199 DGSLQGADADGC

-450 LTANITSTATDD
+450 LTANITSTATGDD
-462 NKNNQGVAPFH
+462 KNNQGVAPFH
-473 LIKQATIQNLT
+473 LIKQATIQNLI
-484 VAGQITSASKYAA
+484 VAGNITSASKYAA
-497 GLVGWVDGDYNS
+497 GLVGWIDGKSKDSN
-509 SYIKNCVVKATITT
+509 IKDCIVKATITT
-523 SADWAGGFVGNICYS
+523 SADYAGGFVGNICYS

-559 DDRRRAGGFCG
+559 DDSRRAGGFCG
-570 YGYGYSYFENCL
+570 YGYSNSYFENCL

-1645 EGGDYTLTVTGK
+1645 EGGDYMLTVTGK

-1665 VSFNVYYSTPTELSC
+1665 VPFNVYYPAPTELSC

-1690 TWKDTYAAK
+1690 TWKDGIATK
-1699 WTVAYSTDKT
+1699 WTVEYSTDKT
-1709 FESAAHIDVENAKT
+1709 FESAERIDVNERTAT
-1723 VSLENLSADQVY
+1723 LASLSANQVY

-1744 SQESDWSNVCSFEPT
+1744 TDQESGWSNVCSVEPT
-1759 TKLLIGSGNNTS
+1759 TKLLVGSGDGTS
-1771 ESLPFHNWYHYNL
+1771 RFLPFSNWYHYGL

-1791 EELGKKAGTIMSLD
+1791 KELGNKAGSIMALD
-1805 FFKTDD
+1805 FFRTDD
-1811 NKCDNAIEIYLVKT
+1811 NECNNTIEIYLVKT
-1825 DKTKFEGAKDW
+1825 DKTAFTNSSDW

-1841 ADKVYDGKKLFENNQ
+1841 ADKVYDGKMQFESNQ
-1856 WTTIELSKPF
+1856 WTTIELTKPF

-1881 EVSGDSYGSGCNF
+1881 NVKEDSYGDYRAF
-1894 RVYQGNDSQT
+1894 RTFKGNDNQT
-1904 LQYRNDR
+1904 LFFRSDR
-1911 TGPFT
+1911 EDPTIRPTSTGNR
-1916 SEGNNAIL
+1916 SKE
-1924 TPSVSGNSLSSTKNQ
+1924 KNQ
-1939 LRIRMADKVTMNGLG
+1939 LRIRMADKITMNGLG

-1961 NVLDF
+1961 NALDF
-1966 SNISDL
+1966 SNVSDL
-1972 TAHYASSFAATA
+1972 TAHYASGFTSTA

-2110 TDDVEDGDWYGIDG
+2110 TGEAEDGDWYGIDG

>member
-8 RLQFLA
+8 RLHFLA

-41 TAADPY
+41 TATDPY

-61 INDKGGQYR
+61 INDKGGDYR
-70 YSYYKLTADIHVT
+70 YKNYKLTADIHVT

-93 AFKGV
+93 AFKGI

-151 HHRWSTLNIYNCW
+151 HHRWGTLNIYNCW

-199 DGSLQGAETGGW
+199 DGSLQGAETGGC

-298 DIKNLTTGSIECNTF
+298 DIKNLSTGSIECNTF

-412 SKKYVKLTND
+412 YGKYVKLTND

-437 RPFSGTFDGDNHT
+437 RPFSGIFEGDNHT
-450 LTANITSTATDD
+450 LTANITSTATGDD
-462 NKNNQGVAPFH
+462 ENNQGVAPFH
-473 LIKQATIQNLT
+473 LIKQATIQNLI
-484 VAGQITSASKYAA
+484 VAGNITSASKYAA
-497 GLVGWVDGDYNS
+497 GLVGWIDGKSKDSN
-509 SYIKNCVVKATITT
+509 IKDCIVKATITT
-523 SADWAGGFVGNICYS
+523 SADCAGGFVGNICYS

-559 DDRRRAGGFCG
+559 DDSRRAGGFCG
-570 YGYGYSYFENCL
+570 YGYSNSYFENCL

-598 HGIFFNDRVY
+598 YGAFYNDRVY

-643 KREIKGYQFYQSVWI
+643 PREIKGYQFYQSVWI

-667 NNGEEVSLAYELKT
+667 NNGEEVSLAYVLKT

-729 CVMDGENLDGYVF
+729 CVMEGENLDGYVF
-742 NTEGEGESKVYLIND
+742 NTEGEGESKVYLINN

-769 SGHDATGKTFK
+769 SDHDATGKTFK
-780 QNADITLTAAHTSI
+780 QTADITLTAAHTSI
-794 GRYFEGTYKYF
+794 GGYFEGKSKCF

-810 GNNKTISNLTV
+810 GNNKKISKLTV
-821 NAPNSNYQGLFG
+821 TASNSNYQGLFG

-841 NVTLANCN
+841 NVTLADCN

-860 GYASTST
+860 GCALSSTT
-867 AIENCH
+867 IENCH
-873 VRGNIS
+873 VNGNIN
-879 ATESDASGHG
+879 ATASDAGGHG
-889 GIAGSATTTSITN
+889 GIVGSATATSITN

-947 GGIVGRDYN
+947 GGIVGRDY
-956 RSNKFKY
+956 RSSNKFKY

-1089 TITDKDVTISA
+1089 TITDKNVTISA
-1100 LVSNNDATDV
+1100 LVSNNNGTDV

-1142 SLVLGT
+1142 PLVLGT

-1161 EATITIKGINN
+1161 EATITIKGINS

-1248 FRGVYDGDNKVIK
+1248 FRGVYDGDNNVIK
-1261 GLLINQPEATYQG
+1261 GLLINQPKAIYQG
-1274 LFGRAKNATIT
+1274 LFGRANQATIT

-1301 GICGYAGETTI
+1301 GICGYASETTI

-1332 GGIAGYISDKP
+1332 GGIAGSIYDKP

-1366 VGEVSWTNITDC
+1366 VGEGSWTIITDC

-1524 TIAAIEDLTY
+1524 TIADIEDLTY
-1534 NGKEQHPTPVVT
+1534 NGKEQHPSPVVT

-1564 GCTNVGTYTITITGM
+1564 GCTNVGTYTITVEGV
-1579 GRYNGILQKTF
+1579 GRYSGRLTKTF

-1657 GNYTGTKE
+1657 GNYAGTKE
-1665 VSFNVYYSTPTELSC
+1665 VPFNVYYPAPTELSC

-1690 TWKDTYAAK
+1690 TWKDGIATK
-1699 WTVAYSTDKT
+1699 WTVEYSTDKT
-1709 FESAAHIDVENAKT
+1709 FESAERIDVNESTAT
-1723 VSLENLSADQVY
+1723 LASLSANQVY

-1744 SQESDWSNVCSFEPT
+1744 TDQESDWSLVCSVEPT
-1759 TKLLIGSGNNTS
+1759 TKLLVGSGDGTS
-1771 ESLPFHNWYHYNL
+1771 RFLPFSNWYHYGL

-1791 EELGKKAGTIMSLD
+1791 KELGNKAGSIMALD
-1805 FFKTDD
+1805 FFRTDD
-1811 NKCDNAIEIYLVKT
+1811 NECNNTIEIYLVKT
-1825 DKTKFEGAKDW
+1825 DKTMFANRTDW

-1841 ADKVYDGKKLFENNQ
+1841 EDKVYDGKMQFESNQ
-1856 WTTIELSKPF
+1856 WTTIELTKPF

-1881 EVSGDSYGSGCNF
+1881 NVSEDSYGDYRAF
-1894 RVYQGNDSQT
+1894 RTFKGNDNQT
-1904 LQYRNDR
+1904 LFFRSDR
-1911 TGPFT
+1911 EDPTIRPTVTGT
-1916 SEGNNAIL
+1916 L
-1924 TPSVSGNSLSSTKNQ
+1924 TTGKNQ

-1972 TAHYASSFAATA
+1972 TAHYASGFAATA
-1984 NNAGVLTMKQTETT
+1984 NNAGVLTMTQVETT

-2076 YLQLLTNDVFTGD
+2076 YLQLLTNDVFTND

-2103 TGFIQIA
+2103 TGLIQIA
-2110 TDDVEDGDWYGIDG
+2110 TGEAEDGDWYGIDG
-2124 IKFNQKPTQRG
+2124 VKFNQKPTQRG

>member
-1 MFNMKKK
+1 
-8 RLQFLA
+8 
-14 RAAMTLL
+14 MTLL

-199 DGSLQGAETGGW
+199 DGSLQGADADGC

-367 SGTLTHQFEVAQN
+367 SGTQTHQFEVAQN

-450 LTANITSTATDD
+450 LTANITSTATGDD
-462 NKNNQGVAPFH
+462 KNNQGVAPFH
-473 LIKQATIQNLT
+473 LIKQATIQNLI
-484 VAGQITSASKYAA
+484 VAGNITSASKYAA
-497 GLVGWVDGDYNS
+497 GLVGWIDGKSKDSN
-509 SYIKNCVVKATITT
+509 IKDCIVKATITT
-523 SADWAGGFVGNICYS
+523 SADYAGGFVGNICYS

-570 YGYGYSYFENCL
+570 YGYSNSYFENCL

-970 NGNQYVG
+970 NGNQFVG
-977 AIAGQNDSPR
+977 AIAGEVYSVYNY
-987 DFDHCYYSNQS
+987 DHCYYPNGS
-998 TIKAFGTSSGSN
+998 TIKALGTSSSSN
-1010 NYTGYGEVAYVVTL
+1010 DYRGYGEVAYAVTT
-1024 GENISKIEFAE
+1024 GEHISKIDIAE
-1035 QTVITSA
+1035 GTVVTSA
-1042 LSGKKYYAKGDW
+1042 ISGKKYCTKGDW
-1054 TLTLTPN
+1054 TLTLTPD

-1110 NGVTIAAIPDMRWRG
+1110 NGVTIAAIPDMRWLG
-1125 NNVSVV
+1125 NVGV
-1131 VPTITVTNGET
+1131 VPTITMTNGET

-1645 EGGDYTLTVTGK
+1645 EGGDYMLTVTGK

-1665 VSFNVYYSTPTELSC
+1665 VPFNVYYPAPTELSC

-1690 TWKDTYAAK
+1690 TWKDGIATK
-1699 WTVAYSTDKT
+1699 WTVEYSTDKT
-1709 FESAAHIDVENAKT
+1709 FESAERIDVNERTAT
-1723 VSLENLSADQVY
+1723 LASLSANQVY

-1744 SQESDWSNVCSFEPT
+1744 TDQESGWSNVCSVEPT
-1759 TKLLIGSGNNTS
+1759 TKLLVGSGDGTS
-1771 ESLPFHNWYHYNL
+1771 RFLPFSNWYHYGL

-1791 EELGKKAGTIMSLD
+1791 KELGNKAGSIMALD
-1805 FFKTDD
+1805 FFRTDD
-1811 NKCDNAIEIYLVKT
+1811 NECNNTIEIYLVKT
-1825 DKTKFEGAKDW
+1825 DKTAFTNSSDW

-1841 ADKVYDGKKLFENNQ
+1841 ADKVYDGKMQFESNQ
-1856 WTTIELSKPF
+1856 WTTIELTKPF

-1881 EVSGDSYGSGCNF
+1881 NVKEDSYGDYRAF
-1894 RVYQGNDSQT
+1894 RTFKGNDNQT
-1904 LQYRNDR
+1904 LFFRSDR
-1911 TGPFT
+1911 EDPTIRPTSTGNR
-1916 SEGNNAIL
+1916 SKE
-1924 TPSVSGNSLSSTKNQ
+1924 KNQ
-1939 LRIRMADKVTMNGLG
+1939 LRIRMADKITMNGLG

-1966 SNISDL
+1966 SNVGEL

-1984 NNAGVLTMKQTETT
+1984 NNAGVLTMTQVETT

>member
-1 MFNMKKK
+1 
-8 RLQFLA
+8 
-14 RAAMTLL
+14 MTLL

-41 TAADPY
+41 TATDPY

-83 SMVGKNDDTN
+83 SMAGKNNDDN

-108 NLTTDGSSNFF
+108 DLTDDGNSYC
-119 APFRYVGGSTFK
+119 APFRFVGKSTFK

-136 GKITSNSYYVASLVG
+136 GKITSISYNAASLVG
-151 HHRWSTLNIYNCW
+151 YQRYGTLNIYNCW
-164 SSVDIVC
+164 SSVDIMC
-171 TKKTDNSFN
+171 TKKSSYSCN
-180 AGFVGYSY
+180 AGFVGYIYES
-188 DSNININNCRF
+188 DININNCRF
-199 DGSLQGAETGGW
+199 DGSLQGADADGC
-211 SGFVGQRISNS
+211 SGFVGQRNSNS
-222 SSTNISNCLF
+222 SSMKISNCLF

-237 TVATNNSNTFAY
+237 TVATDNSYTFAY
-249 NSYVI
+249 KSDVN
-254 TNSYYT
+254 TNNYYT
-260 KLLGKAQ
+260 TPLGKEQ
-267 GTAVGTMADSEL
+267 GTAIGNMTDSEL
-279 LNSLGKGWEKRENK
+279 LNKLGKGWEKKGDK

-298 DIKNLTTGSIECNTF
+298 DIKNLSTGSIECNTF

-318 EDITVTPTVKDMD
+318 EEVTVTPTVKDMD
-331 GNTVSSENYSVSFS
+331 GNTVSAENYSVSFS

-352 GRYTMTVTSNTANGY
+352 GRYTMTVASNTANGY

-380 ISGTGTQEDPYLIT
+380 ISGTGTKDDPYLIT

-412 SKKYVKLTND
+412 YNKFVKLTNN

-429 GVCDESGD
+429 GVCDESGNK
-437 RPFSGTFDGDNHT
+437 PFRGTFDGDNHT
-450 LTANITSTATDD
+450 LTANITSTATGD

-497 GLVGWVDGDYNS
+497 GLVGWVDGNYS
-509 SYIKNCVVKATITT
+509 RSYIKDCIVKATITT
-523 SADWAGGFVGNICYS
+523 SADCAGGFVGNICYS
-538 DRNNLY
+538 DRNYLH
-544 FTNSVFAGKIINTSS
+544 FTNSVFAGHINNTSS
-559 DDRRRAGGFCG
+559 DDNRRAGGFCG
-570 YGYGYSYFENCL
+570 YGFGDSYFGNCL
-582 ENGTYTNVT
+582 ENGSYTNIT

-598 HGIFFNDRVY
+598 YGVFSNDRVN
-608 SLYYVNKIAVNDKYI
+608 SLYYVNKIAVNNKYI
-623 TKEYGCYQVANT
+623 AKEYGCYQVANT

-658 TGLNESYPY
+658 TGLNDSYPY

-681 NSGKLTKDTDYTVTL
+681 NSGQLTKDTDYTVTL
-696 SPNAPAAAGDYT
+696 SSNAPAAVGTYT

-729 CVMDGENLDGYVF
+729 CVMEGEDLDGYVF
-742 NTEGEGESKVYLIND
+742 DTEGEGESKVYLINN

-780 QNADITLTAAHTSI
+780 QNANITLTAAHTSI
-794 GRYFEGTYKYF
+794 GGYFEGNSRYF

-810 GNNKTISNLTV
+810 GNNKKISKLIV
-821 NAPNSNYQGLFG
+821 NAPYSNYQGLFG
-833 YTSKAVIK
+833 NTQKAVIK

-849 ITGKQYTGGIV
+849 ITGKQCTGGIV
-860 GYASTST
+860 GYASAST
-867 AIENCH
+867 TIENCH
-873 VRGNIS
+873 VRGNIL
-879 ATESDASGHG
+879 ATASNASDHG
-889 GIAGSATTTSITN
+889 GIVGSATATSITN

-923 AANYDVVITSCENAA
+923 VANYDVVITSCENAT

-947 GGIVGRDYN
+947 GGIVGRDN
-956 RSNKFKY
+956 SGSNKFKY

-970 NGNQYVG
+970 NGNQFVG
-977 AIAGQNDSPR
+977 AIAGKVYSVRNY
-987 DFDHCYYSNQS
+987 DHCYYPNGS
-998 TIKAFGTSSGSN
+998 TIKAFGISSSSN
-1010 NYTGYGEVAYVVTL
+1010 DYRGYGEVAYAVTT
-1024 GENISKIEFAE
+1024 GEHISKIDIAE
-1035 QTVITSA
+1035 GTVVTSA
-1042 LSGKKYYAKGDW
+1042 ISGKKYCTKGDW
-1054 TLTLTPN
+1054 TLTLTPD

-1110 NGVTIAAIPDMRWRG
+1110 NGVTIAAIPDMRWLG
-1125 NNVSVV
+1125 NVGV
-1131 VPTITVTNGET
+1131 VPTITMTNGET

-1148 DYLVECSNNTAIG
+1148 DYIVEGSNNTAIG

-1172 YKGTQTKTFNIV
+1172 YKGTTTKKFNIV
-1184 DFPLQDASAANSA
+1184 DFTLQDASAANSA
-1197 SNPYLITTA
+1197 TNPYLITTA

-1219 SRLGGY
+1219 SRLDGY
-1225 YKQSADIT
+1225 YKQTADIT
-1233 LTNEHTAIGNSSNTS
+1233 LSDEHTAIGNSSNTS
-1248 FRGVYDGDNKVIK
+1248 FQGIYDGDNKFIK
-1261 GLLINQPEATYQG
+1261 GLLINQAEGTYQG
-1274 LFGRAKNATIT
+1274 LFGRAYRATIQ

-1293 ITAKKYVG
+1293 ITAKDYVG
-1301 GICGYAGETTI
+1301 GICGHASETTI
-1312 SNCKVSGAIKT
+1312 SSCKVSGAIKT

-1332 GGIAGYISDKP
+1332 GGIAGYIYNKP
-1343 ISSCVNTASVKGNN
+1343 TSKCVNTASVKGNN

-1366 VGEVSWTNITDC
+1366 VGEVRRTNITDC

-1396 NGASRL
+1396 NNASRL

-1411 TGGVGANDVATG
+1411 TGGVGAKDAATG

-1454 NENLYESGVVVTLD
+1454 NESLYMSGVVVTLD
-1468 FTVPEGKYWDH
+1468 CTVPEGKYWDH

-1500 DFTADVVISATFVSE
+1500 DFTDDVAISATYASE
-1515 LTDIATAGV
+1515 LTNIATAGV
-1524 TIAAIEDLTY
+1524 TIADIEDLTY
-1534 NGKEQHPTPVVT
+1534 NGKEQHPSPVVT

-1564 GCTNVGTYTITITGM
+1564 GCTNVGTYTIKVEGI
-1579 GRYNGILQKTF
+1579 GRYSGTLTKTF
-1590 KIVPYDISGCDI
+1590 NIVPYDISGCDI

-1626 LAQGEDKDYTFVTN
+1626 LAQGAEKDYTFVTN

-1680 TNVTATTAIV
+1680 TNVTATTATV
-1690 TWKDTYAAK
+1690 TWKDGIATK
-1699 WTVAYSTDKT
+1699 WTVEYSTDKT
-1709 FESAAHIDVENAKT
+1709 FESAERIDVNESTAT
-1723 VSLENLSADQVY
+1723 LASLSTDQVY

-1744 SQESDWSNVCSFEPT
+1744 TDQESDWSLVCSFEPT
-1759 TKLLIGSGNNTS
+1759 TKLLVGSGDGTS
-1771 ESLPFHNWYHYNL
+1771 RFLPFSNWYHYGL

-1791 EELGKKAGTIMSLD
+1791 KELGNKAGSIMALD
-1805 FFKTDD
+1805 FFRTDD
-1811 NKCDNAIEIYLVKT
+1811 NECNNTIEIYLVKT
-1825 DKTKFEGAKDW
+1825 DKTAFTNSSDW

-1841 ADKVYDGKKLFENNQ
+1841 ADKVYDGKMQFESNQ
-1856 WTTIELSKPF
+1856 WTTIELTKPF

-1881 EVSGDSYGSGCNF
+1881 NVKEDSYGDYRAF
-1894 RVYQGNDSQT
+1894 RTFKGNDNQT
-1904 LQYRNDR
+1904 LYFRSDR
-1911 TGPFT
+1911 EDPTISPTSTGNR
-1916 SEGNNAIL
+1916 SKE
-1924 TPSVSGNSLSSTKNQ
+1924 KNQ

-1972 TAHYASSFAATA
+1972 TAHYASGFTSTA

-2103 TGFIQIA
+2103 TGLIQIA
-2110 TDDVEDGDWYGIDG
+2110 TGEAEDGDWYGIDG

-2135 VYINNGRKVIVK
+2135 VYINNGRKVLVK

>member
-1 MFNMKKK
+1 
-8 RLQFLA
+8 
-14 RAAMTLL
+14 MTLL

-41 TAADPY
+41 TATDPY
-47 LIGSDADWETFVSY
+47 LIGSDADWKIFVSY

-70 YSYYKLTADIHVT
+70 YSYYKLTADIKVT
-83 SMVGKNDDTN
+83 SMAGKNNDDN

-108 NLTTDGSSNFF
+108 DLTDDGNSYC
-119 APFRYVGGSTFK
+119 APFRFVGKSTFK

-136 GKITSNSYYVASLVG
+136 GKITSISYNAASLVG
-151 HHRWSTLNIYNCW
+151 YQRYGTLNIYNCW
-164 SSVDIVC
+164 SSVDIMC
-171 TKKTDNSFN
+171 TKKSSYSCN
-180 AGFVGYSY
+180 AGFVGYIYES
-188 DSNININNCRF
+188 DININNCRF
-199 DGSLQGAETGGW
+199 DGSLQGADADGC
-211 SGFVGQRISNS
+211 SGFVGQRNSNS
-222 SSTNISNCLF
+222 SSMKISNCLF

-237 TVATNNSNTFAY
+237 TVATDNSYTFAY
-249 NSYVI
+249 KSDVN
-254 TNSYYT
+254 TNNYYT
-260 KLLGKAQ
+260 TPLGKEQ
-267 GTAVGTMADSEL
+267 GTAIGNMTDSEL
-279 LNSLGKGWEKRENK
+279 LNKLGKGWEKKGDK

-298 DIKNLTTGSIECNTF
+298 DIKNLSTGSIECNTF

-318 EDITVTPTVKDMD
+318 EEVTVTPTVKDMD
-331 GNTVSSENYSVSFS
+331 GNTVSAENYSVSFS

-352 GRYTMTVTSNTANGY
+352 GQYTMTVASNTANGY

-380 ISGTGTQEDPYLIT
+380 ISGTGTKDDPYLIT
-394 SAEDWNL
+394 STDDWNV

-412 SKKYVKLTND
+412 YNKFVKLTNN

-429 GVCDESGD
+429 GVCDESGNK
-437 RPFSGTFDGDNHT
+437 PFRGTFDGDNHT
-450 LTANITSTATDD
+450 LTANITSTATGDD
-462 NKNNQGVAPFH
+462 KNNQGVAPFH

-497 GLVGWVDGDYNS
+497 GLVGWVDGNYS
-509 SYIKNCVVKATITT
+509 RSYIKDCIVKATITT
-523 SADWAGGFVGNICYS
+523 SADCAGGFVGNICYS
-538 DRNNLY
+538 DRNYLH
-544 FTNSVFAGKIINTSS
+544 FTNSVFAGHINNTSS
-559 DDRRRAGGFCG
+559 DDNRRAGGFCG
-570 YGYGYSYFENCL
+570 YGFGDSYFGNCL
-582 ENGTYTNVT
+582 ENGSYTNIT

-598 HGIFFNDRVY
+598 YGVFSNDRVN
-608 SLYYVNKIAVNDKYI
+608 SLYYVNKIAVNNKYI
-623 TKEYGCYQVANT
+623 AKEYGCYQVANT

-658 TGLNESYPY
+658 TGLNDSYPY

-681 NSGKLTKDTDYTVTL
+681 NSGQLTKDTDYTVTL
-696 SPNAPAAAGDYT
+696 SSNAPAAVGTYT

-714 EGNSGGYAGTTTRTF
+714 EGNSGGYAGTTTRIF
-729 CVMDGENLDGYVF
+729 CVMEGEDLDGYVF
-742 NTEGEGESKVYLIND
+742 DTEGEGESKVYLINN

-780 QNADITLTAAHTSI
+780 QNANITLTAAHTSI
-794 GRYFEGTYKYF
+794 GGYFEGNSRYF

-810 GNNKTISNLTV
+810 GNNKKISELTV
-821 NAPNSNYQGLFG
+821 TAPYSNYQGLFG
-833 YTSKAVIK
+833 NTQKAVIK

-849 ITGKQYTGGIV
+849 ITGKQCTGGIV
-860 GYASTST
+860 GYASAST

-873 VRGNIS
+873 VRGNIL
-879 ATESDASGHG
+879 ATASNASDHG
-889 GIAGSATTTSITN
+889 GIVGSATATSITN

-923 AANYDVVITSCENAA
+923 VANYDVTITSCENAT

-947 GGIVGRDYN
+947 GGIVGRDN
-956 RSNKFKY
+956 SDSNKFKY

-970 NGNQYVG
+970 NGNQFVG
-977 AIAGQNDSPR
+977 AIAGKVYSVRNY
-987 DFDHCYYSNQS
+987 DHCYYPNGS
-998 TIKAFGTSSGSN
+998 TIKAFGISSSSN
-1010 NYTGYGEVAYVVTL
+1010 DYRGNGEVAYAVTT
-1024 GENISKIEFAE
+1024 GEHISKIDIAE
-1035 QTVITSA
+1035 GTVVTSA
-1042 LSGKKYYAKGDW
+1042 ISGKKYCTKGDW
-1054 TLTLTPN
+1054 TLTLKPD

-1110 NGVTIAAIPDMRWRG
+1110 NGVTIAAIPDMRWLG
-1125 NNVSVV
+1125 NVGV
-1131 VPTITVTNGET
+1131 VPTITMTNGET

-1148 DYLVECSNNTAIG
+1148 DYIVEGSNNTAIG

-1172 YKGTQTKTFNIV
+1172 YKGTTTKKFNIV
-1184 DFPLQDASAANSA
+1184 DFTLQDASAANSA
-1197 SNPYLITTA
+1197 TNPYLITTA

-1219 SRLGGY
+1219 SRLDGY
-1225 YKQSADIT
+1225 YKQTADIT
-1233 LTNEHTAIGNSSNTS
+1233 LSDEHTAIGNSSNTS
-1248 FRGVYDGDNKVIK
+1248 FQGIYDGDNKFIK
-1261 GLLINQPEATYQG
+1261 GLLINQAEGTYQG
-1274 LFGRAKNATIT
+1274 LFGRAYRATIQ

-1293 ITAKKYVG
+1293 ITAKDYVG
-1301 GICGYAGETTI
+1301 GICGHASETTI
-1312 SNCKVSGAIKT
+1312 SSCKVSGAIKT

-1332 GGIAGYISDKP
+1332 GGIAGYINDKS

-1366 VGEVSWTNITDC
+1366 VGEGSWTIITDC

-1524 TIAAIEDLTY
+1524 TIADIEDLTY
-1534 NGKEQHPTPVVT
+1534 NGKEQHPAPVVT
-1546 LNSNV
+1546 LSSNT
-1551 LEAGSNYQVTYSE
+1551 LEADANYQVTYSD
-1564 GCTNVGTYTITITGM
+1564 GCNNVGTYTITVTGK
-1579 GRYNGILQKTF
+1579 GRYTGTLQKTF
-1590 KIVPYDISGCDI
+1590 KIVPYDISGCDL
-1602 KVENKPY
+1602 KVENQKY
-1609 TGDVIN
+1609 TGEVIN

-1620 KYGSIT
+1620 KMGSTT
-1626 LAQGEDKDYTFVTN
+1626 LTQGEEKDYTFVTN
-1640 PTTVK
+1640 PTTVQ
-1645 EGGDYTLTVTGK
+1645 EAGDYTLTVTGN
-1657 GNYTGTKE
+1657 GNYTGTK
-1665 VSFNVYYSTPTELSC
+1665 VVPFKVYYSGPTELNC
-1680 TNVTATTAIV
+1680 TNVAATTATV
-1690 TWKDTYAAK
+1690 TWKDGIATK
-1699 WTVAYSTDKT
+1699 WTVEYSTDKT
-1709 FESAAHIDVENAKT
+1709 FESAERIDVNESTAT
-1723 VSLENLSADQVY
+1723 LASLSTDQVY

-1744 SQESDWSNVCSFEPT
+1744 TDQESDWSLVCSFEPT
-1759 TKLLIGSGNNTS
+1759 TKLLVGSGDGTS
-1771 ESLPFHNWYHYNL
+1771 RFLPFSNWYHYGL

-1791 EELGKKAGTIMSLD
+1791 KELGNKAGSIMALD
-1805 FFKTDD
+1805 FFRTDD
-1811 NKCDNAIEIYLVKT
+1811 NECNNTIEIYLVKT
-1825 DKTKFEGAKDW
+1825 DKTRFVNRTDW

-1841 ADKVYDGKKLFENNQ
+1841 ADKVYDGKMQFESNQ
-1856 WTTIELSKPF
+1856 WTTIELTKPF

-1881 EVSGDSYGSGCNF
+1881 NVSEDSYGDYRAF
-1894 RVYQGNDSQT
+1894 RTFKGNDNQT
-1904 LQYRNDR
+1904 LYFRSDKDDPTIR
-1911 TGPFT
+1911 PTVTG
-1916 SEGNNAIL
+1916 
-1924 TPSVSGNSLSSTKNQ
+1924 TPSNSKNQ
-1939 LRIRMADKVTMNGLG
+1939 LRIRMADKITMNGLG

-1966 SNISDL
+1966 SNVGEL

-2076 YLQLLTNDVFTGD
+2076 YLQLLTNDVFTNE

>member
-1 MFNMKKK
+1 
-8 RLQFLA
+8 
-14 RAAMTLL
+14 MTLL

-83 SMVGKNDDTN
+83 SMAGKNNDDN

-108 NLTTDGSSNFF
+108 DLTDDGNSYC
-119 APFRYVGGSTFK
+119 APFRFVGKSTFK

-136 GKITSNSYYVASLVG
+136 GKITSISYNAASLVG
-151 HHRWSTLNIYNCW
+151 YQRYGTLNIYNCW
-164 SSVDIVC
+164 SSVDIMC
-171 TKKTDNSFN
+171 TKKSSYSCN
-180 AGFVGYSY
+180 AGFVGYIYES
-188 DSNININNCRF
+188 DININNCRF
-199 DGSLQGAETGGW
+199 DGSLQGADADGC
-211 SGFVGQRISNS
+211 SGFVGQRNSNS
-222 SSTNISNCLF
+222 SSMKISNCLF

-237 TVATNNSNTFAY
+237 TVATDNSYTFAY
-249 NSYVI
+249 KSDVN
-254 TNSYYT
+254 TNNYYT
-260 KLLGKAQ
+260 TLLGKEQ
-267 GTAVGTMADSEL
+267 GTAIGNMTDSEL
-279 LNSLGKGWEKRENK
+279 LNKLGKGWEKKGDK

-298 DIKNLTTGSIECNTF
+298 DIKNLSTGSIECNTF

-318 EDITVTPTVKDMD
+318 EEVTVTPTVKDMD
-331 GNTVSSENYSVSFS
+331 GNTVSAENYSVSFS

-352 GRYTMTVTSNTANGY
+352 GQYTMTVASNTANGY

-380 ISGTGTQEDPYLIT
+380 ISGTGTKEDPYLIT
-394 SAEDWNL
+394 STDDWNV

-412 SKKYVKLTND
+412 YNKFVKLTNN

-429 GVCDESGD
+429 GVCDESGNK
-437 RPFSGTFDGDNHT
+437 PFRGTFDGDNHT
-450 LTANITSTATDD
+450 LTANITSTATGDD
-462 NKNNQGVAPFH
+462 KNNQGVAPFH

-497 GLVGWVDGDYNS
+497 GLVGWVDGNYS
-509 SYIKNCVVKATITT
+509 RSYIKDCIVKATITT

-538 DRNNLY
+538 DRNYLH
-544 FTNSVFAGKIINTSS
+544 FTNSVFAGHINNTSS
-559 DDRRRAGGFCG
+559 DDSRRAGGFCG
-570 YGYGYSYFENCL
+570 YGFGDSYFGNCL
-582 ENGTYTNVT
+582 ENGSYTNIT

-598 HGIFFNDRVY
+598 YGVFSNDRVN
-608 SLYYVNKIAVNDKYI
+608 SLYYVNKIAVNNKYI
-623 TKEYGCYQVANT
+623 AKEYGCYQVANT

-658 TGLNESYPY
+658 TGLNDSYPY

-681 NSGKLTKDTDYTVTL
+681 NSGQLTKDTDYTVTL
-696 SPNAPAAAGDYT
+696 SPNAPAAVGTYT

-729 CVMDGENLDGYVF
+729 CVMEGEDLDGYVF
-742 NTEGEGESKVYLIND
+742 DTEGEGESKVYLINN

-780 QNADITLTAAHTSI
+780 QNANITLTAAHTSI
-794 GRYFEGTYKYF
+794 GGYFEGNSRYF

-810 GNNKTISNLTV
+810 GNNKKISKLIV
-821 NAPNSNYQGLFG
+821 NAPYSNYQGLFG
-833 YTSKAVIK
+833 NTQKAVIK

-849 ITGKQYTGGIV
+849 ITGKQCTGGIV
-860 GYASTST
+860 GYASAST

-873 VRGNIS
+873 VRGNIL
-879 ATESDASGHG
+879 ATASNASDHG
-889 GIAGSATTTSITN
+889 GIVGSATATSITN

-923 AANYDVVITSCENAA
+923 VANYDVVITSCENAT

-947 GGIVGRDYN
+947 GGIVGRDN
-956 RSNKFKY
+956 SGSNKFKY

-970 NGNQYVG
+970 NGNQFVG
-977 AIAGQNDSPR
+977 AIAGKVYSVRNY
-987 DFDHCYYSNQS
+987 DHCYYPNGS
-998 TIKAFGTSSGSN
+998 TIKAFGISSSSN
-1010 NYTGYGEVAYVVTL
+1010 DYRGNGEVAYAVTT
-1024 GENISKIEFAE
+1024 GEHISKIDIAE
-1035 QTVITSA
+1035 GTVVTSA
-1042 LSGKKYYAKGDW
+1042 ISGKKYCTKGDW
-1054 TLTLTPN
+1054 TLTLKPD

-1110 NGVTIAAIPDMRWRG
+1110 NGVTIAAIPDMRWLG
-1125 NNVSVV
+1125 NVGV
-1131 VPTITVTNGET
+1131 VPTITMTNGET

-1148 DYLVECSNNTAIG
+1148 DYIVEGSNNTAIG

-1172 YKGTQTKTFNIV
+1172 YKGTTTKKFNIV
-1184 DFPLQDASAANSA
+1184 DFTLQDASAANSA
-1197 SNPYLITTA
+1197 TNPYLITTA

-1212 ASIVNTG
+1212 ASIVNTKA
-1219 SRLGGY
+1219 RLAGY
-1225 YKQSADIT
+1225 YKQTADIT
-1233 LTNEHTAIGNSSNTS
+1233 LSDEHTAIGNSSNTS
-1248 FRGVYDGDNKVIK
+1248 FQGIYDGDNKFIK
-1261 GLLINQPEATYQG
+1261 GLLINQAEGTYQG
-1274 LFGRAKNATIT
+1274 LFGRAYRATIQ

-1293 ITAKKYVG
+1293 ITAKDYVG
-1301 GICGYAGETTI
+1301 GICGHASETTI
-1312 SNCKVSGAIKT
+1312 SSCKVSGAIKT

-1332 GGIAGYISDKP
+1332 GGIAGYIYNKP
-1343 ISSCVNTASVKGNN
+1343 TSKCVNTASVKGNN

-1366 VGEVSWTNITDC
+1366 VGEVRRTNITDC

-1396 NGASRL
+1396 NNASRL

-1411 TGGVGANDVATG
+1411 TGGVGAKDAATG

-1454 NENLYESGVVVTLD
+1454 NESLYMSGVVVTLD
-1468 FTVPEGKYWDH
+1468 CTVPEGKYWDQ

-1489 AGVKEGEHTLT
+1489 AGVKGGEHTLT
-1500 DFTADVVISATFVSE
+1500 DFTDDVVISATYASE
-1515 LTDIATAGV
+1515 LTDIANAGV
-1524 TIAAIEDLTY
+1524 TIADIEDLTY

-1546 LNSNV
+1546 LSSNV
-1551 LEAGSNYQVTYSE
+1551 LEAGANYQVTYSE
-1564 GCTNVGTYTITITGM
+1564 GCTNVGTYTITVEGI
-1579 GRYNGILQKTF
+1579 GRYSGRLTKTF

-1665 VSFNVYYSTPTELSC
+1665 IPFNVYYSVPTNIRC
-1680 TNVTATTAIV
+1680 TNITATTATV
-1690 TWKDTYAAK
+1690 TWKDDLAAK
-1699 WTVAYSTDKT
+1699 WTVEYSTDKT
-1709 FESAAHIDVENAKT
+1709 FESVERIEVNESTAT
-1723 VSLENLSADQVY
+1723 LASLSANQVY

-1744 SQESDWSNVCSFEPT
+1744 TDQESDWSNVCSVEPT
-1759 TKLLIGSGNNTS
+1759 TKLLVGSGDGTS
-1771 ESLPFHNWYHYNL
+1771 RFLPFSNWYHYGL

-1791 EELGKKAGTIMSLD
+1791 KELGNKAGSIMALD
-1805 FFKTDD
+1805 FFRTDD
-1811 NKCDNAIEIYLVKT
+1811 NECNNTIEIYLVKT
-1825 DKTKFEGAKDW
+1825 DKTAFTNSSDW

-1841 ADKVYDGKKLFENNQ
+1841 ADKVYDGKMQFESNQ
-1856 WTTIELSKPF
+1856 WTTIELTKPF

-1881 EVSGDSYGSGCNF
+1881 NVKEDSYGDYRAF
-1894 RVYQGNDSQT
+1894 RTFKGNDNQT
-1904 LQYRNDR
+1904 LFFRSDR
-1911 TGPFT
+1911 EDPTIRPTSTGNR
-1916 SEGNNAIL
+1916 SKE
-1924 TPSVSGNSLSSTKNQ
+1924 KNQ
-1939 LRIRMADKVTMNGLG
+1939 LRIRMADKITMNGLG

-1966 SNISDL
+1966 SNVGEL

-1984 NNAGVLTMKQTETT
+1984 NNAGVLTMTQVETT

-2124 IKFNQKPTQRG
+2124 VKFNQKPTQRG
-2135 VYINNGRKVIVK
+2135 VYINNGRKVLVK

>member
-1 MFNMKKK
+1 MKKK
-8 RLQFLA
+8 RLHFLA

-41 TAADPY
+41 TATDPY

-70 YSYYKLTADIHVT
+70 YSNYKLTADINVS

-93 AFKGV
+93 AFKGI

-151 HHRWSTLNIYNCW
+151 HHRWGTLNIYNCW

-298 DIKNLTTGSIECNTF
+298 DIKNLSTGSIECNTF

-380 ISGTGTQEDPYLIT
+380 ISGMGTQEDPYLIT

-462 NKNNQGVAPFH
+462 DKNNQGVAPFH
-473 LIKQATIQNLT
+473 LIKQATIQNLI
-484 VAGQITSASKYAA
+484 VAGNITSASKYAA
-497 GLVGWVDGDYNS
+497 GLVGWIDGKSKDSN
-509 SYIKNCVVKATITT
+509 IKDCIVKATITT
-523 SADWAGGFVGNICYS
+523 SADYAGGFVGNICYS

-559 DDRRRAGGFCG
+559 DDSRRAGGFCG
-570 YGYGYSYFENCL
+570 YGYSNSYFENCL

-623 TKEYGCYQVANT
+623 VKGNGCYQVANT
-635 APADELYL
+635 VPADELYL
-643 KREIKGYQFYQSVWI
+643 QREIKGYQFYQSVWI
-658 TGLNESYPY
+658 TGLNDSYPY

-696 SPNAPAAAGDYT
+696 SSNAPAAAGDYT

-873 VRGNIS
+873 VNGNIN
-879 ATESDASGHG
+879 ATASDAGGHG
-889 GIAGSATTTSITN
+889 GIVGSATATSITN

-911 SVSNDNYGGIVG
+911 SVNNDNYGGIVG

-1274 LFGRAKNATIT
+1274 LFGRAYQATIK

-1301 GICGYAGETTI
+1301 GICGYASETTI

-1332 GGIAGYISDKP
+1332 GGIGGCINDKP

-1366 VGEVSWTNITDC
+1366 VGEGSWTNINDC

-1396 NGASRL
+1396 NNASRL

-1434 ITAAEGVTLTLPT
+1434 ITAVEGVTLTLPT

-1468 FTVPEGKYWDH
+1468 FTVPEGKYWDR
-1479 YTVNNGKISN
+1479 YTVSSGSISN
-1489 AGVKEGEHTLT
+1489 AGTKEGTHTLT
-1500 DFTADVVISATFVSE
+1500 DFTDDVVISATYASE
-1515 LTDIATAGV
+1515 LTNIATAGA
-1524 TIAAIEDLTY
+1524 TIADIEDLTY
-1534 NGKEQHPTPVVT
+1534 NGKEQHPSPVVT

-1551 LEAGSNYQVTYSE
+1551 LEVDANYQVTYAD
-1564 GCTNVGTYTITITGM
+1564 GCTNVGTYTITVEGV
-1579 GRYNGILQKTF
+1579 GRYSGRLTKTF
-1590 KIVPYDISGCDI
+1590 KIVPYDISGCDV

-1665 VSFNVYYSTPTELSC
+1665 MPFNVYYPVPTNISC
-1680 TNVTATTAIV
+1680 TNIAATTATV
-1690 TWKDTYAAK
+1690 TWDKSAVAK
-1699 WTVAYSTDKT
+1699 KWIVEYSTDKT
-1709 FESAAHIDVENAKT
+1709 FESVERIDVNESTAT
-1723 VSLENLSADQVY
+1723 LASLSADQVY

-1744 SQESDWSNVCSFEPT
+1744 TDQESDWSLVCSVEPT
-1759 TKLLIGSGNNTS
+1759 TKLLVGSGNYTS
-1771 ESLPFHNWYHYNL
+1771 EFLPFHNWYHYGL

-1791 EELGKKAGTIMSLD
+1791 KELGNKAGSIMALD
-1805 FFKTDD
+1805 FFRTDD
-1811 NKCDNAIEIYLVKT
+1811 KEECNNTIEIYLVKT
-1825 DKTKFEGAKDW
+1825 DKTAFTNSSDW

-1841 ADKVYDGKKLFENNQ
+1841 ADKVYDGKVQFESNQ
-1856 WTTIELSKPF
+1856 WTTIELTKPF

-1881 EVSGDSYGSGCNF
+1881 NVKGDSYGSGRNF
-1894 RVYQGNDSQT
+1894 RTFKGNDNQT
-1904 LQYRNDR
+1904 LYFRSDSDDPTIR
-1911 TGPFT
+1911 PTVTGT
-1916 SEGNNAIL
+1916 RS
-1924 TPSVSGNSLSSTKNQ
+1924 NSKNQ

-1972 TAHYASSFAATA
+1972 TAHYASGFTSTA

-2011 ETFYVPALFNLTP
+2011 ETFYVPALFNLTL

-2044 EGDKTNFILSQ
+2044 EGDYTNFILSQ

-2076 YLQLLTNDVFTGD
+2076 YLQLLTNDVFTND

>member
-1 MFNMKKK
+1 MKKK
-8 RLQFLA
+8 RLHFLA

-61 INDKGGQYR
+61 INDKGGNYR
-70 YSYYKLTADIHVT
+70 FKNYKLTADIHVT

-93 AFKGV
+93 AFKGI

-151 HHRWSTLNIYNCW
+151 HHRWGTLNIYNCW
-164 SSVDIVC
+164 SSVDIMC
-171 TKKTDNSFN
+171 TKKSSYSFN

-188 DSNININNCRF
+188 DSKININNCRF
-199 DGSLQGAETGGW
+199 DGSLQGADADGC
-211 SGFVGQRISNS
+211 SGFVGQRMSNS
-222 SSTNISNCLF
+222 SSMNISNCLF

-249 NSYVI
+249 NSDVI

-260 KLLGKAQ
+260 KPLGKEQ

-298 DIKNLTTGSIECNTF
+298 DIKNLSTGSIECNTF

-318 EDITVTPTVKDMD
+318 EEVTVTPTVKDMD

-367 SGTLTHQFEVAQN
+367 SGTLTHQFKVAKN
-380 ISGTGTQEDPYLIT
+380 ISGTGTKDEPYLINT
-394 SAEDWNL
+394 TDDWNL

-412 SKKYVKLTND
+412 YGKYVKLTND

-437 RPFSGTFDGDNHT
+437 RPFRGIFEGDNHT
-450 LTANITSTATDD
+450 LTANITSTATGD

-484 VAGQITSASKYAA
+484 VAGNITSASKYAA
-497 GLVGWVDGDYNS
+497 GLVGWIDGKSKDSN
-509 SYIKNCVVKATITT
+509 IKDCIVKATITT
-523 SADWAGGFVGNICYS
+523 SADCAGGFVGNICYS

-544 FTNSVFAGKIINTSS
+544 FTNSVFAGSIINTSS
-559 DDRRRAGGFCG
+559 DDSRRAGGFCG
-570 YGYGYSYFENCL
+570 YGYSNSYFENCL

-598 HGIFFNDRVY
+598 YGNFFNDRVN

-635 APADELYL
+635 VPADELYL
-643 KREIKGYQFYQSVWI
+643 QREIKGYQFYQSVWI
-658 TGLNESYPY
+658 TGLNDSYPY

-729 CVMDGENLDGYVF
+729 SVMDGENLDGYVF
-742 NTEGEGESKVYLIND
+742 NTEGEGESKVYLINN

-780 QNADITLTAAHTSI
+780 QTADITLTAAHTSI
-794 GRYFEGTYKYF
+794 GGYFEGNFRYF

-833 YTSKAVIK
+833 YTREAKIK

-849 ITGKQYTGGIV
+849 ITGKQNTGGIV

-873 VRGNIS
+873 VNGNIN
-879 ATESDASGHG
+879 ATASVAGYHG
-889 GIAGSATTTSITN
+889 GIVGSATATSITN

-947 GGIVGRDYN
+947 GGIVGRDY
-956 RSNKFKY
+956 RSSNKFKY

-970 NGNQYVG
+970 SGNQYVG
-977 AIAGQNDSPR
+977 AIAGQKDSPR
-987 DFDHCYYSNQS
+987 DFDHCYYPNQS
-998 TIKAFGTSSGSN
+998 TIKAFGYSSGSN
-1010 NYTGYGEVAYVVTL
+1010 NYTGHGEVAYVVTL
-1024 GENISKIEFAE
+1024 GKNISNIEFAE

-1042 LSGKKYYAKGDW
+1042 LTGKKYCAKGDW
-1054 TLTLTPN
+1054 TLTLTPD

-1142 SLVLGT
+1142 PLVLGT

-1161 EATITIKGINN
+1161 EATITIKGINS

-1274 LFGRAKNATIT
+1274 LFGRAYSATIQ

-1301 GICGYAGETTI
+1301 GICGYASETTI

-1468 FTVPEGKYWDH
+1468 FTVPEGKYWDR
-1479 YTVNNGKISN
+1479 YTVSSGSISN

-1524 TIAAIEDLTY
+1524 TIADIEDLTY
-1534 NGKEQHPTPVVT
+1534 NGKEQHPSPVVT
-1546 LNSNV
+1546 LSSNV

-1564 GCTNVGTYTITITGM
+1564 GCTNVGTYTITFEGI
-1579 GRYNGILQKTF
+1579 GRYSGTLTKTF

-1665 VSFNVYYSTPTELSC
+1665 VPFNVYYPAPTELSC

-1690 TWKDTYAAK
+1690 TWKDGIATK
-1699 WTVAYSTDKT
+1699 WAVEYSTDKT
-1709 FESAAHIDVENAKT
+1709 FESAERIDVNESTAT
-1723 VSLENLSADQVY
+1723 LASLSSDQVY
-1735 YVRVKAVYG
+1735 YVRVKAVYEG
-1744 SQESDWSNVCSFEPT
+1744 QESDWSNVCSVEPT
-1759 TKLLIGSGNNTS
+1759 TKLLVGSGNNTS
-1771 ESLPFHNWYHYNL
+1771 SSLPFSNWYYYGL
-1784 TQQIYTA
+1784 TQQIYTTK
-1791 EELGKKAGTIMSLD
+1791 ELGNKAGSIMALD
-1805 FFKTDD
+1805 FFRTD
-1811 NKCDNAIEIYLVKT
+1811 NNPCNNTIEIYLVKT
-1825 DKTKFEGAKDW
+1825 DKTMFTTSSDW

-1841 ADKVYDGKKLFENNQ
+1841 ADKVYDGKVQFESNQ
-1856 WTTIELSKPF
+1856 WTTIELTKPF

-1881 EVSGDSYGSGCNF
+1881 KVSGDSYGNYRAF
-1894 RVYQGNDSQT
+1894 RTFKGNNNQT
-1904 LQYRNDR
+1904 LFFKSDR
-1911 TGPFT
+1911 DDPTIRPTVTGGL
-1916 SEGNNAIL
+1916 SNA
-1924 TPSVSGNSLSSTKNQ
+1924 KNQ

-1961 NVLDF
+1961 NALDF

-1972 TAHYASSFAATA
+1972 TAHYASGFAATA
-1984 NNAGVLTMKQTETT
+1984 NNAGVLTMTQVETT

-2044 EGDKTNFILSQ
+2044 EGDYTNFILSQ
-2055 QKGVIAW
+2055 QNGVIAW

-2124 IKFNQKPTQRG
+2124 VKFNQKPTQRG

>member
-8 RLQFLA
+8 RLHFLA

-70 YSYYKLTADIHVT
+70 YSYYKLTADINVS
-83 SMVGKNDDTN
+83 SMVGKNSDTN

-98 FDGNGHTMTL
+98 FDGDGHTMTL
-108 NLTTDGSSNFF
+108 SLTSDGSLYC

-131 RLHIA
+131 RLHVT
-136 GKITSNSYYVASLVG
+136 GTITSSERYTAGLVAYQKSGDLK
-151 HHRWSTLNIYNCW
+151 IINCW
-164 SSVDIVC
+164 NSVDIVC
-171 TKKTDNSFN
+171 SLKSDYSYC
-180 AGFVGYSY
+180 AGFVSHNNGA
-188 DSNININNCRF
+188 ININNCRF
-199 DGSLQGAETGGW
+199 DGSLQGADADGW
-211 SGFVGQRISNS
+211 GGFVAYRSSSSYSMKVSNS
-222 SSTNISNCLF
+222 IFS
-232 APTQL
+232 PTQL
-237 TVATNNSNTFAY
+237 TVGTNKSSTLVRGETNAD
-249 NSYVI
+249 I
-254 TNSYYT
+254 TDCYYT
-260 KLLGKAQ
+260 TPLGIEQ
-267 GTAVGTMADSEL
+267 GTAVGAMTNSEL
-279 LNSLGKGWEKRENK
+279 QKSLGKGWEIKENK
-293 IVPVF
+293 VVPIF
-298 DIKNLTTGSIECNTF
+298 DIKNLTAGSIVCNTF
-313 WAYTG
+313 IPYTG
-318 EDITVTPTVKDMD
+318 SEITVTPTVKDMD

-352 GRYTMTVTSNTANGY
+352 GQYTMTVKGNANGY
-367 SGTLTHQFEVAQN
+367 SGTLTHQFKVAKN
-380 ISGTGTQEDPYLIT
+380 ISGTGTKDDPYLINT
-394 SAEDWNL
+394 TADWDL
-401 FAKSVE
+401 FAKSVA

-473 LIKQATIQNLT
+473 LIKQATIQNLI

-497 GLVGWVDGDYNS
+497 GLVGWVDGDNNR
-509 SYIKNCVVKATITT
+509 SYIKKCVLKATITT
-523 SADWAGGFVGNICYS
+523 SADYAGGFVGNIRYS
-538 DRNNLY
+538 NINYLY
-544 FTNSVFAGKIINTSS
+544 FTNSVFAGSIINTSS
-559 DDRRRAGGFCG
+559 DNSRRVGGFG
-570 YGYGYSYFENCL
+570 GYGYSYSSFENCL
-582 ENGTYTNVT
+582 ENGSYTNVT
-591 YMNPRNA
+591 YMNPRTA
-598 HGIFFNDRVY
+598 YGTFYNDDVN
-608 SLYYVNKIAVNDKYI
+608 SLYYVNTIAVNDRYI
-623 TKEYGCYQVANT
+623 VKERGCYQVTNT

-643 KREIKGYQFYQSVWI
+643 QREINGYQFYQPVWI
-658 TGLNESYPY
+658 TGLNESYTY
-667 NNGEEVSLAYELKT
+667 NNGEEVSLDYVLKMNRT
-681 NSGKLTKDTDYTVTL
+681 QLTKDADYTVTL
-696 SPNAPAAAGDYT
+696 SPKAPATIGDYT

-714 EGNSGGYAGTTTRTF
+714 EGNSGGYNGTTTRTF
-729 CVMDGENLDGYVF
+729 CVMEGENMDGYVF
-742 NTEGEGESKVYLIND
+742 DTEGEGDSKVYLINN
-757 ERDLERLAAYVN
+757 ERDLARLAAYVN
-769 SGHDATGKTFK
+769 SGHETEGKTFK

-794 GRYFEGTYKYF
+794 GGYFEGYNRYF

-810 GNNKTISNLTV
+810 GNNKTISNLIV
-821 NAPNSNYQGLFG
+821 NAPNRNFQGLFG
-833 YTSKAVIK
+833 YTYNAVIK

-849 ITGKQYTGGIV
+849 ITGKQCTGGIV
-860 GYASTST
+860 GYASST
-867 AIENCH
+867 TIENCH

-879 ATESDASGHG
+879 AKESDASKHG
-889 GIAGSATTTSITN
+889 GIVGYATSASITG
-902 CTVTGTIST
+902 CTVIGTIST
-911 SVSNDNYGGIVG
+911 SVSNDSYGGILGDASYSVT
-923 AANYDVVITSCENAA
+923 ITSCENAA
-938 NISGDGQNH
+938 NILGDGQKH
-947 GGIVGRDYN
+947 GGIVGRDN
-956 RSNKFKY
+956 NGSNKFKY

-970 NGNQYVG
+970 NGNQFVG
-977 AIAGQNDSPR
+977 AIAGEVYSVRNY
-987 DFDHCYYSNQS
+987 DHCYYPNGS
-998 TIKAFGTSSGSN
+998 TIKALGTSSSSNDYRGS
-1010 NYTGYGEVAYVVTL
+1010 GEVAYAVTTGEHINKIDIAEGTVVT
-1024 GENISKIEFAE
+1024 
-1035 QTVITSA
+1035 SA
-1042 LSGKKYYAKGDW
+1042 ISGKKYCTKGDW
-1054 TLTLTPN
+1054 TLTLTPD

-1110 NGVTIAAIPDMRWRG
+1110 NGVTIAAIPDMRWLG
-1125 NNVSVV
+1125 NVGV
-1131 VPTITVTNGET
+1131 VPTLKVTNGET

-1148 DYLVECSNNTAIG
+1148 DYIVEGSNNTAIG
-1161 EATITIKGINN
+1161 EATITIKGINS
-1172 YKGTQTKTFNIV
+1172 YKGTKTKTFNIV
-1184 DFPLQDASAANSA
+1184 DFTLQDASAANSA
-1197 SNPYLITTA
+1197 TNPYLITTA

-1219 SRLGGY
+1219 SRLDGY
-1225 YKQSADIT
+1225 YKQTADIT
-1233 LTNEHTAIGNSSNTS
+1233 LSDEHTAIGNSSNTP
-1248 FRGVYDGDNKVIK
+1248 FKGIYDGDNKVIQ
-1261 GLLINQPEATYQG
+1261 GLLINQAEGTYQG
-1274 LFGRAKNATIT
+1274 LFGRAYKATIQ

-1293 ITAKKYVG
+1293 ITAKDYVG
-1301 GICGYAGETTI
+1301 GICGHASETTI

-1332 GGIAGYISDKP
+1332 GGIAGYINDKS

-1366 VGEVSWTNITDC
+1366 VGFSNYTRVTDC

-1383 VEGTLYVGSIVGS
+1383 VQGTSFVGSIVGK
-1396 NGASRL
+1396 
-1402 NNNYHTTTT
+1402 NNSTSTLRDNYHTTTT
-1411 TGGVGANDVATG
+1411 TGGVGANGVATG

-1434 ITAAEGVTLTLPT
+1434 ITATEGVTLTLPT

-1489 AGVKEGEHTLT
+1489 AGVKGGEHTLT
-1500 DFTADVVISATFVSE
+1500 DFTADVVISATFASE
-1515 LTDIATAGV
+1515 LTNIATAGAI
-1524 TIAAIEDLTY
+1524 IANIEDLTY
-1534 NGKEQHPTPVVT
+1534 NGKEQHPSPVVT
-1546 LNSNV
+1546 LNSNA

-1564 GCTNVGTYTITITGM
+1564 GCTNVGTYTITIEGV
-1579 GRYNGILQKTF
+1579 GRYSGRLTKTF
-1590 KIVPYDISGCDI
+1590 NIVPYDISGCDI

-1645 EGGDYTLTVTGK
+1645 ESGDYTLTVTGK

-1665 VSFNVYYSTPTELSC
+1665 VPFNVYYSTPTELSC
-1680 TNVTATTAIV
+1680 TNVTATTATV

-1723 VSLENLSADQVY
+1723 ASLENLSADQVY

-1771 ESLPFHNWYHYNL
+1771 ASLPFHNWYHYNL

-1881 EVSGDSYGSGCNF
+1881 EVSGDSYGGGCNF

-1904 LQYRNDR
+1904 LQYQSDR

-1924 TPSVSGNSLSSTKNQ
+1924 TPSVSGNSLSKKNQ

-1961 NVLDF
+1961 NALDF

-1972 TAHYASSFAATA
+1972 TAHYASGFAATA
-1984 NNAGVLTMKQTETT
+1984 NNAGVLTMTQVETT

-2044 EGDKTNFILSQ
+2044 EGDYTNFILSQ

-2124 IKFNQKPTQRG
+2124 VKFNQKPTQRG

>member
-1 MFNMKKK
+1 
-8 RLQFLA
+8 
-14 RAAMTLL
+14 MTLL

-70 YSYYKLTADIHVT
+70 YSYYKLTADIKVT

-93 AFKGV
+93 AFKGI

-199 DGSLQGAETGGW
+199 DGSLQGAETGGC
-211 SGFVGQRISNS
+211 SGFVSQRISNS

-267 GTAVGTMADSEL
+267 GTAVSTMADSEL
-279 LNSLGKGWEKRENK
+279 LNSLGKGWEKRGDK

-298 DIKNLTTGSIECNTF
+298 DIKNLSTGSIECNTF

-401 FAKSVE
+401 FAKSVG

-462 NKNNQGVAPFH
+462 DKNNQGVAPFH

-497 GLVGWVDGDYNS
+497 GLVGWVDGGDYNR

-523 SADWAGGFVGNICYS
+523 SADCAGGFVGNICYS

-544 FTNSVFAGKIINTSS
+544 FTNSVFAGHINNTSS

-570 YGYGYSYFENCL
+570 YGYSNSYFENCL

-598 HGIFFNDRVY
+598 YGIFSNDRVN

-658 TGLNESYPY
+658 TGLNDSYPY

-696 SPNAPAAAGDYT
+696 SSNAPAAAGDYT

-729 CVMDGENLDGYVF
+729 SVMEGEDLDGYVF

-769 SGHDATGKTFK
+769 SGHDALGKTFK

-889 GIAGSATTTSITN
+889 GIAGSATSTSITN

-1035 QTVITSA
+1035 QTVITSV

-1142 SLVLGT
+1142 PLVLGT

-1172 YKGTQTKTFNIV
+1172 YKGTTTKTFNIV
-1184 DFPLQDASAANSA
+1184 DFTLQDASAANSA

-1225 YKQSADIT
+1225 YKQTADIT

-1248 FRGVYDGDNKVIK
+1248 FRGIYDGDNKVIK
-1261 GLLINQPEATYQG
+1261 GLLINQAEGTYQG

-1293 ITAKKYVG
+1293 ITAKDYVG
-1301 GICGYAGETTI
+1301 GICGHASETTI

-1332 GGIAGYISDKP
+1332 GGIAGYIYYKS

-1366 VGEVSWTNITDC
+1366 VGFSNYTRVTDC

-1383 VEGTLYVGSIVGS
+1383 VQGTSYVGSIVGS

-1468 FTVPEGKYWDH
+1468 FTVPESKYWDH

-1564 GCTNVGTYTITITGM
+1564 GCTNVGTYTITVEGV
-1579 GRYNGILQKTF
+1579 GRYSGRLTKTF

-1645 EGGDYTLTVTGK
+1645 EGGDYMLTVTGK

-1665 VSFNVYYSTPTELSC
+1665 VPFNVYYSTPTELSC

-1723 VSLENLSADQVY
+1723 ASLENLSADQVY

-1759 TKLLIGSGNNTS
+1759 TKLLIGSGDGTS
-1771 ESLPFHNWYHYNL
+1771 RFLPFSNWYHYGL

-1791 EELGKKAGTIMSLD
+1791 KELGNKAGSIMALD
-1805 FFKTDD
+1805 FFRTDD
-1811 NKCDNAIEIYLVKT
+1811 NECNNTIEIYLVKT
-1825 DKTKFEGAKDW
+1825 DKTAFTNSSDW

-1841 ADKVYDGKKLFENNQ
+1841 ADKVYDGKMQFESNQ
-1856 WTTIELSKPF
+1856 WTTIELTKPF

-1881 EVSGDSYGSGCNF
+1881 NVKEDSYGDYRAF
-1894 RVYQGNDSQT
+1894 RTFKGNDDQT
-1904 LQYRNDR
+1904 LFFRSDR
-1911 TGPFT
+1911 EDPTIRPTSTGNR
-1916 SEGNNAIL
+1916 SKE
-1924 TPSVSGNSLSSTKNQ
+1924 KNQ
-1939 LRIRMADKVTMNGLG
+1939 LRIRMADKITMNGLG

-1966 SNISDL
+1966 SNVGEL
-1972 TAHYASSFAATA
+1972 TAHYASGFAATA
-1984 NNAGVLTMKQTETT
+1984 NNAGVLTMTQVETT

>member
-1 MFNMKKK
+1 
-8 RLQFLA
+8 
-14 RAAMTLL
+14 MTLL

-70 YSYYKLTADIHVT
+70 YSYYKLTADIKVT

-93 AFKGV
+93 AFKGI

-249 NSYVI
+249 KSDVN
-254 TNSYYT
+254 TNNYYT
-260 KLLGKAQ
+260 TPLGKEQ
-267 GTAVGTMADSEL
+267 GTAIGNMTDSEL

-298 DIKNLTTGSIECNTF
+298 DIKNLSTGSIECNTF

-345 PSPVKEV
+345 PSPVKEE

-401 FAKSVE
+401 FAKSVG

-462 NKNNQGVAPFH
+462 DKNNQGVAPFH
-473 LIKQATIQNLT
+473 LIKQATIQNLI
-484 VAGQITSASKYAA
+484 VAGNITSASKYAA
-497 GLVGWVDGDYNS
+497 GLVGWIDGKSKDSN
-509 SYIKNCVVKATITT
+509 IKDCIVKATITT
-523 SADWAGGFVGNICYS
+523 SADYAGGFVGNICYS

-559 DDRRRAGGFCG
+559 DDSRRAGGFCG
-570 YGYGYSYFENCL
+570 YGYSNSYFENCL

-598 HGIFFNDRVY
+598 YGIFSNDRVN

-658 TGLNESYPY
+658 TGLNDSYPY

-696 SPNAPAAAGDYT
+696 SSNAPAAAGDYT

-729 CVMDGENLDGYVF
+729 SVMEGEDLDGYVF
-742 NTEGEGESKVYLIND
+742 KTEGEGESKVYLIND

-769 SGHDATGKTFK
+769 SGHDALGKTFK

-889 GIAGSATTTSITN
+889 GIAGSATSTSITN

-1035 QTVITSA
+1035 QTVITSV

-1142 SLVLGT
+1142 PLVLGT

-1172 YKGTQTKTFNIV
+1172 YKGTTTKTFNIV

-1219 SRLGGY
+1219 SRLDGY
-1225 YKQSADIT
+1225 YKQTADIT
-1233 LTNEHTAIGNSSNTS
+1233 LSDEHTAIGNSSNTP
-1248 FRGVYDGDNKVIK
+1248 FKGIYDGDNKVIK
-1261 GLLINQPEATYQG
+1261 GLLINQAEGTYQG

-1293 ITAKKYVG
+1293 ITAKDYVG
-1301 GICGYAGETTI
+1301 GICGHASETTI

-1332 GGIAGYISDKP
+1332 GGIAGYIYDKP

-1534 NGKEQHPTPVVT
+1534 NGKEQHPSPVVT

-1564 GCTNVGTYTITITGM
+1564 GCTNVGTYTITVEGV
-1579 GRYNGILQKTF
+1579 GRYSGRLTKTF

-1645 EGGDYTLTVTGK
+1645 EGGDYMLTVTGK

-1665 VSFNVYYSTPTELSC
+1665 VPFNVYYPAPTELSC

-1690 TWKDTYAAK
+1690 TWKDGIATK

-1723 VSLENLSADQVY
+1723 ASLENLSADQVY

-1759 TKLLIGSGNNTS
+1759 TKLLIGSGDGTS
-1771 ESLPFHNWYHYNL
+1771 RFLPFSNWYHYGL

-1791 EELGKKAGTIMSLD
+1791 KELGNKAGSIMALD
-1805 FFKTDD
+1805 FFRTDD
-1811 NKCDNAIEIYLVKT
+1811 NECNNTIEIYLVKT
-1825 DKTKFEGAKDW
+1825 DKTAFTNSSDW

-1841 ADKVYDGKKLFENNQ
+1841 EDKVYDGKMQFESNQ
-1856 WTTIELSKPF
+1856 WTTIELTKPF

-1881 EVSGDSYGSGCNF
+1881 NVKEDSYGDYRAF
-1894 RVYQGNDSQT
+1894 RTFKGNDDQT
-1904 LQYRNDR
+1904 LFFRSDR
-1911 TGPFT
+1911 EDPTIRPTSTGNR
-1916 SEGNNAIL
+1916 SKE
-1924 TPSVSGNSLSSTKNQ
+1924 KNQ
-1939 LRIRMADKVTMNGLG
+1939 LRIRMADKITMNGLG

-1966 SNISDL
+1966 SNVGEL
-1972 TAHYASSFAATA
+1972 TAHYASGFAATA

-2110 TDDVEDGDWYGIDG
+2110 TGEAEDGDWYGIDG

>member
-1 MFNMKKK
+1 
-8 RLQFLA
+8 
-14 RAAMTLL
+14 MTLL

-367 SGTLTHQFEVAQN
+367 SGTQTHQFEVAQN
-380 ISGTGTQEDPYLIT
+380 ISGMGTQEDPYLIT

-462 NKNNQGVAPFH
+462 DKNNQGVAPFH
-473 LIKQATIQNLT
+473 LIKQATIQNLI
-484 VAGQITSASKYAA
+484 VAGNITSASKYAA
-497 GLVGWVDGDYNS
+497 GLVDWIDGKSKDSN
-509 SYIKNCVVKATITT
+509 IKDCIVKATITT
-523 SADWAGGFVGNICYS
+523 SADYAGGFVGNICYS

-559 DDRRRAGGFCG
+559 DDSRRAGGFCG
-570 YGYGYSYFENCL
+570 YGYSNSYFENCL

-1645 EGGDYTLTVTGK
+1645 EGGDYMLTVTGK

-1665 VSFNVYYSTPTELSC
+1665 VPFNVYYPAPTELSC

-1690 TWKDTYAAK
+1690 TWKDGIATK
-1699 WTVAYSTDKT
+1699 WTVEYSTDKT
-1709 FESAAHIDVENAKT
+1709 FESAERIDVNERTAT
-1723 VSLENLSADQVY
+1723 LASLSANQVY

-1744 SQESDWSNVCSFEPT
+1744 TDQESGWSNVCSVEPT
-1759 TKLLIGSGNNTS
+1759 TKLLVGSGDGTS
-1771 ESLPFHNWYHYNL
+1771 RFLPFSNWYHYGL

-1791 EELGKKAGTIMSLD
+1791 KELGNKAGSIMALD
-1805 FFKTDD
+1805 FFRTDD
-1811 NKCDNAIEIYLVKT
+1811 NECNNTIEIYLVKT
-1825 DKTKFEGAKDW
+1825 DKTAFTNSSDW

-1841 ADKVYDGKKLFENNQ
+1841 ADKVYDGKMQFESNQ
-1856 WTTIELSKPF
+1856 WTTIELTKPF

-1881 EVSGDSYGSGCNF
+1881 NVKEDSYGDYRAF
-1894 RVYQGNDSQT
+1894 RTFKGNDNQT
-1904 LQYRNDR
+1904 LFFRSDR
-1911 TGPFT
+1911 EDPTIRPTSTGNR
-1916 SEGNNAIL
+1916 SKE
-1924 TPSVSGNSLSSTKNQ
+1924 KNQ
-1939 LRIRMADKVTMNGLG
+1939 LRIRMADKITMNGLG

-1966 SNISDL
+1966 SNVGEL

-1984 NNAGVLTMKQTETT
+1984 NNAGVLTMTQVETT

-2103 TGFIQIA
+2103 TGFIQIV

>member
-8 RLQFLA
+8 RLHFLA

-47 LIGSDADWETFVSY
+47 LIGSDADWKIFVSY

-70 YSYYKLTADIHVT
+70 YSYYKLTADIKVT
-83 SMVGKNDDTN
+83 SMAGKNNDDN

-108 NLTTDGSSNFF
+108 DLTDDGNSYC
-119 APFRYVGGSTFK
+119 APFRFVGKSTFK

-136 GKITSNSYYVASLVG
+136 GKITSISYNAASLVG
-151 HHRWSTLNIYNCW
+151 YQRYGTLNIYNCW

-171 TKKTDNSFN
+171 TKKSSYSCN
-180 AGFVGYSY
+180 AGFVGYIYES
-188 DSNININNCRF
+188 DININNCRF
-199 DGSLQGAETGGW
+199 DGSLQGADADGC
-211 SGFVGQRISNS
+211 SGFVGQRNSNS
-222 SSTNISNCLF
+222 SSMKISNCLF

-237 TVATNNSNTFAY
+237 TVATDNSYTFAY
-249 NSYVI
+249 KSDVN
-254 TNSYYT
+254 TNNYYT
-260 KLLGKAQ
+260 TPLGKEQ
-267 GTAVGTMADSEL
+267 GTAIGNMTDSEL
-279 LNSLGKGWEKRENK
+279 LNKLGKGWEKKGDK

-298 DIKNLTTGSIECNTF
+298 DIKNLSTGSIECNTF

-331 GNTVSSENYSVSFS
+331 GNTVSAENYSVSFS

-352 GRYTMTVTSNTANGY
+352 GQYTMTVASNTANGY

-380 ISGTGTQEDPYLIT
+380 ISGTGTKDDPYLIT
-394 SAEDWNL
+394 STDDWNV

-412 SKKYVKLTND
+412 YNKFVKLTNN

-429 GVCDESGD
+429 GVCDESGNK
-437 RPFSGTFDGDNHT
+437 PFRGTFDGDNHT
-450 LTANITSTATDD
+450 LTANITSTATGDD
-462 NKNNQGVAPFH
+462 KNNQGVAPFH

-497 GLVGWVDGDYNS
+497 GLVGWVDGNYS
-509 SYIKNCVVKATITT
+509 RSYIKDCIVKATITT
-523 SADWAGGFVGNICYS
+523 RADCAGGVVGNICYS
-538 DRNNLY
+538 DRNYLH
-544 FTNSVFAGKIINTSS
+544 FTTSVFAGHITNTSS
-559 DDRRRAGGFCG
+559 DDNRRAGGFCG
-570 YGYGYSYFENCL
+570 YGYGDSYFGNCL
-582 ENGTYTNVT
+582 ENGSYTNIT

-598 HGIFFNDRVY
+598 YGVFSNDRVN
-608 SLYYVNKIAVNDKYI
+608 SLYYVNKIAVNNKYI
-623 TKEYGCYQVANT
+623 AKEYGCYQVANT

-658 TGLNESYPY
+658 TGLNDSYPY

-681 NSGKLTKDTDYTVTL
+681 NSGQLTKDTDYTVTL
-696 SPNAPAAAGDYT
+696 SSNAPAAVGTYT

-729 CVMDGENLDGYVF
+729 CVMEGEDLDGYVF
-742 NTEGEGESKVYLIND
+742 DTEGEGESKVYLINN

-780 QNADITLTAAHTSI
+780 QNANITLTAAHTSI
-794 GRYFEGTYKYF
+794 GGYFEGNSRYF

-810 GNNKTISNLTV
+810 GNNKKISELTV
-821 NAPNSNYQGLFG
+821 TAPYSNYQGLFG
-833 YTSKAVIK
+833 NTQKAVIK

-849 ITGKQYTGGIV
+849 ITGKQCTGGIV
-860 GYASTST
+860 GYASAST

-873 VRGNIS
+873 VRGNIL
-879 ATESDASGHG
+879 ATASNASDHG
-889 GIAGSATTTSITN
+889 GIVGSATATSITN

-923 AANYDVVITSCENAA
+923 VANYDVVITSCENAT

-947 GGIVGRDYN
+947 GGIVGRDN
-956 RSNKFKY
+956 SDSNKFKY

-970 NGNQYVG
+970 NGNQFVG
-977 AIAGQNDSPR
+977 AIAGKVYSVRNY
-987 DFDHCYYSNQS
+987 DHCYYPNGS
-998 TIKAFGTSSGSN
+998 TIKALGTSSSSN
-1010 NYTGYGEVAYVVTL
+1010 DYRGYGEVAYAVTT
-1024 GENISKIEFAE
+1024 GEHISKIDIAE
-1035 QTVITSA
+1035 GTVVTSA
-1042 LSGKKYYAKGDW
+1042 ISGKKYCTKGDW
-1054 TLTLTPN
+1054 TLTLKPD

-1110 NGVTIAAIPDMRWRG
+1110 NGVTIAAIPDMRWLG
-1125 NNVSVV
+1125 NVGV
-1131 VPTITVTNGET
+1131 VPTITMTNGET

-1148 DYLVECSNNTAIG
+1148 DYIVEGSNNTAIG

-1172 YKGTQTKTFNIV
+1172 YKGTTTKKFNIV
-1184 DFPLQDASAANSA
+1184 DFTLQDASAANSA
-1197 SNPYLITTA
+1197 TNPYLITTA

-1212 ASIVNTG
+1212 ASIVNTKA
-1219 SRLGGY
+1219 RLAGY
-1225 YKQSADIT
+1225 YKQTADIT
-1233 LTNEHTAIGNSSNTS
+1233 LSDEHTAIGNSSNTS
-1248 FRGVYDGDNKVIK
+1248 FQGIYDGDNKFIK
-1261 GLLINQPEATYQG
+1261 GLLINQAEGTYQG
-1274 LFGRAKNATIT
+1274 LFGRAYRATIQ

-1293 ITAKKYVG
+1293 ITAKDYVG
-1301 GICGYAGETTI
+1301 GICGHASETTI
-1312 SNCKVSGAIKT
+1312 SSCKVSGAIKT

-1332 GGIAGYISDKP
+1332 GGIAGYIYNKP
-1343 ISSCVNTASVKGNN
+1343 TSKCVNTASVKGNN

-1366 VGEVSWTNITDC
+1366 VGEVRRTNITDC

-1396 NGASRL
+1396 NNASRL

-1411 TGGVGANDVATG
+1411 TGGVGAKDAATG

-1454 NENLYESGVVVTLD
+1454 NESLYMSGVVVTLD
-1468 FTVPEGKYWDH
+1468 CTVPEGKYWDH

-1500 DFTADVVISATFVSE
+1500 DFTDDVAISATYASE
-1515 LTDIATAGV
+1515 LTNIATAGV
-1524 TIAAIEDLTY
+1524 TIADIEDLTY
-1534 NGKEQHPTPVVT
+1534 NGKEQHPSPVVT
-1546 LNSNV
+1546 LNSNA

-1564 GCTNVGTYTITITGM
+1564 GCTNVGTYTIKVEGI
-1579 GRYNGILQKTF
+1579 GRYSGTLTKTF
-1590 KIVPYDISGCDI
+1590 NIVPYDISGCDI

-1626 LAQGEDKDYTFVTN
+1626 LAQGAEKDYTFVTN

-1680 TNVTATTAIV
+1680 TNVTATTATV

-1709 FESAAHIDVENAKT
+1709 FESAERIDVNESTAT
-1723 VSLENLSADQVY
+1723 LASLSTDQVY

-1744 SQESDWSNVCSFEPT
+1744 TDQESDWSNVCSVEPT
-1759 TKLLIGSGNNTS
+1759 TKLLVGSGDGTS
-1771 ESLPFHNWYHYNL
+1771 RFLPFSNWYHYGL

-1791 EELGKKAGTIMSLD
+1791 KELGNKAGSIMALD
-1805 FFKTDD
+1805 FFRTDD
-1811 NKCDNAIEIYLVKT
+1811 NECNNTIEIYLVKT
-1825 DKTKFEGAKDW
+1825 DKTAFTNSSDW

-1841 ADKVYDGKKLFENNQ
+1841 ADKVYDGKMQFESNQ
-1856 WTTIELSKPF
+1856 WTTIELTKPF

-1881 EVSGDSYGSGCNF
+1881 NVKEDSYGDYRAF
-1894 RVYQGNDSQT
+1894 RTFKGNDNQT
-1904 LQYRNDR
+1904 LYFRSDR
-1911 TGPFT
+1911 EDPTIRPTSTGNR
-1916 SEGNNAIL
+1916 SKE
-1924 TPSVSGNSLSSTKNQ
+1924 KNQ

-1966 SNISDL
+1966 SSISDL
-1972 TAHYASSFAATA
+1972 TAHYASGFAATA
-1984 NNAGVLTMKQTETT
+1984 NNAGVLTMTQVETT

-2044 EGDKTNFILSQ
+2044 EGDYTNFILSQ

-2124 IKFNQKPTQRG
+2124 VKFNQKPTQRG

>member
-1 MFNMKKK
+1 
-8 RLQFLA
+8 
-14 RAAMTLL
+14 MTLL

-93 AFKGV
+93 AFKGI

-164 SSVDIVC
+164 SSLDIVC

-279 LNSLGKGWEKRENK
+279 LNSLGKGWEKRGDK
-293 IVPVF
+293 VVPVF
-298 DIKNLTTGSIECNTF
+298 DIKNLSTGSIECNTF

-318 EDITVTPTVKDMD
+318 EEVTVTPTVKDMD

-345 PSPVKEV
+345 PSPVKKV

-367 SGTLTHQFEVAQN
+367 SGTLTHQFKVAQN

-401 FAKSVE
+401 FAKSVG

-412 SKKYVKLTND
+412 SKKYVKLTNN

-462 NKNNQGVAPFH
+462 DKNNQGVAPFH
-473 LIKQATIQNLT
+473 LIKQATIQNLI
-484 VAGQITSASKYAA
+484 VAGNITSASKYAA
-497 GLVGWVDGDYNS
+497 GLVGWIDGKSKDSN
-509 SYIKNCVVKATITT
+509 IKDCIVKATITT
-523 SADWAGGFVGNICYS
+523 SADCAGGFVGNICYS

-544 FTNSVFAGKIINTSS
+544 FTNSVFAGHINNTSS

-570 YGYGYSYFENCL
+570 YGYSNSYFENCL

-598 HGIFFNDRVY
+598 YGIFSNDRVN

-658 TGLNESYPY
+658 TGLNDSYPY

-696 SPNAPAAAGDYT
+696 SSNAPAAAGDYT

-729 CVMDGENLDGYVF
+729 SVMEGEDLDGYVF

-769 SGHDATGKTFK
+769 SGHDALGKTFK

-889 GIAGSATTTSITN
+889 GIAGSATSTSITN

-1010 NYTGYGEVAYVVTL
+1010 NYTGHGEVAYVVTL

-1035 QTVITSA
+1035 QTVITSV

-1142 SLVLGT
+1142 PLVLGT

-1233 LTNEHTAIGNSSNTS
+1233 LTNEHTAIGNSSNTP
-1248 FRGVYDGDNKVIK
+1248 FKGIYDGDNKVIK
-1261 GLLINQPEATYQG
+1261 GLLINQAEGTYQG

-1293 ITAKKYVG
+1293 ITAKDYVG
-1301 GICGYAGETTI
+1301 GICGHASETTI

-1332 GGIAGYISDKP
+1332 GGIAGYIYYKS

-1366 VGEVSWTNITDC
+1366 VGEGSWTIITDC

-1411 TGGVGANDVATG
+1411 TGGVGANGVATG

-1434 ITAAEGVTLTLPT
+1434 ITATEGVTLTLPT

-1534 NGKEQHPTPVVT
+1534 NGKEQHPSPVVT

-1564 GCTNVGTYTITITGM
+1564 GCTNVGTYTITVEGV
-1579 GRYNGILQKTF
+1579 GRYSGRLTKTF

-1602 KVENKPY
+1602 KVENKSY

-1615 VTPTV
+1615 VTPTI

-1645 EGGDYTLTVTGK
+1645 EGGDYMLTVTGK

-1665 VSFNVYYSTPTELSC
+1665 VPFNVYYPAPTELSC
-1680 TNVTATTAIV
+1680 TNVTATTATV

-1709 FESAAHIDVENAKT
+1709 FESAAHIDVENAT
-1723 VSLENLSADQVY
+1723 TASLENLSADQVY

-1744 SQESDWSNVCSFEPT
+1744 SQESDWSNVCSVEPT
-1759 TKLLIGSGNNTS
+1759 TKLLVGSGDGTS
-1771 ESLPFHNWYHYNL
+1771 RFLPFSNWYHYGL

-1791 EELGKKAGTIMSLD
+1791 KELGNKAGSIMALD
-1805 FFKTDD
+1805 FFRTDD
-1811 NKCDNAIEIYLVKT
+1811 NECNNTIEIYLVKT
-1825 DKTKFEGAKDW
+1825 DKTAFTSSSDW

-1841 ADKVYDGKKLFENNQ
+1841 EDKVYDGKMQFESNQ
-1856 WTTIELSKPF
+1856 WTTIELTKPF

-1881 EVSGDSYGSGCNF
+1881 NVKEDSYGDYRAF
-1894 RVYQGNDSQT
+1894 RTFKGNDDQT
-1904 LQYRNDR
+1904 LFFRSDR
-1911 TGPFT
+1911 EDPTIRPTSTGNR
-1916 SEGNNAIL
+1916 SKE
-1924 TPSVSGNSLSSTKNQ
+1924 KNQ
-1939 LRIRMADKVTMNGLG
+1939 LRIRMADKITMNGLG

-1966 SNISDL
+1966 SNVGEL

-1984 NNAGVLTMKQTETT
+1984 NNAGVLTMTQVETT

-2076 YLQLLTNDVFTGD
+2076 YLQLLTNDVFTSD

-2110 TDDVEDGDWYGIDG
+2110 TGEAEDGDWYGIDG

>member
-8 RLQFLA
+8 RLHFLA

-41 TAADPY
+41 TATDPY

-61 INDKGGQYR
+61 INDKGGSYR
-70 YSYYKLTADIHVT
+70 YKNYKLTADIHVT
-83 SMVGKNDDTN
+83 SMAGKNNDDN

-108 NLTTDGSSNFF
+108 DLTDDGNSYC
-119 APFRYVGGSTFK
+119 APFRFVGKSTFK

-136 GKITSNSYYVASLVG
+136 GKITSISYNAASLVG
-151 HHRWSTLNIYNCW
+151 YQRYGTLNIYNCW
-164 SSVDIVC
+164 SSVDIMC
-171 TKKTDNSFN
+171 TKKSSYSCN
-180 AGFVGYSY
+180 AGFVGYIYES
-188 DSNININNCRF
+188 DININNCRF
-199 DGSLQGAETGGW
+199 DGSLQGADADGC
-211 SGFVGQRISNS
+211 SGFVGQRNSNS
-222 SSTNISNCLF
+222 SSMKISNCLF

-237 TVATNNSNTFAY
+237 TVATDNSYTFAY
-249 NSYVI
+249 KSDVN
-254 TNSYYT
+254 TNNYYT
-260 KLLGKAQ
+260 TPLGKEQ
-267 GTAVGTMADSEL
+267 GTAIGNMTDSEL
-279 LNSLGKGWEKRENK
+279 LNKLGKGWEKK
-293 IVPVF
+293 GDKVVPVF
-298 DIKNLTTGSIECNTF
+298 DIKNLSTGSIECNTF

-318 EDITVTPTVKDMD
+318 EEVTVTPTVKDMD
-331 GNTVSSENYSVSFS
+331 GNTVSAENYSVSFS

-352 GRYTMTVTSNTANGY
+352 GQYTMTVASNTANGY

-380 ISGTGTQEDPYLIT
+380 ISGTGTKDDPYLIT
-394 SAEDWNL
+394 STDDWNV

-412 SKKYVKLTND
+412 YNKFVKLTNN

-429 GVCDESGD
+429 GVCDESGNK
-437 RPFSGTFDGDNHT
+437 PFRGTFDGDNHT
-450 LTANITSTATDD
+450 LTANITSTATGDD
-462 NKNNQGVAPFH
+462 KNNQGVAPFH

-497 GLVGWVDGDYNS
+497 GLVGWVDGNYS
-509 SYIKNCVVKATITT
+509 RSYIKDCIVKATITT

-538 DRNNLY
+538 DRNYLH
-544 FTNSVFAGKIINTSS
+544 FTNSVFAGHINNTSS
-559 DDRRRAGGFCG
+559 DDNRRAGGFCG
-570 YGYGYSYFENCL
+570 YGFGDSYFGNCL
-582 ENGTYTNVT
+582 ENGSYTNIT

-598 HGIFFNDRVY
+598 YGVFSNDRVN
-608 SLYYVNKIAVNDKYI
+608 SLYYVNKIAVNNKYI
-623 TKEYGCYQVANT
+623 AKEYGCYQVANT

-658 TGLNESYPY
+658 TGLNDSYPY

-681 NSGKLTKDTDYTVTL
+681 NSGQLTKDTDYTVTL
-696 SPNAPAAAGDYT
+696 SSNAPAAVGTYT

-729 CVMDGENLDGYVF
+729 CVMEGEDLDGYVF
-742 NTEGEGESKVYLIND
+742 DTEGEGESKVYLINN

-780 QNADITLTAAHTSI
+780 QNANITLTAAHTSI
-794 GRYFEGTYKYF
+794 GGYFEGNSRYF

-810 GNNKTISNLTV
+810 GNNKKISELTV
-821 NAPNSNYQGLFG
+821 TAPYSNYQGLFG
-833 YTSKAVIK
+833 NTQKAVIK

-849 ITGKQYTGGIV
+849 ITGKQCTGGIV
-860 GYASTST
+860 GYASAST

-873 VRGNIS
+873 VRGNIL
-879 ATESDASGHG
+879 ATASNASDHG
-889 GIAGSATTTSITN
+889 GIVGSATATSITN

-923 AANYDVVITSCENAA
+923 VANYDVTITSCENAT

-947 GGIVGRDYN
+947 GGIVGRDN
-956 RSNKFKY
+956 SDSNKFKY

-970 NGNQYVG
+970 NGNQFVG
-977 AIAGQNDSPR
+977 AIAGKVYSVRNY
-987 DFDHCYYSNQS
+987 DHCYYPNGS
-998 TIKAFGTSSGSN
+998 TIKAFGISSSSN
-1010 NYTGYGEVAYVVTL
+1010 DYRGNGEVAYAVTT
-1024 GENISKIEFAE
+1024 GEHISKIDIAE
-1035 QTVITSA
+1035 GTVVTSA
-1042 LSGKKYYAKGDW
+1042 ISGKKYCTKGDW
-1054 TLTLTPN
+1054 TLTLKPD

-1110 NGVTIAAIPDMRWRG
+1110 NGVTIAAIPDMRWLG
-1125 NNVSVV
+1125 NVGV
-1131 VPTITVTNGET
+1131 VPTITMTNGET

-1148 DYLVECSNNTAIG
+1148 DYIVEGSNNTAIG

-1172 YKGTQTKTFNIV
+1172 YKGTTTKKFNIV

-1197 SNPYLITTA
+1197 TNPYLITTA

-1219 SRLGGY
+1219 SRLDGY
-1225 YKQSADIT
+1225 YKQTADIT
-1233 LTNEHTAIGNSSNTS
+1233 LSDEHTAIGNSSNTS
-1248 FRGVYDGDNKVIK
+1248 FQGIYDGDNKFIK
-1261 GLLINQPEATYQG
+1261 GLLINQAEGTYQG
-1274 LFGRAKNATIT
+1274 LFGRAYRATIQ

-1293 ITAKKYVG
+1293 ITAKDYVG
-1301 GICGYAGETTI
+1301 GICGHASETTI
-1312 SNCKVSGAIKT
+1312 SSCKVSGAIKT

-1332 GGIAGYISDKP
+1332 GGIAGYIYNKP
-1343 ISSCVNTASVKGNN
+1343 TSKCVNTASVKGNN

-1366 VGEVSWTNITDC
+1366 VGEVRRTNITDC

-1396 NGASRL
+1396 NNASRL

-1411 TGGVGANDVATG
+1411 TGGVGAKDAATG

-1454 NENLYESGVVVTLD
+1454 NESLYMSGVVVTLD
-1468 FTVPEGKYWDH
+1468 CTVPEGKYWDH

-1500 DFTADVVISATFVSE
+1500 DFTDDVAISATYASE
-1515 LTDIATAGV
+1515 LTNIATAGV
-1524 TIAAIEDLTY
+1524 TIADIEDLTY
-1534 NGKEQHPTPVVT
+1534 NGKEQHPSPVVT

-1551 LEAGSNYQVTYSE
+1551 LEAGANYQVTYSD
-1564 GCTNVGTYTITITGM
+1564 GCNNVGTYTITVQGM
-1579 GRYNGILQKTF
+1579 GRYTGTLQKSF
-1590 KIVPYDISGCDI
+1590 KIVPYDINGCDI

-1626 LAQGEDKDYTFVTN
+1626 LAQGAEKDYTFVTN

-1665 VSFNVYYSTPTELSC
+1665 VSFNVYYSTPTELIC
-1680 TNVTATTAIV
+1680 TNVTATTATV

-1709 FESAAHIDVENAKT
+1709 FESAERIDVNESTAT
-1723 VSLENLSADQVY
+1723 LASLSTDQVY

-1744 SQESDWSNVCSFEPT
+1744 TDQESDWSNVCSVEPT
-1759 TKLLIGSGNNTS
+1759 TKLLVGSGDGIS
-1771 ESLPFHNWYHYNL
+1771 RFLPFSNWYHYGL

-1791 EELGKKAGTIMSLD
+1791 KELGNKAGSIMALD
-1805 FFKTDD
+1805 FFRTDD
-1811 NKCDNAIEIYLVKT
+1811 NECNNTIEIYLVKT
-1825 DKTKFEGAKDW
+1825 DKTAFTNSSDW

-1841 ADKVYDGKKLFENNQ
+1841 AEKVYDGKMQFESNQ
-1856 WTTIELSKPF
+1856 WTTIELTKPF

-1881 EVSGDSYGSGCNF
+1881 KVSEDSYGDYRAF
-1894 RVYQGNDSQT
+1894 RTFNVNDNQT
-1904 LQYRNDR
+1904 LYFRSDR
-1911 TGPFT
+1911 EDPTIRPTVTGNR
-1916 SEGNNAIL
+1916 SKE
-1924 TPSVSGNSLSSTKNQ
+1924 KNQ

-1972 TAHYASSFAATA
+1972 TAHYASGFTSTA

-2024 EALTGNNLK
+2024 EALTGNSLK

-2103 TGFIQIA
+2103 TGLIQIA
-2110 TDDVEDGDWYGIDG
+2110 TGEAEDGDWYGIDG

>member
-1 MFNMKKK
+1 MPTNKHMKKK
-8 RLQFLA
+8 RLNFLA

-199 DGSLQGAETGGW
+199 DGSLQGADADGC

-380 ISGTGTQEDPYLIT
+380 ISGTGTKDEPYLINT
-394 SAEDWNL
+394 TDDWNL

-450 LTANITSTATDD
+450 LTANITSTATGDD
-462 NKNNQGVAPFH
+462 KNNQGVAPFH
-473 LIKQATIQNLT
+473 LIKQATIQNLI
-484 VAGQITSASKYAA
+484 VAGNITSASKYAA
-497 GLVGWVDGDYNS
+497 GLVGWIDGKSKDSN
-509 SYIKNCVVKATITT
+509 IKDCIVKATITT
-523 SADWAGGFVGNICYS
+523 SADYAGGFVGNICYS

-570 YGYGYSYFENCL
+570 YGYSNSYFENCL

-1645 EGGDYTLTVTGK
+1645 EGGDYMLTVTGK

-1665 VSFNVYYSTPTELSC
+1665 VPFNVYYPAPTELSC

-1690 TWKDTYAAK
+1690 TWKDGIATK
-1699 WTVAYSTDKT
+1699 WTVEYSTDKT
-1709 FESAAHIDVENAKT
+1709 FESAERIDVNERTAT
-1723 VSLENLSADQVY
+1723 LASLSANQVY

-1744 SQESDWSNVCSFEPT
+1744 TDQESGWSNVCSVEPT
-1759 TKLLIGSGNNTS
+1759 TKLLVGSGDGTS
-1771 ESLPFHNWYHYNL
+1771 RFLPFSNWYHYGL

-1791 EELGKKAGTIMSLD
+1791 KELGNKAGSIMALD
-1805 FFKTDD
+1805 FFRTDD
-1811 NKCDNAIEIYLVKT
+1811 NECNNTIEIYLVKT
-1825 DKTKFEGAKDW
+1825 DKTAFTNSSDW

-1841 ADKVYDGKKLFENNQ
+1841 ADKVYDGKMQFESNQ
-1856 WTTIELSKPF
+1856 WTTIELTKPF

-1881 EVSGDSYGSGCNF
+1881 NVKEDSYGDYRAF
-1894 RVYQGNDSQT
+1894 RTFKGNDNQT
-1904 LQYRNDR
+1904 LFFRSDR
-1911 TGPFT
+1911 EDPTIRPTSTGNR
-1916 SEGNNAIL
+1916 SKE
-1924 TPSVSGNSLSSTKNQ
+1924 KNQ
-1939 LRIRMADKVTMNGLG
+1939 LRIRMADKITMNGLG